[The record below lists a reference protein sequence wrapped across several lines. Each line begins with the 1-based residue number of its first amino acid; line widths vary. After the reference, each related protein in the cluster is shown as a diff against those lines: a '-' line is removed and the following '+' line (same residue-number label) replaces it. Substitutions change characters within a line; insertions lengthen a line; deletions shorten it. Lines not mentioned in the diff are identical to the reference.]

1 MGKMTA
7 DELRRA
13 GEAYRS
19 ENNGAQKSPVTVSAN
34 TEGSGNKMTA
44 SELRQA
50 GEAYRKA
57 NGLSDPIYMKSP
69 ATVVDKY
76 STPSTQPTQAAP
88 STQPTQAAPAGASS
102 RKQSEV
108 MQEQV
113 GALKKQRDDAAIKAG
128 AYMRAG
134 NMQQQAKEQQK
145 IANKAA
151 IEYENAYTQ
160 WKNQRNAEA
169 VEDYNPDENKFKA
182 GDAALSGVQNA
193 FQSMGQYAAAASS
206 YLSGNQEAQAW
217 EAKRL
222 MDSGVSGTEAV
233 KRAGLA
239 DKREIPITDYKTQ
252 AELRHEK
259 NVASVGAVEGGA
271 LQLVNTI
278 SNMVPSL
285 VANAVLPGSGLP
297 VMAAS
302 VAGNKYADSYEKYGN
317 TDTAFVLGSAAGG
330 ASMLTE
336 QFGGLY
342 GSLGKSAAGQAVA
355 KKLMA
360 EAPGLYNLANSVGG
374 KWLRDALSEGIEEGA
389 EDVINYAIEKSLTGD
404 SDEMD
409 NFGYDMLLGALAGGV
424 FGGGNAAMRSVTY
437 SRVGKALNA
446 SPSAVAQQV
455 QEGLEKGAGTAP
467 AIYAAEVQKN
477 PSNQMVGRLYE
488 ANRTFDRESG
498 LSKIQGDITQ
508 ISAKEIKAMVSD
520 AQALAQA
527 AQKLNVE
534 ATPQAVATAI
544 TEAQRTESIK
554 TAEDSV
560 GRAFAPTVDNPVNEG
575 EKAYNS
581 ALAGV
586 AANQGVAARINN
598 DPAARQ
604 AFSQLTGVQFSGNT
618 AQDIAAIEVAT
629 QNIAKSGKQA
639 VSQAEYAQR
648 VAAAGEQAA
657 AQFDADMQ
665 AQAEQMQRESEER
678 WLSVEQNTITDVD
691 GKRRIKEITNTD
703 VRGNTEIG
711 YKKAEIP
718 GSKKKAVADV
728 NNAAKYLGK
737 TIVWYEGALQVNGQY
752 RLANGFRAPDGT
764 IYVNIN
770 SRDPLMVT
778 FGHEMFHDLVADGKY
793 SGMIDTL
800 VENPDYADM
809 VKGMMNAKTEL
820 YERNGIELD
829 PNAAAEEVAADISG
843 DLLGSRDMLEYIGA
857 RNTEAATGIKGFLN
871 RILKKLKGKP
881 SAQEAYN
888 RLSESQKA
896 LLDGMEG
903 RTESTNSAE
912 DASVKHSLMDIPAM
926 DSTGRELSAEQREYF
941 FGSKVVD
948 AEGRLKPVYH
958 GSPAVFT
965 EFSPDFMSQHGSSEG
980 QGFYFTDYKPMAEG
994 YQKDGGQLLEGYL
1007 DIKKPLSDSEI
1018 TLTRAEVKKLLQAVD
1033 PTGDE
1038 VILNYDPSG
1047 GIGYPSKTWY
1057 NRALDATV
1065 KAAMEYSDSD
1075 SEILAEIANGGAGA
1089 GAVLEAARNTL
1100 GYDGYIVEGKYDNAT
1115 VYVAFD
1121 SSQFKNIDN
1130 TAPTESKDI
1139 RYSLMDIPAMDSE
1152 YSAAVESGNMQEAQR
1167 LVDEAAK
1174 AAGAILD
1181 ASGRRPL
1188 HLYHGTNTFGYTK
1201 FRDGVIYATP
1211 NQSVAAGY
1219 GRTGYAKPR
1228 LVSDMYVPDDGTME
1242 TLIKN
1247 AKNVLD
1253 WELQET
1259 TVNDRQEAMDAVKKD
1274 ADSIA
1279 ALVDKVWT
1287 SDAVDAMELTEEQE
1301 NALYNVLSLPSYI
1314 SEVIDDI
1321 GTYTTVDEVAYWISR
1336 FNDGLPIIRSYI
1348 DENRDSLK
1356 SSPAWDMARLIL
1368 GYDLGDFAIDAEYR
1382 LLKSYEE
1389 DLLTNTNGSF
1399 VSADVVRE
1407 EVEKAKDIG
1416 SYTLYGFAGD
1426 RPLVID
1432 GGGAFWAN
1440 VPVDVWGGTY
1450 TTDDIVKRA
1459 KDEGYTSVLIKNI
1472 NDVAMNNYSANIKA
1486 DIYAFF
1492 SPEQVKSAD
1501 PVTYDDKG
1509 NVIPLSERF
1518 NPDNPDIRYSLM
1530 DDVYLDAVKRGDM
1543 TTVQQMVDEAAK
1555 AAGYETRLLHGTS
1568 KKFTK
1573 FEATGS
1579 KTESPSAKLG
1589 IWLSDSKRTAES
1601 YSTPQSTDYN
1611 DSNRSEWTRIFN
1623 AAEEVDKKIPNAVL
1637 GDNNDERFFA
1647 ASEGYWNLA
1656 ELGKLFKEYLP
1667 NDYKELKERG
1677 VFKDGEKHIRL
1688 TRETFDKGDNYAVY
1702 KDVIDRQ
1709 GELLEWVNDLG
1720 RVRIYPSQLFSIIRN
1735 QIYDGV
1741 LRTLAKGDIEP
1752 RIVDAYVDTRN
1763 FAKASPPYH
1772 EDTQKVK
1779 KIRAARSSGKDG
1791 IVFEGMFDGG
1801 ERSNHYV
1808 VFDPAR
1814 IKSAAPV
1821 TYDDNGNVIP
1831 LSERFNRK
1839 NEDIRY
1845 SLMEDAKYMADI
1857 DKAVADAAQKA
1868 NDELKAAQAQVKDLR
1883 KQLLE
1888 MRNRAEYAELQ
1899 TKVTERLTV
1908 DPIKAKR
1915 DIGRFLRKNGI
1926 TNDEAIKTLTAE
1938 IEDAFN
1944 SVYRGEKTDIDS
1956 VAKKVADTILK
1967 EATIADPLKA
1977 EKADIRKSLSQRT
1990 FVIGEQLRG
1999 DIVHKYGSLTNF
2011 RKKYGNIIRIK
2022 TRENANVGD
2031 GVAFD
2036 VAYSELQS
2044 EFPGIFR
2051 DAETEWETFENT
2063 VEVADYAKDSERI
2076 PLSYAV
2082 DEEEFAR
2089 SITNQLT
2096 DLFWIQKGLVTEA
2109 DKAKAK
2115 ADAATENAVA
2125 AAVEAERQRGQK
2137 EIAANDR
2144 WRDAETKLLTEI
2156 AAAKEREKAAKARAE
2171 FMAKYDALAKQ
2182 YRADLRANNQQA
2194 QEKYNEKL
2202 TEAKD
2207 EFNRRRTQDRID
2219 RVVREDQAKSKAR
2232 LRAAEQKSTTTDDV
2246 AKVLT
2251 EMPKKDKETFKAKI
2265 AESWR
2270 TFKRQWINTKDELER
2285 FGNEVGDS
2293 RIMYA
2298 ANNVGQASAA
2308 AQYSIGGAGQY
2319 DLNGKKIGNKNLMQV
2334 FDPAEKAGLTK
2345 EFYTYLLH
2353 EHNVD
2358 RMSVREK
2365 AQKVLS
2371 AFREELNKKVKGFV
2385 EMTDENIATAA
2396 GKDASLTKTYTMEQI
2411 DAAKRYKQLQAW
2423 AEKQFDK
2430 PVFGSSV
2437 TASDSRAAADKL
2449 LKEHPEFEKWAKDV
2463 YAYLDGLM
2471 EVRKQGGLVSAD
2483 MAQRMKE
2490 LYPHYV
2496 PTYRDMPSTS
2506 GGYSNPNSVAV
2517 NSTIKSAKGGNQD
2530 IMPLI
2535 DSIARQTLQTF
2546 SAAKKNIL
2554 GNMLYEDAMDTT
2566 RDISEYIQSVTEEG
2580 DLVDLDAD
2588 SAENLK
2594 NTLRIWVD
2602 GKPVTLHM
2610 SEAMADGFRPIE
2622 QSNSFGM
2629 KALRSINSTFKKL
2642 VTQWNPVFI
2651 VRNFVRDAQSALYF
2665 THYSNATFIKNYG
2678 KAVKEIATNG
2688 KYWQLYQ
2695 AMGGKGT
2702 TYYDPKTG
2710 LSDRHHFKNGAVDKV
2725 AGGLNRVIDIL
2736 SFANEAVEQYPR
2748 LAEFISTMEDTGD
2761 VQKALYNAADITT
2774 NFGRGGFAAR
2784 KLNASLVPFFNP
2796 GMQGLSKNIRNVI
2809 DRRGWKE
2816 IGQLISRLLINGV
2829 APGIIMGLLYDGL
2842 KEDDDYK
2849 ELSNYIKDSNILI
2862 KIGDDKFIKV
2872 PMGREPSVITAFT
2885 NRMWRWL
2892 KGEPASSAFADYPSF
2907 AIEQLAPN
2915 NPLTNNIFAGITAMS
2930 TNKNWYGGDIV
2941 SSYMEEKPDYLQ
2953 YDESTDAFSIW
2964 LGEITRHGK
2973 NGIEGLSPKKVNY
2986 LIDQYSGFIG
2996 DWVLPALSKKA
3007 DVPTVVKAFV
3017 VDSVRQNRLGS
3028 DFYDALDEA
3037 KQVKETE
3044 FATAADDATYSYLYK
3059 QSKAASEITKQ
3070 IKEIYNSGEKTRKEK
3085 MSEARD
3091 LLELRNEIYRNALLT
3106 VGTYEETAKSIDSAD
3121 SDVVKREANRKAFGA
3136 EYALKTYNKDVG
3148 EKAAEYV
3155 AQGVTYDQYYAAYF
3169 ATRGITGDK
3178 DENGK
3183 TITNSASRKKKEAID
3198 KAVPNAT
3205 TKQKHL
3211 LYEAI
3216 CVSEK
3221 VW

>member
-1 MGKMTA
+1 MDRKTL
-7 DELRRA
+7 EQN
-13 GEAYRS
+13 Y
-19 ENNGAQKSPVTVSAN
+19 QKSIGA
-34 TEGSGNKMTA
+34 
-44 SELRQA
+44 
-50 GEAYRKA
+50 
-57 NGLSDPIYMKSP
+57 SP
-69 ATVVDKY
+69 AAELEQNYQRSGIDSLVQSVKKATQY
-76 STPSTQPTQAAP
+76 NPSSP

-102 RKQSEV
+102 RKQSDA
-108 MQEQV
+108 MKEQ
-113 GALKKQRDDAAIKAG
+113 LDTIKKQRDDAAIKAG

-134 NMQQQAKEQQK
+134 NMPQQAKEQQK

-193 FQSMGQYAAAASS
+193 FQSMRQYAAAASS
-206 YLSGNQEAQAW
+206 YLSGNPEAQAW

-222 MDSGVSGTEAV
+222 MESGVSGTEAV

-302 VAGNKYADSYEKYGN
+302 AAGNKYADAYEKYGN

-360 EAPGLYNLANSVGG
+360 EAPGLYNLANSAGG

-389 EDVINYAIEKSLTGD
+389 EDVINYAIEKALTGD

-409 NFGYDMLLGALAGGV
+409 NFGYDILLGALAGGV
-424 FGGGNAAMRSVTY
+424 LGGGNAAMRSVTY

-446 SPSAVAQQV
+446 SPAAVAQQV
-455 QEGLEKGAGTAP
+455 QEGMEKGAGTAP

-488 ANRTFDRESG
+488 ANLTYDAESG
-498 LSKIQGDITQ
+498 LSKIQNDITQ
-508 ISAKEIKAMVSD
+508 VSINEIKALVSKAD
-520 AQALAQA
+520 ALAQA
-527 AQKLNVE
+527 SQKLNVE

-544 TEAQRTESIK
+544 TDAQRTQSIK

-560 GRAFAPTVDNPVNEG
+560 GRAFAPTVDNPANAG

-598 DPAARQ
+598 NPVARQ

-639 VSQAEYAQR
+639 ISQAEYAQR

-665 AQAEQMQRESEER
+665 AQAEQMQRESDER

-711 YKKAEIP
+711 YKKAEIL
-718 GSKKKAVADV
+718 GSKKKAVAEV

-737 TIVWYEGALQVNGQY
+737 TIVWFEGAVQVNGQY
-752 RLANGFRAPDGT
+752 RLTNGYRAPDGT

-778 FGHEMFHDLVADGKY
+778 FGHEMFHDLVADSKY

-888 RLSESQKA
+888 RLSEAQRA
-896 LLDGMEG
+896 LLDGMEARSDAEEAGKISYSVMDAAVKGNNRPFAEQFADYKAGKMRPTDLFYLNNTSEYLQAAGLANEPIVMAQSVVTKAQRKAAVDTHGHELSDDVILKLPEMIEKPVLLLKSDTVPASVVVVTSVSDSSGNPVVVALHLSRNNGFDVVTRIASLYG
-903 RTESTNSAE
+903 RKNSRNFIADQLLRGNLIGYSKKEANRLLHRDGLQLPRRNPAVDFDTISVAQDTDAVNNYSMQNSAE
-912 DASVKHSLMDIPAM
+912 DASGKHSLMDIPAM

-941 FGSKVVD
+941 KDSKVRDEDGNLLV
-948 AEGRLKPVYH
+948 VYH
-958 GSPAVFT
+958 GTDADFTVFDASKGRANMDIQGMF
-965 EFSPDFMSQHGSSEG
+965 FSPWELDAQGYGSNVSA
-980 QGFYFTDYKPMAEG
+980 Y
-994 YQKDGGQLLEGYL
+994 YL
-1007 DIKKPLSDSEI
+1007 DIKNPASE
-1018 TLTRAEVKKLLQAVD
+1018 AV
-1033 PTGDE
+1033 GYKA
-1038 VILNYDPSG
+1038 LNRFKG
-1047 GIGYPSKTWY
+1047 QNNAG
-1057 NRALDATV
+1057 V
-1065 KAAMEYSDSD
+1065 KAREY
-1075 SEILAEIANGGAGA
+1075 LQN
-1089 GAVLEAARNTL
+1089 L
-1100 GYDGYIVEGKYDNAT
+1100 GYDGVNNENEEYIAFEPSQIKRIDNIT
-1115 VYVAFD
+1115 PT
-1121 SSQFKNIDN
+1121 SSQ
-1130 TAPTESKDI
+1130 DI
-1139 RYSLMDIPAMDSE
+1139 RYSLMDTDSTGRKL
-1152 YSAAVESGNMQEAQR
+1152 SAEQKKFFAGSKVVDGNGNL
-1167 LVDEAAK
+1167 LVM
-1174 AAGAILD
+1174 
-1181 ASGRRPL
+1181 
-1188 HLYHGTNTFGYTK
+1188 YHGTTAFGYITEFKRGKKGWLGPGIYLTSKRSDAQRYADAMGEGNGRLYEMYANITK
-1201 FRDGVIYATP
+1201 PLVVTDGNPVPGILK
-1211 NQSVAAGY
+1211 AAY
-1219 GRTGYAKPR
+1219 GRDSVYKSRSEKQANDPSIVTQADINKLRAK
-1228 LVSDMYVPDDGTME
+1228 
-1242 TLIKN
+1242 
-1247 AKNVLD
+1247 
-1253 WELQET
+1253 
-1259 TVNDRQEAMDAVKKD
+1259 
-1274 ADSIA
+1274 
-1279 ALVDKVWT
+1279 
-1287 SDAVDAMELTEEQE
+1287 
-1301 NALYNVLSLPSYI
+1301 
-1314 SEVIDDI
+1314 
-1321 GTYTTVDEVAYWISR
+1321 
-1336 FNDGLPIIRSYI
+1336 
-1348 DENRDSLK
+1348 
-1356 SSPAWDMARLIL
+1356 
-1368 GYDLGDFAIDAEYR
+1368 GYDGIVWDYG
-1382 LLKSYEE
+1382 
-1389 DLLTNTNGSF
+1389 GSKE
-1399 VSADVVRE
+1399 VSV
-1407 EVEKAKDIG
+1407 
-1416 SYTLYGFAGD
+1416 
-1426 RPLVID
+1426 
-1432 GGGAFWAN
+1432 
-1440 VPVDVWGGTY
+1440 
-1450 TTDDIVKRA
+1450 
-1459 KDEGYTSVLIKNI
+1459 
-1472 NDVAMNNYSANIKA
+1472 
-1486 DIYAFF
+1486 F
-1492 SPEQVKSAD
+1492 SPEQVKLAD
-1501 PVTYDDKG
+1501 
-1509 NVIPLSERF
+1509 NVDP
-1518 NPDNPDIRYSLM
+1518 
-1530 DDVYLDAVKRGDM
+1530 
-1543 TTVQQMVDEAAK
+1543 
-1555 AAGYETRLLHGTS
+1555 TS
-1568 KKFTK
+1568 
-1573 FEATGS
+1573 S
-1579 KTESPSAKLG
+1579 K
-1589 IWLSDSKRTAES
+1589 
-1601 YSTPQSTDYN
+1601 
-1611 DSNRSEWTRIFN
+1611 
-1623 AAEEVDKKIPNAVL
+1623 
-1637 GDNNDERFFA
+1637 
-1647 ASEGYWNLA
+1647 
-1656 ELGKLFKEYLP
+1656 
-1667 NDYKELKERG
+1667 
-1677 VFKDGEKHIRL
+1677 
-1688 TRETFDKGDNYAVY
+1688 
-1702 KDVIDRQ
+1702 
-1709 GELLEWVNDLG
+1709 
-1720 RVRIYPSQLFSIIRN
+1720 
-1735 QIYDGV
+1735 
-1741 LRTLAKGDIEP
+1741 
-1752 RIVDAYVDTRN
+1752 
-1763 FAKASPPYH
+1763 
-1772 EDTQKVK
+1772 
-1779 KIRAARSSGKDG
+1779 
-1791 IVFEGMFDGG
+1791 
-1801 ERSNHYV
+1801 
-1808 VFDPAR
+1808 
-1814 IKSAAPV
+1814 
-1821 TYDDNGNVIP
+1821 
-1831 LSERFNRK
+1831 
-1839 NEDIRY
+1839 DIRY
-1845 SLMEDAKYMADI
+1845 SLMEDAQYMADI
-1857 DKAVADAAQKA
+1857 DRVVSEATEKA
-1868 NDELKAAQAQVKDLR
+1868 NDELKAAQAEVKNIR
-1883 KQLLE
+1883 QQLADY
-1888 MRNRAEYAELQ
+1888 RQQA
-1899 TKVTERLTV
+1899 
-1908 DPIKAKR
+1908 
-1915 DIGRFLRKNGI
+1915 
-1926 TNDEAIKTLTAE
+1926 TAE
-1938 IEDAFN
+1938 
-1944 SVYRGEKTDIDS
+1944 
-1956 VAKKVADTILK
+1956 AKM
-1967 EATIADPLKA
+1967 
-1977 EKADIRKSLSQRT
+1977 
-1990 FVIGEQLRG
+1990 
-1999 DIVHKYGSLTNF
+1999 
-2011 RKKYGNIIRIK
+2011 
-2022 TRENANVGD
+2022 
-2031 GVAFD
+2031 
-2036 VAYSELQS
+2036 
-2044 EFPGIFR
+2044 
-2051 DAETEWETFENT
+2051 
-2063 VEVADYAKDSERI
+2063 
-2076 PLSYAV
+2076 
-2082 DEEEFAR
+2082 
-2089 SITNQLT
+2089 
-2096 DLFWIQKGLVTEA
+2096 
-2109 DKAKAK
+2109 
-2115 ADAATENAVA
+2115 
-2125 AAVEAERQRGQK
+2125 
-2137 EIAANDR
+2137 NDR

-2219 RVVREDQAKSKAR
+2219 RVVREDRAKSKAR
-2232 LRAAEQKSTTTDDV
+2232 LRTAEQKSTTTEDV

-2251 EMPKKDKETFKAKI
+2251 EMPKKDKETFKAK
-2265 AESWR
+2265 AAKDWR

-2319 DLNGKKIGNKNLMQV
+2319 DLNGKKIGDKNLMQV
-2334 FDPAEKAGLTK
+2334 FEPAKKAGLTD

-2358 RMSVREK
+2358 RMSVREN
-2365 AQKVLS
+2365 AQRQLAELRAKLN
-2371 AFREELNKKVKGFV
+2371 REVNGFS

-2396 GKDASLTKTYTMEQI
+2396 GKDTTLTKAYTEAQI
-2411 DAAKRYKQLQAW
+2411 AAAKQYKQFQAW

-2437 TASDSRAAADKL
+2437 TADDSRAAAADL
-2449 LKEHPEFEKWAKDV
+2449 LDAHPEFEKWAKDV

-2483 MAQRMKE
+2483 MAQYMKE

-2862 KIGDDKFIKV
+2862 KIGDNKFIKI

-2892 KGEPASSAFADYPSF
+2892 KGEPASSAFAGYSSF
-2907 AIEQLAPN
+2907 AIEQIAPN

-2930 TNKNWYGGDIV
+2930 TNKTWYGGDIV

-2996 DWVLPALSKKA
+2996 DWLLPALSKKA
-3007 DVPTVVKAFV
+3007 DVPAVVKAFV

-3044 FATAADDATYSYLYK
+3044 LATAADDATYSYLYK

-3070 IKEIYNSGEKTRKEK
+3070 LKEIYNSGEKTRKEK

-3091 LLELRNEIYRNALLT
+3091 LLELRNEIYRKALLT
-3106 VGTYEETAKSIDSAD
+3106 VGTYEETAKSIGSAD

-3136 EYALKTYNKDVG
+3136 EYALKNYNKDVG

-3155 AQGVTYDQYYAAYF
+3155 AHGVTYDQYYAAYF
-3169 ATRGITGDK
+3169 AARGITGDK

-3183 TITNSASRKKKEAID
+3183 TITNSASRKKKEAINN
-3198 KAVPNAT
+3198 AVPNAT

-3211 LYEAI
+3211 LYEALG
-3216 CVSEK
+3216 VSEK

>member
-1 MGKMTA
+1 MDRKTL
-7 DELRRA
+7 EQN
-13 GEAYRS
+13 Y
-19 ENNGAQKSPVTVSAN
+19 QKSIGA
-34 TEGSGNKMTA
+34 
-44 SELRQA
+44 
-50 GEAYRKA
+50 
-57 NGLSDPIYMKSP
+57 SP
-69 ATVVDKY
+69 AAELEQNYQRSGIDSLVQAVKKATQY
-76 STPSTQPTQAAP
+76 NPSAP
-88 STQPTQAAPAGASS
+88 STQPKQAAPAGASS
-102 RKQSEV
+102 RKQSDA
-108 MQEQV
+108 MKEQ
-113 GALKKQRDDAAIKAG
+113 LDTIKKQRDDAAIKAG

-134 NMQQQAKEQQK
+134 NMPQQAKEQQK

-193 FQSMGQYAAAASS
+193 FQSMRQYAAAASS
-206 YLSGNQEAQAW
+206 YLSGNPEAQAW

-222 MDSGVSGTEAV
+222 MESGVSGTEAV

-271 LQLVNTI
+271 LQLINTI

-302 VAGNKYADSYEKYGN
+302 AAGNKYADAYEKYGN

-342 GSLGKSAAGQAVA
+342 GSLGKSSAGQAVA

-389 EDVINYAIEKSLTGD
+389 EDVINYAIEKALTGD

-409 NFGYDMLLGALAGGV
+409 NFGYDILLGALAGGV
-424 FGGGNAAMRSVTY
+424 LGGGNAAMRSVTY

-446 SPSAVAQQV
+446 SPASVAQQV
-455 QEGLEKGAGTAP
+455 QEGMEKGAGTAP

-488 ANRTFDRESG
+488 ANLTYDAESG
-498 LSKIQGDITQ
+498 LSKIQNDITQ
-508 ISAKEIKAMVSD
+508 VSINEIKAMVSKAD
-520 AQALAQA
+520 ALAQA

-544 TEAQRTESIK
+544 TDAQRTQSIK

-560 GRAFAPTVDNPVNEG
+560 GQAFAPTVDNPVNAG

-639 VSQAEYAQR
+639 ISQAEYAQR

-665 AQAEQMQRESEER
+665 AQAEQMQRESNER

-691 GKRRIKEITNTD
+691 GKRHIKEITNTD

-718 GSKKKAVADV
+718 GSKKKTVAEV

-737 TIVWYEGALQVNGQY
+737 TIVWFEGAVQVNGQY
-752 RLANGFRAPDGT
+752 RLTNGYRAPDGT

-778 FGHEMFHDLVADGKY
+778 FGHEMFHDLVADSKY
-793 SGMIDTL
+793 SGLIDTL

-881 SAQEAYN
+881 SAEEAYN

-903 RTESTNSAE
+903 KSETGVKGPEAFSLIDVSPDGMEIYETSLSTQQLSESQKKKQYLALIKNQYRGRTARLERNGHVVYVRPDIQEAGKPIYGDRRSTANGAKALRNSLADGDVFDLLENAEYDRSSRDTKNHKNADYFDYYVKTVQIDGKVYDLVADVKRAYGNSDGLYYTLYLVDNATKKAVVSQRPQTLGSSEPITASEMGSNSFSADMVPQSDTAVNNYSMQNSAE
-912 DASVKHSLMDIPAM
+912 DASGKHSLMDIPAM

-941 FGSKVVD
+941 YGSKVVD

-965 EFSPDFMSQHGSSEG
+965 EFSTDFMSQHGSSEG

-1038 VILNYDPSG
+1038 VLVNYDPAG

-1057 NRALDATV
+1057 NRAMDATV

-1075 SEILAEIANGGAGA
+1075 SEILAEIANGGAGT

-1139 RYSLMDIPAMDSE
+1139 RYSLM
-1152 YSAAVESGNMQEAQR
+1152 
-1167 LVDEAAK
+1167 
-1174 AAGAILD
+1174 
-1181 ASGRRPL
+1181 
-1188 HLYHGTNTFGYTK
+1188 
-1201 FRDGVIYATP
+1201 
-1211 NQSVAAGY
+1211 
-1219 GRTGYAKPR
+1219 
-1228 LVSDMYVPDDGTME
+1228 
-1242 TLIKN
+1242 
-1247 AKNVLD
+1247 
-1253 WELQET
+1253 
-1259 TVNDRQEAMDAVKKD
+1259 
-1274 ADSIA
+1274 
-1279 ALVDKVWT
+1279 
-1287 SDAVDAMELTEEQE
+1287 
-1301 NALYNVLSLPSYI
+1301 
-1314 SEVIDDI
+1314 
-1321 GTYTTVDEVAYWISR
+1321 
-1336 FNDGLPIIRSYI
+1336 
-1348 DENRDSLK
+1348 
-1356 SSPAWDMARLIL
+1356 
-1368 GYDLGDFAIDAEYR
+1368 
-1382 LLKSYEE
+1382 
-1389 DLLTNTNGSF
+1389 
-1399 VSADVVRE
+1399 
-1407 EVEKAKDIG
+1407 
-1416 SYTLYGFAGD
+1416 
-1426 RPLVID
+1426 
-1432 GGGAFWAN
+1432 
-1440 VPVDVWGGTY
+1440 
-1450 TTDDIVKRA
+1450 
-1459 KDEGYTSVLIKNI
+1459 
-1472 NDVAMNNYSANIKA
+1472 
-1486 DIYAFF
+1486 
-1492 SPEQVKSAD
+1492 
-1501 PVTYDDKG
+1501 
-1509 NVIPLSERF
+1509 
-1518 NPDNPDIRYSLM
+1518 
-1530 DDVYLDAVKRGDM
+1530 
-1543 TTVQQMVDEAAK
+1543 
-1555 AAGYETRLLHGTS
+1555 
-1568 KKFTK
+1568 
-1573 FEATGS
+1573 
-1579 KTESPSAKLG
+1579 
-1589 IWLSDSKRTAES
+1589 
-1601 YSTPQSTDYN
+1601 
-1611 DSNRSEWTRIFN
+1611 
-1623 AAEEVDKKIPNAVL
+1623 
-1637 GDNNDERFFA
+1637 
-1647 ASEGYWNLA
+1647 
-1656 ELGKLFKEYLP
+1656 
-1667 NDYKELKERG
+1667 
-1677 VFKDGEKHIRL
+1677 
-1688 TRETFDKGDNYAVY
+1688 
-1702 KDVIDRQ
+1702 
-1709 GELLEWVNDLG
+1709 
-1720 RVRIYPSQLFSIIRN
+1720 
-1735 QIYDGV
+1735 
-1741 LRTLAKGDIEP
+1741 
-1752 RIVDAYVDTRN
+1752 
-1763 FAKASPPYH
+1763 
-1772 EDTQKVK
+1772 
-1779 KIRAARSSGKDG
+1779 
-1791 IVFEGMFDGG
+1791 
-1801 ERSNHYV
+1801 
-1808 VFDPAR
+1808 
-1814 IKSAAPV
+1814 
-1821 TYDDNGNVIP
+1821 
-1831 LSERFNRK
+1831 
-1839 NEDIRY
+1839 
-1845 SLMEDAKYMADI
+1845 EDAQYMADI
-1857 DKAVADAAQKA
+1857 DRVVSEATEKAT
-1868 NDELKAAQAQVKDLR
+1868 DELKAAQAEVKNIR
-1883 KQLLE
+1883 QQLADY
-1888 MRNRAEYAELQ
+1888 RQQA
-1899 TKVTERLTV
+1899 
-1908 DPIKAKR
+1908 
-1915 DIGRFLRKNGI
+1915 
-1926 TNDEAIKTLTAE
+1926 TAE
-1938 IEDAFN
+1938 
-1944 SVYRGEKTDIDS
+1944 
-1956 VAKKVADTILK
+1956 AKM
-1967 EATIADPLKA
+1967 
-1977 EKADIRKSLSQRT
+1977 
-1990 FVIGEQLRG
+1990 
-1999 DIVHKYGSLTNF
+1999 
-2011 RKKYGNIIRIK
+2011 
-2022 TRENANVGD
+2022 
-2031 GVAFD
+2031 
-2036 VAYSELQS
+2036 
-2044 EFPGIFR
+2044 
-2051 DAETEWETFENT
+2051 
-2063 VEVADYAKDSERI
+2063 
-2076 PLSYAV
+2076 
-2082 DEEEFAR
+2082 
-2089 SITNQLT
+2089 
-2096 DLFWIQKGLVTEA
+2096 
-2109 DKAKAK
+2109 
-2115 ADAATENAVA
+2115 
-2125 AAVEAERQRGQK
+2125 
-2137 EIAANDR
+2137 NDR

-2207 EFNRRRTQDRID
+2207 EFNRWRTQDRID
-2219 RVVREDQAKSKAR
+2219 RVVREDRAKSKAR
-2232 LRAAEQKSTTTDDV
+2232 LRTAEQKSTTTEDV

-2251 EMPKKDKETFKAKI
+2251 EMPKKDKETFKAK
-2265 AESWR
+2265 AAKDWR

-2319 DLNGKKIGNKNLMQV
+2319 DLNGKKIGEKNLMQV
-2334 FDPAEKAGLTK
+2334 FEPAKKAGLTY

-2358 RMSVREK
+2358 RMSVREN
-2365 AQKVLS
+2365 AQRQLAELRAKLN
-2371 AFREELNKKVKGFV
+2371 REVNGFA

-2396 GKDASLTKTYTMEQI
+2396 GKDTTLTKAYTEAQI
-2411 DAAKRYKQLQAW
+2411 SAAKQYKQFQAW

-2437 TASDSRAAADKL
+2437 TADDSRAAAADL
-2449 LKEHPEFEKWAKDV
+2449 LDAHPEFEKWVKDV

-2483 MAQRMKE
+2483 MAQYMKE

-2665 THYSNATFIKNYG
+2665 THYSNATFVKNYG

-2688 KYWQLYQ
+2688 KYWQFYQ

-2761 VQKALYNAADITT
+2761 VQQALYNAADITT

-2862 KIGDDKFIKV
+2862 KIGDNKFIKV

-2892 KGEPASSAFADYPSF
+2892 KGEPASSAFAGYPSF
-2907 AIEQLAPN
+2907 AIEQIAPN

-2930 TNKNWYGGDIV
+2930 TNKTWYGGDIV

-2996 DWVLPALSKKA
+2996 DWVLPTFSKKA
-3007 DVPTVVKAFV
+3007 DVPAVVKAFV
-3017 VDSVRQNRLGS
+3017 VDSTRQNRLGS
-3028 DFYDALDEA
+3028 DFYEALDIAQKA
-3037 KQVKETE
+3037 KDSDR
-3044 FATAADDATYSYLYK
+3044 ATASDKAVYGYLSDQK
-3059 QSKAASEITKQ
+3059 EAAAAITKQ
-3070 IKEIYNSGEKTRKEK
+3070 LRELYDRDMAFADYLDAGKAKEIREK
-3085 MSEARD
+3085 AND
-3091 LLELRNEIYRNALLT
+3091 LYKLRNDIYRNALEQ
-3106 VGTYEETAKSIDSAD
+3106 VSVYEENAKGIKSAD
-3121 SDVVKREANRKAFGA
+3121 SKEVKRDADYKTFGA
-3136 EYALKTYNKDVG
+3136 EYALKEMNKATY
-3148 EKAAEYV
+3148 EKATEYV
-3155 AQGVTYDQYYAAYF
+3155 SRGVTYDQYYSAYLAA
-3169 ATRGITGDK
+3169 RGITGDK

-3211 LYEAI
+3211 LYEALD
-3216 CVSEK
+3216 VSDR

>member
-1 MGKMTA
+1 MDRKTL
-7 DELRRA
+7 ERN
-13 GEAYRS
+13 Y
-19 ENNGAQKSPVTVSAN
+19 QKSNGTPKAAELEQNYQKSGMDRLAQAMQSAILN
-34 TEGSGNKMTA
+34 T
-44 SELRQA
+44 
-50 GEAYRKA
+50 
-57 NGLSDPIYMKSP
+57 
-69 ATVVDKY
+69 
-76 STPSTQPTQAAP
+76 AP
-88 STQPTQAAPAGASS
+88 SPSKQQYAAPAGASS
-102 RKQSEV
+102 RKQSDI
-108 MQEQV
+108 MKEQLD
-113 GALKKQRDDAAIKAG
+113 AIKAQRDDAAIKAG
-128 AYMRAG
+128 AYRRAG
-134 NMQQQAKEQQK
+134 NMTEQAKEQQET
-145 IANKAA
+145 ANKAA

-182 GDAALSGVQNA
+182 VDAAISGVQNA

-206 YLSGNQEAQAW
+206 YLSGNPEAQAW

-222 MDSGVSGTEAV
+222 MESGVSGTEAV

-259 NVASVGAVEGGA
+259 NVASVGAFEGGA

-285 VANAVLPGSGLP
+285 VANAVIPGSGLP
-297 VMAAS
+297 MMAAS
-302 VAGNKYADSYEKYGN
+302 AAGNKYVDAYEKYGN
-317 TDTAFVLGSAAGG
+317 TDMAFALGSAAGA

-336 QFGGLY
+336 QLGGVY
-342 GSLGKSAAGQAVA
+342 GKMGGTKLGQAVS
-355 KKLMA
+355 KKLMS
-360 EAPGLYNLANSVGG
+360 EAPGLYSVANSVGG
-374 KWLRDALSEGIEEGA
+374 KWLRDAISEGVEEGA
-389 EDVINYAIEKSLTGD
+389 EDIVNYAIEKSLTGE

-424 FGGGNAAMRSVTY
+424 LGGGNAAMRSVTY
-437 SRVGKALNA
+437 NRLGKALNA
-446 SPSAVAQQV
+446 SPAAVAQQV
-455 QEGLEKGAGTAP
+455 QEGMEKGAGTAP

-488 ANRTFDRESG
+488 ANLTYDAESG
-498 LSKIQGDITQ
+498 LSKIQNDITQ
-508 ISAKEIKAMVSD
+508 VSINEIKAMASKAD
-520 AQALAQA
+520 ALAQA

-544 TEAQRTESIK
+544 TDAQRTQSIK

-560 GRAFAPTVDNPVNEG
+560 GQAFAPTVDNPANAG
-575 EKAYNS
+575 EKAHNS

-639 VSQAEYAQR
+639 ISQAEYAQR

-665 AQAEQMQRESEER
+665 AQAEQMQQESLDR

-711 YKKAEIP
+711 YKKAEIL
-718 GSKKKAVADV
+718 GSKKKAVAEV

-737 TIVWYEGALQVNGQY
+737 TIVWFEGAVQVDGQY
-752 RLANGFRAPDGT
+752 RLTNGYRAPDGT

-778 FGHEMFHDLVADGKY
+778 FGHEMFHDLVADSKY
-793 SGMIDTL
+793 SVLIDTL

-888 RLSESQKA
+888 RLSEAQRA
-896 LLDGMEG
+896 LIDGMEDGARNIFADPAIGEDVKYSIREEAPPEKTILGYKVFVVKDGKLYPPMVANPNAEDTPVGVWLNADIGERAPDSKTGRMQVKAGGKGTQGGSGSLAFRPGWHLGEVPVASQFDRLNPETGKKELFPSNFVWAECLVAADIDYQEEAMSYGYTKSGKFQHSLAGLPKLPVDGYYKYRTNPRPDTVPWLITGAMKVNRILSDSDVAQILESKGITPPKRQGGEKTLEQLGLGKYADGKFSLIGVSNDGLEIYETSLATQQLSESQKKKQYLALIKNQYRG
-903 RTESTNSAE
+903 RTARLERNGHVVYVRPDIQEAGKPIYGDRRSTANGAKALRNSLADGDVFDLLENAEYNRSSRDTKNHKNADYFDYYVKTVQIDGKVYDLVADVKRAYGNSDGLYYTLYLVDNATKKAVISQRPQTLGSSEPITASEMGSNSFSADMVPQSDTAVNNYSMQNSAE
-912 DASVKHSLMDIPAM
+912 DADGKHSLMDIPAT
-926 DSTGRELSAEQREYF
+926 DNTGRELSAEQREYF
-941 FGSKVVD
+941 SGSRVVD
-948 AEGRLKPVYH
+948 AKGRLKPVYH

-1018 TLTRAEVKKLLQAVD
+1018 TLTRTEVKKLLQTVD

-1038 VILNYDPSG
+1038 VLVNYDPAG
-1047 GIGYPSKTWY
+1047 GMGYPSKAWY
-1057 NRALDATV
+1057 SRALDATV
-1065 KAAMEYSDSD
+1065 KAAMDYSDSD

-1089 GAVLEAARNTL
+1089 GAVLEAVRNTL

-1130 TAPTESKDI
+1130 TTPTESKDI
-1139 RYSLMDIPAMDSE
+1139 RYSLM
-1152 YSAAVESGNMQEAQR
+1152 
-1167 LVDEAAK
+1167 
-1174 AAGAILD
+1174 
-1181 ASGRRPL
+1181 
-1188 HLYHGTNTFGYTK
+1188 
-1201 FRDGVIYATP
+1201 
-1211 NQSVAAGY
+1211 
-1219 GRTGYAKPR
+1219 
-1228 LVSDMYVPDDGTME
+1228 
-1242 TLIKN
+1242 
-1247 AKNVLD
+1247 
-1253 WELQET
+1253 
-1259 TVNDRQEAMDAVKKD
+1259 
-1274 ADSIA
+1274 
-1279 ALVDKVWT
+1279 
-1287 SDAVDAMELTEEQE
+1287 
-1301 NALYNVLSLPSYI
+1301 
-1314 SEVIDDI
+1314 
-1321 GTYTTVDEVAYWISR
+1321 
-1336 FNDGLPIIRSYI
+1336 
-1348 DENRDSLK
+1348 
-1356 SSPAWDMARLIL
+1356 
-1368 GYDLGDFAIDAEYR
+1368 
-1382 LLKSYEE
+1382 
-1389 DLLTNTNGSF
+1389 
-1399 VSADVVRE
+1399 
-1407 EVEKAKDIG
+1407 
-1416 SYTLYGFAGD
+1416 
-1426 RPLVID
+1426 
-1432 GGGAFWAN
+1432 
-1440 VPVDVWGGTY
+1440 
-1450 TTDDIVKRA
+1450 
-1459 KDEGYTSVLIKNI
+1459 
-1472 NDVAMNNYSANIKA
+1472 
-1486 DIYAFF
+1486 
-1492 SPEQVKSAD
+1492 
-1501 PVTYDDKG
+1501 
-1509 NVIPLSERF
+1509 
-1518 NPDNPDIRYSLM
+1518 
-1530 DDVYLDAVKRGDM
+1530 
-1543 TTVQQMVDEAAK
+1543 
-1555 AAGYETRLLHGTS
+1555 
-1568 KKFTK
+1568 
-1573 FEATGS
+1573 
-1579 KTESPSAKLG
+1579 
-1589 IWLSDSKRTAES
+1589 
-1601 YSTPQSTDYN
+1601 
-1611 DSNRSEWTRIFN
+1611 
-1623 AAEEVDKKIPNAVL
+1623 
-1637 GDNNDERFFA
+1637 
-1647 ASEGYWNLA
+1647 
-1656 ELGKLFKEYLP
+1656 
-1667 NDYKELKERG
+1667 
-1677 VFKDGEKHIRL
+1677 
-1688 TRETFDKGDNYAVY
+1688 
-1702 KDVIDRQ
+1702 
-1709 GELLEWVNDLG
+1709 
-1720 RVRIYPSQLFSIIRN
+1720 
-1735 QIYDGV
+1735 
-1741 LRTLAKGDIEP
+1741 
-1752 RIVDAYVDTRN
+1752 
-1763 FAKASPPYH
+1763 
-1772 EDTQKVK
+1772 
-1779 KIRAARSSGKDG
+1779 
-1791 IVFEGMFDGG
+1791 
-1801 ERSNHYV
+1801 
-1808 VFDPAR
+1808 
-1814 IKSAAPV
+1814 
-1821 TYDDNGNVIP
+1821 
-1831 LSERFNRK
+1831 
-1839 NEDIRY
+1839 
-1845 SLMEDAKYMADI
+1845 EDAQYMADI
-1857 DKAVADAAQKA
+1857 DRAVSDATQKA
-1868 NDELKAAQAQVKDLR
+1868 NDELQAAQAEVKNLR

-1888 MRNRAEYAELQ
+1888 MRYRTEYAELQ
-1899 TKVTERLTV
+1899 TKVTEKPTV
-1908 DPIKAKR
+1908 DPIKAKK

-1926 TNDEAIKTLTAE
+1926 TSEDTITTLTAE

-1944 SVYRGEKTDIDS
+1944 SVYRWEKTDIDAA
-1956 VAKKVADTILK
+1956 AKKAADAILK
-1967 EATIADPLKA
+1967 EATIADPLKV

-1999 DIVHKYGSLTNF
+1999 DIVRKYGSLTNF
-2011 RKKYGNIIRIK
+2011 RKKCGNIIRIK
-2022 TRENANVGD
+2022 TRENAKAGE

-2051 DAETEWETFENT
+2051 DAATEWETFENT
-2063 VEVADYAKDSERI
+2063 VEAADYAKDSERI
-2076 PLSYAV
+2076 PLAYAV
-2082 DEEEFAR
+2082 DEDEFAE
-2089 SITNQLT
+2089 SIINQLT
-2096 DLFWIQKGLVTEA
+2096 DLLWSQKELVTEA

-2115 ADAATENAVA
+2115 ADAATEK
-2125 AAVEAERQRGQK
+2125 AVEAERQRAEK
-2137 EIAANDR
+2137 EAAANDR
-2144 WRDAETKLLTEI
+2144 WREAETKLLADM
-2156 AAAKEREKAAKARAE
+2156 AAAKEREKAAKARAD
-2171 FMAKYDALAKQ
+2171 FMQKYDSLSKQ
-2182 YRADLRANNQQA
+2182 YRADLRANNQQVR
-2194 QEKYNEKL
+2194 EKYDEKL

-2219 RVVREDQAKSKAR
+2219 RVVREDRAKSKAR
-2232 LRAAEQKSTTTDDV
+2232 LRTAEQKSTTTEDV

-2251 EMPKKDKETFKAKI
+2251 EMPKKDKETFKAKA
-2265 AESWR
+2265 AENWR

-2319 DLNGKKIGNKNLMQV
+2319 DLNGKKIGDKNLMQV
-2334 FDPAEKAGLTK
+2334 FEPAKKAGLTD

-2365 AQKVLS
+2365 AQQQLAELRAKLN
-2371 AFREELNKKVKGFV
+2371 REVNGFA

-2396 GKDASLTKTYTMEQI
+2396 GKDTTLTKSYTEAQI
-2411 DAAKRYKQLQAW
+2411 AAAKQYKQFQAW

-2437 TASDSRAAADKL
+2437 TADDSRAAAADL
-2449 LKEHPEFEKWAKDV
+2449 LDAHPEFEKWAKDV

-2471 EVRKQGGLVSAD
+2471 EVRRQGGLVSED
-2483 MAQRMKE
+2483 MVQRMKE

-2566 RDISEYIQSVTEEG
+2566 SDISEYIQSVTEEG

-2725 AGGLNRVIDIL
+2725 ADGLNRVIDIL

-2761 VQKALYNAADITT
+2761 VQQALYNAADITT

-2809 DRRGWKE
+2809 DRRGAKE
-2816 IGQLISRLLINGV
+2816 IGQLISRLLLNGV
-2829 APGIIMGLLYDGL
+2829 MPGIIMSLVYDGL
-2842 KEDDDYK
+2842 KEDEDYK

-3007 DVPTVVKAFV
+3007 DVPAVVKAFV

-3037 KQVKETE
+3037 KQVKDTE

-3070 IKEIYNSGEKTRKEK
+3070 LKEIYNSGEKTRKEK

-3216 CVSEK
+3216 GVSEK

>member
-1 MGKMTA
+1 MDRKTL
-7 DELRRA
+7 EQN
-13 GEAYRS
+13 Y
-19 ENNGAQKSPVTVSAN
+19 QKSFGA
-34 TEGSGNKMTA
+34 
-44 SELRQA
+44 
-50 GEAYRKA
+50 
-57 NGLSDPIYMKSP
+57 SP
-69 ATVVDKY
+69 AAELEQNYQRSGIDSLVQSVKKATQY
-76 STPSTQPTQAAP
+76 NPSAP

-102 RKQSEV
+102 RKQSDA
-108 MQEQV
+108 MKEQ
-113 GALKKQRDDAAIKAG
+113 LDTIKKQRDDAAIKAG

-134 NMQQQAKEQQK
+134 NMPQQAKEQQK
-145 IANKAA
+145 IADKAS

-169 VEDYNPDENKFKA
+169 VEGYNPDENKFKA
-182 GDAALSGVQNA
+182 GDAALAGVQNA
-193 FQSMGQYAAAASS
+193 FQSMRQYAAAASS
-206 YLSGNQEAQAW
+206 YLSGNPEAQAW

-222 MDSGVSGTEAV
+222 MESGVSGTDAV
-233 KRAGLA
+233 KQAGLM

-302 VAGNKYADSYEKYGN
+302 AAGNKYADAYEKYGN

-389 EDVINYAIEKSLTGD
+389 EDVINYAIEKALTGD

-409 NFGYDMLLGALAGGV
+409 NFGYDILLGALAGGV
-424 FGGGNAAMRSVTY
+424 LGGGNAAMRSVTY

-446 SPSAVAQQV
+446 SPAAVAQQV
-455 QEGLEKGAGTAP
+455 QEGMEKGAGTAP

-477 PSNQMVGRLYE
+477 PSSQMVGRLYE
-488 ANRTFDRESG
+488 ANLTYDAESG
-498 LSKIQGDITQ
+498 LSKIQNDITQ
-508 ISAKEIKAMVSD
+508 VSINEIKAMVSKAD
-520 AQALAQA
+520 ALAQA

-544 TEAQRTESIK
+544 TDAQRTQSIK
-554 TAEDSV
+554 TAEGSV
-560 GRAFAPTVDNPVNEG
+560 GQAFAPTVDNPANAG

-639 VSQAEYAQR
+639 ISQAEYAQR

-665 AQAEQMQRESEER
+665 AQAEQMQRESDER

-711 YKKAEIP
+711 YKKAEIL
-718 GSKKKAVADV
+718 GSKKKAVAEV

-737 TIVWYEGALQVNGQY
+737 TIVWFEGAVQVNGQY
-752 RLANGFRAPDGT
+752 RLTNGYRAPDGT

-778 FGHEMFHDLVADGKY
+778 FGHEMFHDLVADSKY
-793 SGMIDTL
+793 SGLIDTL

-829 PNAAAEEVAADISG
+829 PDAAAEEVAADISG

-903 RTESTNSAE
+903 RTEVEEAGKISYSLMREAVEKNNRPFAEQFADYKAGKMKPTELFALGNTSQYLQAAGIGNEPIVMAQSVVAKAQRKAKVDTHGHNLSDNVLLKLPEMLDKPALLLKSDTVPNAAVIVTSTADSDGNPVVVALHLSRSEGFDIVTRVASLYGKENSRDFLAEQMLRGNLLGYSKKEANRLLHRDGLQLPRRNTAVDFDTISVAQDTDAVNNYSMQNSAE
-912 DASVKHSLMDIPAM
+912 DASGKHSLMDIPAM

-941 FGSKVVD
+941 KDSKVRDEDGNLLV
-948 AEGRLKPVYH
+948 VYH
-958 GSPAVFT
+958 GTDADFTVFDASKGRANMDIQGMF
-965 EFSPDFMSQHGSSEG
+965 FSPWELDAQGYGSNVSA
-980 QGFYFTDYKPMAEG
+980 Y
-994 YQKDGGQLLEGYL
+994 YL
-1007 DIKKPLSDSEI
+1007 DIKNPASE
-1018 TLTRAEVKKLLQAVD
+1018 AV
-1033 PTGDE
+1033 GYKA
-1038 VILNYDPSG
+1038 LNRFKG
-1047 GIGYPSKTWY
+1047 QNNAG
-1057 NRALDATV
+1057 V
-1065 KAAMEYSDSD
+1065 KAREY
-1075 SEILAEIANGGAGA
+1075 LQN
-1089 GAVLEAARNTL
+1089 L
-1100 GYDGYIVEGKYDNAT
+1100 GYDGVNNENEEYIAFEPSQIKRIDNIT
-1115 VYVAFD
+1115 PT
-1121 SSQFKNIDN
+1121 SSQ
-1130 TAPTESKDI
+1130 DI
-1139 RYSLMDIPAMDSE
+1139 RYSLMDTDSTGRKL
-1152 YSAAVESGNMQEAQR
+1152 SAEQKKFFAGSKVVDGNGNL
-1167 LVDEAAK
+1167 LVM
-1174 AAGAILD
+1174 
-1181 ASGRRPL
+1181 
-1188 HLYHGTNTFGYTK
+1188 YHGTTAFGYITEFKRGKKGWLGPGIYLTSKRSDAQRYADAMGEGNGRLYEMYANITK
-1201 FRDGVIYATP
+1201 PLVVTDGNPVPGILK
-1211 NQSVAAGY
+1211 AAY
-1219 GRTGYAKPR
+1219 GRDSVYKSRSEKQANDPSIVTQADINKLRAK
-1228 LVSDMYVPDDGTME
+1228 
-1242 TLIKN
+1242 
-1247 AKNVLD
+1247 
-1253 WELQET
+1253 
-1259 TVNDRQEAMDAVKKD
+1259 
-1274 ADSIA
+1274 
-1279 ALVDKVWT
+1279 
-1287 SDAVDAMELTEEQE
+1287 
-1301 NALYNVLSLPSYI
+1301 
-1314 SEVIDDI
+1314 
-1321 GTYTTVDEVAYWISR
+1321 
-1336 FNDGLPIIRSYI
+1336 
-1348 DENRDSLK
+1348 
-1356 SSPAWDMARLIL
+1356 
-1368 GYDLGDFAIDAEYR
+1368 GYDGIVWDFG
-1382 LLKSYEE
+1382 
-1389 DLLTNTNGSF
+1389 GSKE
-1399 VSADVVRE
+1399 VSV
-1407 EVEKAKDIG
+1407 
-1416 SYTLYGFAGD
+1416 
-1426 RPLVID
+1426 
-1432 GGGAFWAN
+1432 
-1440 VPVDVWGGTY
+1440 
-1450 TTDDIVKRA
+1450 
-1459 KDEGYTSVLIKNI
+1459 
-1472 NDVAMNNYSANIKA
+1472 
-1486 DIYAFF
+1486 F
-1492 SPEQVKSAD
+1492 SPEQVKLAD
-1501 PVTYDDKG
+1501 
-1509 NVIPLSERF
+1509 NVDP
-1518 NPDNPDIRYSLM
+1518 
-1530 DDVYLDAVKRGDM
+1530 
-1543 TTVQQMVDEAAK
+1543 
-1555 AAGYETRLLHGTS
+1555 TS
-1568 KKFTK
+1568 
-1573 FEATGS
+1573 S
-1579 KTESPSAKLG
+1579 K
-1589 IWLSDSKRTAES
+1589 
-1601 YSTPQSTDYN
+1601 
-1611 DSNRSEWTRIFN
+1611 
-1623 AAEEVDKKIPNAVL
+1623 
-1637 GDNNDERFFA
+1637 
-1647 ASEGYWNLA
+1647 
-1656 ELGKLFKEYLP
+1656 
-1667 NDYKELKERG
+1667 
-1677 VFKDGEKHIRL
+1677 
-1688 TRETFDKGDNYAVY
+1688 
-1702 KDVIDRQ
+1702 
-1709 GELLEWVNDLG
+1709 
-1720 RVRIYPSQLFSIIRN
+1720 
-1735 QIYDGV
+1735 
-1741 LRTLAKGDIEP
+1741 
-1752 RIVDAYVDTRN
+1752 
-1763 FAKASPPYH
+1763 
-1772 EDTQKVK
+1772 
-1779 KIRAARSSGKDG
+1779 
-1791 IVFEGMFDGG
+1791 
-1801 ERSNHYV
+1801 
-1808 VFDPAR
+1808 
-1814 IKSAAPV
+1814 
-1821 TYDDNGNVIP
+1821 
-1831 LSERFNRK
+1831 
-1839 NEDIRY
+1839 DIRY
-1845 SLMEDAKYMADI
+1845 SLMEDAQYMADI

-1868 NDELKAAQAQVKDLR
+1868 NDELKAAQAEVKNIR
-1883 KQLLE
+1883 QQLADY
-1888 MRNRAEYAELQ
+1888 RQQA
-1899 TKVTERLTV
+1899 
-1908 DPIKAKR
+1908 
-1915 DIGRFLRKNGI
+1915 
-1926 TNDEAIKTLTAE
+1926 TAE
-1938 IEDAFN
+1938 
-1944 SVYRGEKTDIDS
+1944 
-1956 VAKKVADTILK
+1956 AKM
-1967 EATIADPLKA
+1967 
-1977 EKADIRKSLSQRT
+1977 
-1990 FVIGEQLRG
+1990 
-1999 DIVHKYGSLTNF
+1999 
-2011 RKKYGNIIRIK
+2011 
-2022 TRENANVGD
+2022 
-2031 GVAFD
+2031 
-2036 VAYSELQS
+2036 
-2044 EFPGIFR
+2044 
-2051 DAETEWETFENT
+2051 
-2063 VEVADYAKDSERI
+2063 
-2076 PLSYAV
+2076 
-2082 DEEEFAR
+2082 
-2089 SITNQLT
+2089 
-2096 DLFWIQKGLVTEA
+2096 
-2109 DKAKAK
+2109 
-2115 ADAATENAVA
+2115 
-2125 AAVEAERQRGQK
+2125 
-2137 EIAANDR
+2137 NDR

-2171 FMAKYDALAKQ
+2171 FMAKYDALSKQ
-2182 YRADLRANNQQA
+2182 YRADLRANNRQVRD
-2194 QEKYNEKL
+2194 KYNEKL
-2202 TEAKD
+2202 SEAKD

-2219 RVVREDQAKSKAR
+2219 RVVREDRAKSKAR
-2232 LRAAEQKSTTTDDV
+2232 LRTAEQKSTTTEDV

-2251 EMPKKDKETFKAKI
+2251 EMPKKDKETFKAKS
-2265 AESWR
+2265 AKDWR

-2319 DLNGKKIGNKNLMQV
+2319 DLNGVKISGKNLMQV
-2334 FDPAEKAGLTK
+2334 FEPAKKSGLTN

-2358 RMSVREK
+2358 RMSVREN
-2365 AQKVLS
+2365 AQRQLAELRAKLN
-2371 AFREELNKKVKGFV
+2371 REVNGFA

-2396 GKDASLTKTYTMEQI
+2396 GKDTALTKAYTEAQI
-2411 DAAKRYKQLQAW
+2411 AAAKQYKQFQAW

-2437 TASDSRAAADKL
+2437 TADDSRAAAADL
-2449 LKEHPEFEKWAKDV
+2449 LDAHPEFEKWAKDV

-2483 MAQRMKE
+2483 MAQYMKE

-2761 VQKALYNAADITT
+2761 VQQALYNAADITT

-2862 KIGDDKFIKV
+2862 KIGDNKFIKV

-2892 KGEPASSAFADYPSF
+2892 KGEPASSAFAGYPSF
-2907 AIEQLAPN
+2907 AIEQIAPN

-2930 TNKNWYGGDIV
+2930 TNKTWYGGDIV

-2996 DWVLPALSKKA
+2996 DWLLPALSKKA
-3007 DVPTVVKAFV
+3007 DVPAVVKAFV

-3044 FATAADDATYSYLYK
+3044 LATAADDATYSYLYK

-3070 IKEIYNSGEKTRKEK
+3070 LKEIYNSGEKTRKEK

-3091 LLELRNEIYRNALLT
+3091 LLELRNEIYRKALLT
-3106 VGTYEETAKSIDSAD
+3106 VGTYEETAKSIGSAD

-3136 EYALKTYNKDVG
+3136 EYALKNYNKDVG

-3155 AQGVTYDQYYAAYF
+3155 AHGVTYDQYYAAYF
-3169 ATRGITGDK
+3169 AARGITGDK

-3183 TITNSASRKKKEAID
+3183 TITNSASRKKKDAID

-3216 CVSEK
+3216 GVSEK

>member
-1 MGKMTA
+1 MGKVTA
-7 DELRRA
+7 EEMQGLMYGNSNNTARGDGSSPQKVSASDMENLMA
-13 GEAYRS
+13 PYRS
-19 ENNGAQKSPVTVSAN
+19 KEIKHTVLSP
-34 TEGSGNKMTA
+34 G
-44 SELRQA
+44 
-50 GEAYRKA
+50 
-57 NGLSDPIYMKSP
+57 
-69 ATVVDKY
+69 
-76 STPSTQPTQAAP
+76 TQPA
-88 STQPTQAAPAGASS
+88 QAAPAGASS
-102 RKQSEV
+102 RKQSDI
-108 MQEQV
+108 MKEQLD
-113 GALKKQRDDAAIKAG
+113 AIKARRDDAAIKAG
-128 AYMRAG
+128 AYRRAG
-134 NMQQQAKEQQK
+134 NMAEQAKEQQEA
-145 IANKAA
+145 ANKAA

-182 GDAALSGVQNA
+182 GDAAISGVQNA
-193 FQSMGQYAAAASS
+193 FQSMRQYAAAASS
-206 YLSGNQEAQAW
+206 YLSGNPEAQAW

-222 MDSGVSGTEAV
+222 MESGVSGTEAV

-297 VMAAS
+297 MMAAS
-302 VAGNKYADSYEKYGN
+302 AAGNKYADAYEKYGN

-389 EDVINYAIEKSLTGD
+389 EDVINYAIEKAITGD

-409 NFGYDMLLGALAGGV
+409 NFGYDILLGALAGGV
-424 FGGGNAAMRSVTY
+424 LGGGNAAMRSITY
-437 SRVGKALNA
+437 NRVGKALNA
-446 SPSAVAQQV
+446 SPTAVAQQV
-455 QEGLEKGAGTAP
+455 QEGMEKGAGTAP

-488 ANRTFDRESG
+488 ANLTYDAESG
-498 LSKIQGDITQ
+498 LSKIQNDITQ
-508 ISAKEIKAMVSD
+508 VSIKEIKAMVSKAD
-520 AQALAQA
+520 ALAQA

-544 TEAQRTESIK
+544 TDAQRTQSIK

-560 GRAFAPTVDNPVNEG
+560 GQSFAAAIDNPANAG

-598 DPAARQ
+598 DPVARQ
-604 AFSQLTGVQFSGNT
+604 AFSQLTGVQFTGNT

-639 VSQAEYAQR
+639 ISQAEYAQR

-665 AQAEQMQRESEER
+665 AQAEQMRQESQDR

-691 GKRRIKEITNTD
+691 GKRHIKEITNTD
-703 VRGNTEIG
+703 MRGDTEIG

-718 GSKKKAVADV
+718 SSKKKAVAEVD
-728 NNAAKYLGK
+728 NAAKYLGK

-752 RLANGFRAPDGT
+752 RLSNGFRAPDGT

-770 SRDPLMVT
+770 AQNPLMVT
-778 FGHEMFHDLVADGKY
+778 FGHEMFHDLVTDGKY
-793 SGMIDTL
+793 AGMIDTL
-800 VENPDYADM
+800 VENPDYANM

-829 PNAAAEEVAADISG
+829 QSAAAEEVAADISG
-843 DLLGSRDMLEYIGA
+843 DILNSQDMLEYIGA

-888 RLSESQKA
+888 RLSEAQRA
-896 LLDGMEG
+896 LIDGMEG
-903 RTESTNSAE
+903 RVQDATAEANARYSIYESYVDDISQWVRDGKPNGMVFVLGNTGPVLQGLGAIESDIYLTSDKLNVIQKDHPEVSDSTIKKIPQILEDPILILRSKGHGKSGSNSRMVVIGAVKADNGQPLLTILDLRPYEKGFLVDDMQKVNSAYTKKNPENFIRGSEIVYADKNRTVPLLRRIGLTIASRELQQSGSIGRITYNGNGVNISGVPFSDIVPTDNYSMQNSAE
-912 DASVKHSLMDIPAM
+912 DADGKHSLMDIPAT
-926 DSTGRELSAEQREYF
+926 DSTGRELSAEQQEYF
-941 FGSKVVD
+941 SGSKVVD

-965 EFSPDFMSQHGSSEG
+965 EFSPNFMSQHGSSEG

-1038 VILNYDPSG
+1038 VLVNYDPAG
-1047 GIGYPSKTWY
+1047 GMGYPSKAWY

-1065 KAAMEYSDSD
+1065 KAAMDYSDSD
-1075 SEILAEIANGGAGA
+1075 SEILAEIANGGAGT

-1121 SSQFKNIDN
+1121 SNQFKNIDN
-1130 TAPTESKDI
+1130 ATPTESKDI
-1139 RYSLMDIPAMDSE
+1139 RYSLM
-1152 YSAAVESGNMQEAQR
+1152 
-1167 LVDEAAK
+1167 
-1174 AAGAILD
+1174 
-1181 ASGRRPL
+1181 
-1188 HLYHGTNTFGYTK
+1188 
-1201 FRDGVIYATP
+1201 
-1211 NQSVAAGY
+1211 
-1219 GRTGYAKPR
+1219 
-1228 LVSDMYVPDDGTME
+1228 
-1242 TLIKN
+1242 
-1247 AKNVLD
+1247 
-1253 WELQET
+1253 
-1259 TVNDRQEAMDAVKKD
+1259 
-1274 ADSIA
+1274 
-1279 ALVDKVWT
+1279 
-1287 SDAVDAMELTEEQE
+1287 
-1301 NALYNVLSLPSYI
+1301 
-1314 SEVIDDI
+1314 
-1321 GTYTTVDEVAYWISR
+1321 
-1336 FNDGLPIIRSYI
+1336 
-1348 DENRDSLK
+1348 
-1356 SSPAWDMARLIL
+1356 
-1368 GYDLGDFAIDAEYR
+1368 
-1382 LLKSYEE
+1382 
-1389 DLLTNTNGSF
+1389 
-1399 VSADVVRE
+1399 
-1407 EVEKAKDIG
+1407 
-1416 SYTLYGFAGD
+1416 
-1426 RPLVID
+1426 
-1432 GGGAFWAN
+1432 
-1440 VPVDVWGGTY
+1440 
-1450 TTDDIVKRA
+1450 
-1459 KDEGYTSVLIKNI
+1459 
-1472 NDVAMNNYSANIKA
+1472 
-1486 DIYAFF
+1486 
-1492 SPEQVKSAD
+1492 
-1501 PVTYDDKG
+1501 
-1509 NVIPLSERF
+1509 
-1518 NPDNPDIRYSLM
+1518 
-1530 DDVYLDAVKRGDM
+1530 
-1543 TTVQQMVDEAAK
+1543 
-1555 AAGYETRLLHGTS
+1555 
-1568 KKFTK
+1568 
-1573 FEATGS
+1573 
-1579 KTESPSAKLG
+1579 
-1589 IWLSDSKRTAES
+1589 
-1601 YSTPQSTDYN
+1601 
-1611 DSNRSEWTRIFN
+1611 
-1623 AAEEVDKKIPNAVL
+1623 
-1637 GDNNDERFFA
+1637 
-1647 ASEGYWNLA
+1647 
-1656 ELGKLFKEYLP
+1656 
-1667 NDYKELKERG
+1667 
-1677 VFKDGEKHIRL
+1677 
-1688 TRETFDKGDNYAVY
+1688 
-1702 KDVIDRQ
+1702 
-1709 GELLEWVNDLG
+1709 
-1720 RVRIYPSQLFSIIRN
+1720 
-1735 QIYDGV
+1735 
-1741 LRTLAKGDIEP
+1741 
-1752 RIVDAYVDTRN
+1752 
-1763 FAKASPPYH
+1763 
-1772 EDTQKVK
+1772 
-1779 KIRAARSSGKDG
+1779 
-1791 IVFEGMFDGG
+1791 
-1801 ERSNHYV
+1801 
-1808 VFDPAR
+1808 
-1814 IKSAAPV
+1814 
-1821 TYDDNGNVIP
+1821 
-1831 LSERFNRK
+1831 
-1839 NEDIRY
+1839 
-1845 SLMEDAKYMADI
+1845 EDAQYMADI
-1857 DKAVADAAQKA
+1857 DKAVSEATAKADEA
-1868 NDELKAAQAQVKDLR
+1868 LKAAQTEVKNLR
-1883 KQLLE
+1883 QQLADY
-1888 MRNRAEYAELQ
+1888 RQQA
-1899 TKVTERLTV
+1899 
-1908 DPIKAKR
+1908 
-1915 DIGRFLRKNGI
+1915 
-1926 TNDEAIKTLTAE
+1926 TAE
-1938 IEDAFN
+1938 
-1944 SVYRGEKTDIDS
+1944 
-1956 VAKKVADTILK
+1956 AKM
-1967 EATIADPLKA
+1967 
-1977 EKADIRKSLSQRT
+1977 
-1990 FVIGEQLRG
+1990 
-1999 DIVHKYGSLTNF
+1999 
-2011 RKKYGNIIRIK
+2011 
-2022 TRENANVGD
+2022 
-2031 GVAFD
+2031 
-2036 VAYSELQS
+2036 
-2044 EFPGIFR
+2044 
-2051 DAETEWETFENT
+2051 
-2063 VEVADYAKDSERI
+2063 
-2076 PLSYAV
+2076 
-2082 DEEEFAR
+2082 
-2089 SITNQLT
+2089 
-2096 DLFWIQKGLVTEA
+2096 
-2109 DKAKAK
+2109 
-2115 ADAATENAVA
+2115 
-2125 AAVEAERQRGQK
+2125 
-2137 EIAANDR
+2137 NDR
-2144 WRDAETKLLTEI
+2144 WREAETKLLADM

-2171 FMAKYDALAKQ
+2171 FMQKYDTLSKQ

-2194 QEKYNEKL
+2194 RAQYDEKL
-2202 TEAKD
+2202 AEAKD

-2232 LRAAEQKSTTTDDV
+2232 LRASEQKSTTTEDV

-2251 EMPKKDKETFKAKI
+2251 EMPKKDKEAFKAKA

-2285 FGNEVGDS
+2285 FGNAVGDN
-2293 RIMYA
+2293 RITYA
-2298 ANNVGQASAA
+2298 ANNVGQAAAA

-2319 DLNGKKIGNKNLMQV
+2319 DLNGKKISDKNLTQV
-2334 FDPAEKAGLTK
+2334 FEPAKKAGLTE

-2365 AQKVLS
+2365 AQQQLAELRAK
-2371 AFREELNKKVKGFV
+2371 LNKEVKGFA
-2385 EMTDENIATAA
+2385 EMTDENISAAA
-2396 GKDASLTKTYTMEQI
+2396 GKDAALAKAYTKEQI
-2411 DAAKRYKQLQAW
+2411 AAAKQYKQFQAW

-2437 TASDSRAAADKL
+2437 TADDSRAAAADL
-2449 LKEHPEFEKWAKDV
+2449 LDAHPEFEKWAKDV

-2471 EVRKQGGLVSAD
+2471 EVRKQGGLVSED
-2483 MAQRMKE
+2483 MVHRMKE

-2566 RDISEYIQSVTEEG
+2566 RDVSEYIQNVTEEG

-2588 SAENLK
+2588 SAESLK

-2629 KALRSINSTFKKL
+2629 KALRSVNSTFKKL

-2651 VRNFVRDAQSALYF
+2651 VRNFIRDAQSALYF

-2710 LSDRHHFKNGAVDKV
+2710 LADRRHFKNGAVDKL
-2725 AGGLNRVIDIL
+2725 AGGWNKVIDIL

-2748 LAEFISTMEDTGD
+2748 LAEFISTMEATGD
-2761 VQKALYNAADITT
+2761 VQQALYNAADITT

-2796 GMQGLSKNIRNVI
+2796 GMQGLSKNIRNFT

-2816 IGQLISRLLINGV
+2816 ISQLISRLLINGV

-2862 KIGDDKFIKV
+2862 KIGDNKFIKV

-2892 KGEPASSAFADYPSF
+2892 KGEPASSAFAGYPSF
-2907 AIEQLAPN
+2907 AIEQIAPN

-2930 TNKNWYGGDIV
+2930 TNKTWYGGDIV

-3007 DVPTVVKAFV
+3007 DVPAVVKAFV

-3037 KQVKETE
+3037 KQVKDTE
-3044 FATAADDATYSYLYK
+3044 MATAADDATYSYLYK

-3070 IKEIYNSGEKTRKEK
+3070 LKEIYNSGEKTRKEK
-3085 MSEARD
+3085 LDEARD

-3106 VGTYEETAKSIDSAD
+3106 VGTYEETAKGIDSVD

-3136 EYALKTYNKDVG
+3136 EYALKNYNKDVG

-3183 TITNSASRKKKEAID
+3183 TITNSASRKKKDAID

-3216 CVSEK
+3216 GVSEK

>member
-1 MGKMTA
+1 MDRKTL
-7 DELRRA
+7 EQN
-13 GEAYRS
+13 Y
-19 ENNGAQKSPVTVSAN
+19 QKSFGA
-34 TEGSGNKMTA
+34 
-44 SELRQA
+44 
-50 GEAYRKA
+50 
-57 NGLSDPIYMKSP
+57 SP
-69 ATVVDKY
+69 AAELEQNYQRSGIDSLVQSVKKATQY
-76 STPSTQPTQAAP
+76 NPSSP

-102 RKQSEV
+102 RKQSDA
-108 MQEQV
+108 MKEQLD
-113 GALKKQRDDAAIKAG
+113 AIKARRDDAAIKAG

-134 NMQQQAKEQQK
+134 NMSQQAKEQQK

-182 GDAALSGVQNA
+182 GDAVLSGVQNA
-193 FQSMGQYAAAASS
+193 FQSMRQYAAAASS
-206 YLSGNQEAQAW
+206 YLSGNPEAQAW
-217 EAKRL
+217 EAKAL

-285 VANAVLPGSGLP
+285 VANAILPGSGLP

-302 VAGNKYADSYEKYGN
+302 AAGNKYADAYEKYGN

-374 KWLRDALSEGIEEGA
+374 KWLRDAISEGVEEGA
-389 EDVINYAIEKSLTGD
+389 EDVINYAIEKALTGD

-446 SPSAVAQQV
+446 SPAAVAQQV
-455 QEGLEKGAGTAP
+455 QEGMEKGAGTAP
-467 AIYAAEVQKN
+467 SIYAAEVQKN

-488 ANRTFDRESG
+488 ANLTYDAESG
-498 LSKIQGDITQ
+498 LSKIQNDITQ
-508 ISAKEIKAMVSD
+508 VSINEIKAMVSKAD
-520 AQALAQA
+520 ALAQA

-544 TEAQRTESIK
+544 TDAQRTQSIK

-560 GRAFAPTVDNPVNEG
+560 GQAFAPTVDNPANAG

-598 DPAARQ
+598 DDAARQ

-639 VSQAEYAQR
+639 ISQAEYAQR

-665 AQAEQMQRESEER
+665 AQAEQMQRESDER

-711 YKKAEIP
+711 YKKAEIL
-718 GSKKKAVADV
+718 GSKKKAVAEV

-737 TIVWYEGALQVNGQY
+737 TIVWFEGAVQVNGQY
-752 RLANGFRAPDGT
+752 RLTNGYRAPDGT

-778 FGHEMFHDLVADGKY
+778 FGHEMFHDLVADSKY
-793 SGMIDTL
+793 SGLIDTL

-896 LLDGMEG
+896 LLDGMEARSDLIRG
-903 RTESTNSAE
+903 NLIGYSKKEANRLLHRDGLQLPRRNTAVDFDTISVAQDTDAVNNYSMQNSAE
-912 DASVKHSLMDIPAM
+912 DADGKFSLIGVSNDGLEIYETSLATQQLSESQKKKQYLALIKNQYRGRTARLERNGHVVYVRPDIQEAGKPIYGDRRSTANGAKALRNSLAEGDVFDLLENAEYDRSSRDTKNHKNADYFDYYVKTVQIDGKVYDLVADVKRAYGNSDGLYYTLYLVDNATKKAVVSQRPQTLGSSEPITASEMGSNSFSADMVPQSDTAVNNYSMQNSAEDANGKHSLMDIPAM

-1018 TLTRAEVKKLLQAVD
+1018 TLTMAEVKKLLQAVD

-1038 VILNYDPSG
+1038 VLVNYDPAG
-1047 GIGYPSKTWY
+1047 GIGYPSKAWY

-1075 SEILAEIANGGAGA
+1075 SEILAEIANGGAGT

-1139 RYSLMDIPAMDSE
+1139 RYSLM
-1152 YSAAVESGNMQEAQR
+1152 
-1167 LVDEAAK
+1167 
-1174 AAGAILD
+1174 
-1181 ASGRRPL
+1181 
-1188 HLYHGTNTFGYTK
+1188 
-1201 FRDGVIYATP
+1201 
-1211 NQSVAAGY
+1211 
-1219 GRTGYAKPR
+1219 
-1228 LVSDMYVPDDGTME
+1228 
-1242 TLIKN
+1242 
-1247 AKNVLD
+1247 
-1253 WELQET
+1253 
-1259 TVNDRQEAMDAVKKD
+1259 
-1274 ADSIA
+1274 
-1279 ALVDKVWT
+1279 
-1287 SDAVDAMELTEEQE
+1287 
-1301 NALYNVLSLPSYI
+1301 
-1314 SEVIDDI
+1314 
-1321 GTYTTVDEVAYWISR
+1321 
-1336 FNDGLPIIRSYI
+1336 
-1348 DENRDSLK
+1348 
-1356 SSPAWDMARLIL
+1356 
-1368 GYDLGDFAIDAEYR
+1368 
-1382 LLKSYEE
+1382 
-1389 DLLTNTNGSF
+1389 
-1399 VSADVVRE
+1399 
-1407 EVEKAKDIG
+1407 
-1416 SYTLYGFAGD
+1416 
-1426 RPLVID
+1426 
-1432 GGGAFWAN
+1432 
-1440 VPVDVWGGTY
+1440 
-1450 TTDDIVKRA
+1450 
-1459 KDEGYTSVLIKNI
+1459 
-1472 NDVAMNNYSANIKA
+1472 
-1486 DIYAFF
+1486 
-1492 SPEQVKSAD
+1492 
-1501 PVTYDDKG
+1501 
-1509 NVIPLSERF
+1509 
-1518 NPDNPDIRYSLM
+1518 
-1530 DDVYLDAVKRGDM
+1530 
-1543 TTVQQMVDEAAK
+1543 
-1555 AAGYETRLLHGTS
+1555 
-1568 KKFTK
+1568 
-1573 FEATGS
+1573 
-1579 KTESPSAKLG
+1579 
-1589 IWLSDSKRTAES
+1589 
-1601 YSTPQSTDYN
+1601 
-1611 DSNRSEWTRIFN
+1611 
-1623 AAEEVDKKIPNAVL
+1623 
-1637 GDNNDERFFA
+1637 
-1647 ASEGYWNLA
+1647 
-1656 ELGKLFKEYLP
+1656 
-1667 NDYKELKERG
+1667 
-1677 VFKDGEKHIRL
+1677 
-1688 TRETFDKGDNYAVY
+1688 
-1702 KDVIDRQ
+1702 
-1709 GELLEWVNDLG
+1709 
-1720 RVRIYPSQLFSIIRN
+1720 
-1735 QIYDGV
+1735 
-1741 LRTLAKGDIEP
+1741 
-1752 RIVDAYVDTRN
+1752 
-1763 FAKASPPYH
+1763 
-1772 EDTQKVK
+1772 
-1779 KIRAARSSGKDG
+1779 
-1791 IVFEGMFDGG
+1791 
-1801 ERSNHYV
+1801 
-1808 VFDPAR
+1808 
-1814 IKSAAPV
+1814 
-1821 TYDDNGNVIP
+1821 
-1831 LSERFNRK
+1831 
-1839 NEDIRY
+1839 
-1845 SLMEDAKYMADI
+1845 EDAQYMADI
-1857 DKAVADAAQKA
+1857 DKAVSEATAKADEA
-1868 NDELKAAQAQVKDLR
+1868 LKAAQAEVKNLR
-1883 KQLLE
+1883 QQLADY
-1888 MRNRAEYAELQ
+1888 RQQA
-1899 TKVTERLTV
+1899 
-1908 DPIKAKR
+1908 
-1915 DIGRFLRKNGI
+1915 
-1926 TNDEAIKTLTAE
+1926 TAE
-1938 IEDAFN
+1938 
-1944 SVYRGEKTDIDS
+1944 
-1956 VAKKVADTILK
+1956 AKM
-1967 EATIADPLKA
+1967 
-1977 EKADIRKSLSQRT
+1977 
-1990 FVIGEQLRG
+1990 
-1999 DIVHKYGSLTNF
+1999 
-2011 RKKYGNIIRIK
+2011 
-2022 TRENANVGD
+2022 
-2031 GVAFD
+2031 
-2036 VAYSELQS
+2036 
-2044 EFPGIFR
+2044 
-2051 DAETEWETFENT
+2051 
-2063 VEVADYAKDSERI
+2063 
-2076 PLSYAV
+2076 
-2082 DEEEFAR
+2082 
-2089 SITNQLT
+2089 
-2096 DLFWIQKGLVTEA
+2096 
-2109 DKAKAK
+2109 
-2115 ADAATENAVA
+2115 
-2125 AAVEAERQRGQK
+2125 
-2137 EIAANDR
+2137 NDR
-2144 WRDAETKLLTEI
+2144 WREAETKLLADM
-2156 AAAKEREKAAKARAE
+2156 AAAKEREKAAKARSE
-2171 FMAKYDALAKQ
+2171 FMQKYDSLSKQ
-2182 YRADLRANNQQA
+2182 FRADLRANNQQA

-2219 RVVREDQAKSKAR
+2219 RVVREDRAKSKAR
-2232 LRAAEQKSTTTDDV
+2232 LRTAEQKSTTTEDV

-2251 EMPKKDKETFKAKI
+2251 EMPKKDKETFKAK
-2265 AESWR
+2265 AAKDWR

-2319 DLNGKKIGNKNLMQV
+2319 DLNGKKIGDKNLMQV
-2334 FDPAEKAGLTK
+2334 FEPAKKAGLTD

-2358 RMSVREK
+2358 RMSVREN
-2365 AQKVLS
+2365 AQRQLAELRAKLN
-2371 AFREELNKKVKGFV
+2371 REVNGFA

-2396 GKDASLTKTYTMEQI
+2396 GKDTTLTKAYTEAQI
-2411 DAAKRYKQLQAW
+2411 AAAKQYKQFQAW

-2437 TASDSRAAADKL
+2437 TADDSRAAAADL
-2449 LKEHPEFEKWAKDV
+2449 LDAHPEFEKWAKDV

-2483 MAQRMKE
+2483 MAQYMKE

-2761 VQKALYNAADITT
+2761 VQQALYNAADITT

-2862 KIGDDKFIKV
+2862 KIGDNKFIKV

-2892 KGEPASSAFADYPSF
+2892 KGEPASSAFAGYPSF
-2907 AIEQLAPN
+2907 AIEQIAPN

-2930 TNKNWYGGDIV
+2930 TNKTWYGGDIV

-2996 DWVLPALSKKA
+2996 DWLLPTLSKKA
-3007 DVPTVVKAFV
+3007 DVPAVVKAFV

-3044 FATAADDATYSYLYK
+3044 LATAADDATYSYLYK

-3070 IKEIYNSGEKTRKEK
+3070 LKEIYNSGEKTRKEK
-3085 MSEARD
+3085 REEARD
-3091 LLELRNEIYRNALLT
+3091 LLELRNEIYRKALLT
-3106 VGTYEETAKSIDSAD
+3106 VGTYEETAKSIGSAD

-3169 ATRGITGDK
+3169 AARGITGDK

-3198 KAVPNAT
+3198 KAVPGAS

-3211 LYEAI
+3211 LYEALG
-3216 CVSEK
+3216 VSEK

>member
-1 MGKMTA
+1 MDRKTL
-7 DELRRA
+7 EQN
-13 GEAYRS
+13 Y
-19 ENNGAQKSPVTVSAN
+19 QKSFGA
-34 TEGSGNKMTA
+34 
-44 SELRQA
+44 
-50 GEAYRKA
+50 
-57 NGLSDPIYMKSP
+57 SP
-69 ATVVDKY
+69 AAELEQNYQRSGIDSLVQSVKKATQY
-76 STPSTQPTQAAP
+76 NPSAP

-102 RKQSEV
+102 RKQSDA
-108 MQEQV
+108 MKEQ
-113 GALKKQRDDAAIKAG
+113 LDTIKKQRDDAAIKAG

-134 NMQQQAKEQQK
+134 NMPQQAKEQQK

-169 VEDYNPDENKFKA
+169 VEDYNPDENNFKA
-182 GDAALSGVQNA
+182 GDAALAGVQNA
-193 FQSMGQYAAAASS
+193 FQNMRQYAAAASS
-206 YLSGNQEAQAW
+206 YLSGNPEVQAW

-222 MDSGVSGTEAV
+222 MESGVSGTEAV

-302 VAGNKYADSYEKYGN
+302 AAGNKYADAYEKYGN

-389 EDVINYAIEKSLTGD
+389 EDVINYAIEKALTGD

-409 NFGYDMLLGALAGGV
+409 NFGYDILLGALAGGV
-424 FGGGNAAMRSVTY
+424 LGGGNAAMRSVTY

-446 SPSAVAQQV
+446 SPAAVAQQV
-455 QEGLEKGAGTAP
+455 QEGMEKGAGTAP

-477 PSNQMVGRLYE
+477 PSSQMVGRLYE
-488 ANRTFDRESG
+488 ANLTYDAESG
-498 LSKIQGDITQ
+498 LSKIQNDITQ
-508 ISAKEIKAMVSD
+508 VSINEIKAMVSKAD
-520 AQALAQA
+520 ALAQA

-544 TEAQRTESIK
+544 TDAQRTQSIK
-554 TAEDSV
+554 TAEGSV
-560 GRAFAPTVDNPVNEG
+560 GQAFAPTVDNPANAG

-639 VSQAEYAQR
+639 ISQAEYAQR

-665 AQAEQMQRESEER
+665 AQAEQMQRESDER

-711 YKKAEIP
+711 YKKAEIL
-718 GSKKKAVADV
+718 GSKKKAVAEV

-737 TIVWYEGALQVNGQY
+737 TIVWFEGAVQVNGQY
-752 RLANGFRAPDGT
+752 RLTNGYRAPDGA

-778 FGHEMFHDLVADGKY
+778 FGHEMFHDLVADSKY
-793 SGMIDTL
+793 SGLIDTL

-820 YERNGIELD
+820 YERNGIDLD
-829 PNAAAEEVAADISG
+829 PDAAAEEVAADISG

-888 RLSESQKA
+888 RLSEAQRA
-896 LLDGMEG
+896 LIGGIEG
-903 RTESTNSAE
+903 RTEAE
-912 DASVKHSLMDIPAM
+912 EAGKISYSLMREAVEKNNRPFAEQFADYKAGKMKPTELFALGNTSQYLQAAGIGNEPIVMAQSVVAKAQRKAKVDTHGHNLSDNVLLKLPEMLDKPVLLLKSDTVPNAAVIVTSTADSDGNPIVVALHLSRSEGFDIVTRVASLYGKENSRDFLAEQMLRGNLLGYSKKEANRLLHRDGLQLPRRNTAVDFDTINIPQDTDVVNSHSM
-926 DSTGRELSAEQREYF
+926 QTGAKNAQEKLSLMEMPTTDSTG
-941 FGSKVVD
+941 SK
-948 AEGRLKPVYH
+948 
-958 GSPAVFT
+958 
-965 EFSPDFMSQHGSSEG
+965 
-980 QGFYFTDYKPMAEG
+980 
-994 YQKDGGQLLEGYL
+994 
-1007 DIKKPLSDSEI
+1007 
-1018 TLTRAEVKKLLQAVD
+1018 
-1033 PTGDE
+1033 
-1038 VILNYDPSG
+1038 
-1047 GIGYPSKTWY
+1047 
-1057 NRALDATV
+1057 
-1065 KAAMEYSDSD
+1065 
-1075 SEILAEIANGGAGA
+1075 
-1089 GAVLEAARNTL
+1089 
-1100 GYDGYIVEGKYDNAT
+1100 
-1115 VYVAFD
+1115 
-1121 SSQFKNIDN
+1121 
-1130 TAPTESKDI
+1130 
-1139 RYSLMDIPAMDSE
+1139 
-1152 YSAAVESGNMQEAQR
+1152 
-1167 LVDEAAK
+1167 
-1174 AAGAILD
+1174 
-1181 ASGRRPL
+1181 
-1188 HLYHGTNTFGYTK
+1188 
-1201 FRDGVIYATP
+1201 
-1211 NQSVAAGY
+1211 
-1219 GRTGYAKPR
+1219 
-1228 LVSDMYVPDDGTME
+1228 
-1242 TLIKN
+1242 
-1247 AKNVLD
+1247 
-1253 WELQET
+1253 
-1259 TVNDRQEAMDAVKKD
+1259 
-1274 ADSIA
+1274 
-1279 ALVDKVWT
+1279 
-1287 SDAVDAMELTEEQE
+1287 
-1301 NALYNVLSLPSYI
+1301 
-1314 SEVIDDI
+1314 
-1321 GTYTTVDEVAYWISR
+1321 
-1336 FNDGLPIIRSYI
+1336 
-1348 DENRDSLK
+1348 
-1356 SSPAWDMARLIL
+1356 
-1368 GYDLGDFAIDAEYR
+1368 
-1382 LLKSYEE
+1382 
-1389 DLLTNTNGSF
+1389 
-1399 VSADVVRE
+1399 
-1407 EVEKAKDIG
+1407 
-1416 SYTLYGFAGD
+1416 
-1426 RPLVID
+1426 
-1432 GGGAFWAN
+1432 
-1440 VPVDVWGGTY
+1440 
-1450 TTDDIVKRA
+1450 
-1459 KDEGYTSVLIKNI
+1459 
-1472 NDVAMNNYSANIKA
+1472 
-1486 DIYAFF
+1486 
-1492 SPEQVKSAD
+1492 
-1501 PVTYDDKG
+1501 
-1509 NVIPLSERF
+1509 
-1518 NPDNPDIRYSLM
+1518 
-1530 DDVYLDAVKRGDM
+1530 
-1543 TTVQQMVDEAAK
+1543 
-1555 AAGYETRLLHGTS
+1555 
-1568 KKFTK
+1568 
-1573 FEATGS
+1573 
-1579 KTESPSAKLG
+1579 
-1589 IWLSDSKRTAES
+1589 
-1601 YSTPQSTDYN
+1601 
-1611 DSNRSEWTRIFN
+1611 
-1623 AAEEVDKKIPNAVL
+1623 
-1637 GDNNDERFFA
+1637 
-1647 ASEGYWNLA
+1647 
-1656 ELGKLFKEYLP
+1656 
-1667 NDYKELKERG
+1667 
-1677 VFKDGEKHIRL
+1677 
-1688 TRETFDKGDNYAVY
+1688 
-1702 KDVIDRQ
+1702 
-1709 GELLEWVNDLG
+1709 
-1720 RVRIYPSQLFSIIRN
+1720 
-1735 QIYDGV
+1735 
-1741 LRTLAKGDIEP
+1741 
-1752 RIVDAYVDTRN
+1752 
-1763 FAKASPPYH
+1763 
-1772 EDTQKVK
+1772 
-1779 KIRAARSSGKDG
+1779 
-1791 IVFEGMFDGG
+1791 
-1801 ERSNHYV
+1801 
-1808 VFDPAR
+1808 
-1814 IKSAAPV
+1814 
-1821 TYDDNGNVIP
+1821 
-1831 LSERFNRK
+1831 
-1839 NEDIRY
+1839 DIRY
-1845 SLMEDAKYMADI
+1845 SLMEDAQYMADI

-1899 TKVTERLTV
+1899 TKVTERPTV

-1915 DIGRFLRKNGI
+1915 DISRFLRKNGI
-1926 TNDEAIKTLTAE
+1926 TNEETIKTLTAE

-1944 SVYRGEKTDIDS
+1944 SVYRWEKTDIDAA
-1956 VAKKVADTILK
+1956 AKKAADAILK
-1967 EATIADPLKA
+1967 EATVADPLKT

-1999 DIVHKYGSLTNF
+1999 DIVRKYGSLTNF
-2011 RKKYGNIIRIK
+2011 RRKYGNIIRIK
-2022 TRENANVGD
+2022 TRENAKAGE

-2096 DLFWIQKGLVTEA
+2096 DLLWSQKELVTEA

-2115 ADAATENAVA
+2115 ADAATEKAVD

-2137 EIAANDR
+2137 ETAANDR

-2171 FMAKYDALAKQ
+2171 FMAKYDALSKQ
-2182 YRADLRANNQQA
+2182 YRADLRANNRQVRD
-2194 QEKYNEKL
+2194 KYNEKL
-2202 TEAKD
+2202 SEAKD

-2219 RVVREDQAKSKAR
+2219 RVVREDRAKSKAR
-2232 LRAAEQKSTTTDDV
+2232 LRTAEQKSTTTEDV

-2251 EMPKKDKETFKAKI
+2251 EMPKKDKETFKAK
-2265 AESWR
+2265 AAKDWR

-2319 DLNGKKIGNKNLMQV
+2319 DLNGKKIGDKNLMQV
-2334 FDPAEKAGLTK
+2334 FEPAKKAGLTD

-2358 RMSVREK
+2358 RMSVREN
-2365 AQKVLS
+2365 AQRQLAELRAKLN
-2371 AFREELNKKVKGFV
+2371 REVNGFA

-2396 GKDASLTKTYTMEQI
+2396 GKDTTLTKAYTEAQI
-2411 DAAKRYKQLQAW
+2411 SAAKQYKQFQAW

-2437 TASDSRAAADKL
+2437 TADDSRAAAADL
-2449 LKEHPEFEKWAKDV
+2449 LDAHPEFEKWAKDV

-2483 MAQRMKE
+2483 MAQYMKE

-2702 TYYDPKTG
+2702 TYYDPKSG
-2710 LSDRHHFKNGAVDKV
+2710 LSDRYHFKNGAVDKV
-2725 AGGLNRVIDIL
+2725 AGGLNRVIGIL

-2761 VQKALYNAADITT
+2761 VQQALYNAADITT

-2796 GMQGLSKNIRNVI
+2796 GMQGLSKNIRIVI

-2862 KIGDDKFIKV
+2862 KIGDNKFIKV

-2892 KGEPASSAFADYPSF
+2892 KGEPASSAFAGYPSF
-2907 AIEQLAPN
+2907 AIEQIAPN

-2930 TNKNWYGGDIV
+2930 TNKTWYGGDIV

-2996 DWVLPALSKKA
+2996 DWLLPALSKKA
-3007 DVPTVVKAFV
+3007 DVPAVVKAFV

-3044 FATAADDATYSYLYK
+3044 LATAADDATYSYLYK

-3070 IKEIYNSGEKTRKEK
+3070 LKEIYNSGEKTRKEK

-3091 LLELRNEIYRNALLT
+3091 LLELRNEIYRKALLT
-3106 VGTYEETAKSIDSAD
+3106 VGTYEETAKSIGSAD

-3136 EYALKTYNKDVG
+3136 EYALKNYNKDVG

-3155 AQGVTYDQYYAAYF
+3155 AHGVTYDQYYAAYF
-3169 ATRGITGDK
+3169 AARGITGDK

-3183 TITNSASRKKKEAID
+3183 TITNSASRKKKDAID

-3216 CVSEK
+3216 GVSEK

>member
-1 MGKMTA
+1 MGKVTSEEMQGLMYGNSNNTA
-7 DELRRA
+7 
-13 GEAYRS
+13 RS
-19 ENNGAQKSPVTVSAN
+19 GGSSPKKVSAN
-34 TEGSGNKMTA
+34 EMENLMA
-44 SELRQA
+44 P
-50 GEAYRKA
+50 YRSQEIKHTV
-57 NGLSDPIYMKSP
+57 LS
-69 ATVVDKY
+69 
-76 STPSTQPTQAAP
+76 P

-102 RKQSEV
+102 RKQSETMKQNV
-108 MQEQV
+108 DT
-113 GALKKQRDDAAIKAG
+113 LKKQRDDALIKAG
-128 AYMRAG
+128 AYHRAG
-134 NMQQQAKEQQK
+134 MKQEEAEQLD
-145 IANKAA
+145 IVNR
-151 IEYENAYTQ
+151 IYTDSV
-160 WKNQRNAEA
+160 NAESKYKTQKNIEA
-169 VEDYNPDENKFKA
+169 TEDYDPSKNKFKA
-182 GDAALSGVQNA
+182 GTAAWASLQDFGQSFMQGAGVLSHYLGDGEAAYRQAATSAKNLMDNGVSQKEALEASGVVKKDAA
-193 FQSMGQYAAAASS
+193 
-206 YLSGNQEAQAW
+206 
-217 EAKRL
+217 
-222 MDSGVSGTEAV
+222 
-233 KRAGLA
+233 
-239 DKREIPITDYKTQ
+239 PITDYKTV
-252 AELRHEK
+252 AELKREK
-259 NVASVGAVEGGA
+259 DRASVGTLEGLGLDAVG
-271 LQLVNTI
+271 T
-278 SNMVPSL
+278 
-285 VANAVLPGSGLP
+285 
-297 VMAAS
+297 
-302 VAGNKYADSYEKYGN
+302 VAGMAIPAAVTAITKSPEAGLSLMAVSSLGHKYADAYEKYGN
-317 TDTAFVLGSAAGG
+317 GDLAFVLGLGAGAATYT
-330 ASMLTE
+330 TE
-336 QFGGLY
+336 QIGGVFGR
-342 GSLGKSAAGQAVA
+342 LGGTKLGQAA
-355 KKLMA
+355 TKKLMS
-360 EAPGLYNLANSVGG
+360 EAPGIYALATSTGG
-374 KWLRDALSEGIEEGA
+374 KWLRDALSEGVEEGA
-389 EDVINYAIEKSLTGD
+389 EDLVNYAVEKSLTGE

-409 NFGYDMLLGALAGGV
+409 NIGYDMLLGALAGGV
-424 FGGGNAAMRSVTY
+424 MGGANAATRAVNY
-437 SRVGKALNA
+437 NRLGKTLKK
-446 SPSAVAQQV
+446 SPAAVQQ
-455 QEGLEKGAGTAP
+455 QIDEGLSKGEGTAP
-467 AIYAAEVQKN
+467 AIYAAEAQKK
-477 PSNQMVGRLYE
+477 PTPQMLGRLFE
-488 ANRTFDRESG
+488 ANQSFDAESG

-508 ISAKEIKAMVSD
+508 LSIRELKAMMNNANAIV
-520 AQALAQA
+520 QA
-527 AQKLNVE
+527 AETLGVKPTPESVMTEVFSKQKE
-534 ATPQAVATAI
+534 AAVRTAQDGVGQAFV
-544 TEAQRTESIK
+544 QM
-554 TAEDSV
+554 
-560 GRAFAPTVDNPVNEG
+560 VDNPANAG
-575 EKAYNS
+575 EVAYNS
-581 ALAGV
+581 AIQGAP
-586 AANQGVAARINN
+586 ANQSAAQKVYN
-598 DPAARQ
+598 DPAARESF
-604 AFSQLTGVQFSGNT
+604 AKLAGIEYTGNP
-618 AQDIAAIEVAT
+618 AADIAAIEVAT
-629 QNIAKSGKQA
+629 KKLGETGRQV
-639 VSQAEYAQR
+639 VSEAEYTER
-648 VAAAGEQAA
+648 MTEAAERATAELEAKAEAEADALEQ
-657 AQFDADMQ
+657 
-665 AQAEQMQRESEER
+665 ESMER
-678 WLSVEQNTITDVD
+678 WLSIEQNTDIDVD
-691 GKRRIKEITNTD
+691 GKRHVREITNTD
-703 VRGNTEIG
+703 VRGNSEIS

-718 GSKKKAVADV
+718 NSKKPAVNSV
-728 NNAAKYLGK
+728 EGAAKFLGK
-737 TIVWYEGALQVNGQY
+737 TIVWFEGAIEVNGKY
-752 RLANGFRAPDGT
+752 RLTNGYRAPDGT

-778 FGHEMFHDLVADGKY
+778 FGHEMFHDLVADSKY
-793 SGMIDTL
+793 SGLIDTL

-809 VKGMMNAKTEL
+809 VKGMMNAKVEL

-843 DLLGSRDMLEYIGA
+843 DLLDSRDMLEYIGA
-857 RNTEAATGIKGFLN
+857 RNAEAATGIKGFLN

-888 RLSESQKA
+888 RLSEAQKA

-903 RTESTNSAE
+903 RAESTNSAE
-912 DASVKHSLMDIPAM
+912 DASGKHSLMDIPAM
-926 DSTGRELSAEQREYF
+926 DSTGRELSADQREYF

-1038 VILNYDPSG
+1038 VISNYDPSG

-1139 RYSLMDIPAMDSE
+1139 RYSLM
-1152 YSAAVESGNMQEAQR
+1152 
-1167 LVDEAAK
+1167 
-1174 AAGAILD
+1174 
-1181 ASGRRPL
+1181 
-1188 HLYHGTNTFGYTK
+1188 
-1201 FRDGVIYATP
+1201 
-1211 NQSVAAGY
+1211 
-1219 GRTGYAKPR
+1219 
-1228 LVSDMYVPDDGTME
+1228 
-1242 TLIKN
+1242 
-1247 AKNVLD
+1247 
-1253 WELQET
+1253 
-1259 TVNDRQEAMDAVKKD
+1259 
-1274 ADSIA
+1274 
-1279 ALVDKVWT
+1279 
-1287 SDAVDAMELTEEQE
+1287 
-1301 NALYNVLSLPSYI
+1301 
-1314 SEVIDDI
+1314 
-1321 GTYTTVDEVAYWISR
+1321 
-1336 FNDGLPIIRSYI
+1336 
-1348 DENRDSLK
+1348 
-1356 SSPAWDMARLIL
+1356 
-1368 GYDLGDFAIDAEYR
+1368 
-1382 LLKSYEE
+1382 
-1389 DLLTNTNGSF
+1389 
-1399 VSADVVRE
+1399 
-1407 EVEKAKDIG
+1407 
-1416 SYTLYGFAGD
+1416 
-1426 RPLVID
+1426 
-1432 GGGAFWAN
+1432 
-1440 VPVDVWGGTY
+1440 
-1450 TTDDIVKRA
+1450 
-1459 KDEGYTSVLIKNI
+1459 
-1472 NDVAMNNYSANIKA
+1472 
-1486 DIYAFF
+1486 
-1492 SPEQVKSAD
+1492 
-1501 PVTYDDKG
+1501 
-1509 NVIPLSERF
+1509 
-1518 NPDNPDIRYSLM
+1518 
-1530 DDVYLDAVKRGDM
+1530 
-1543 TTVQQMVDEAAK
+1543 
-1555 AAGYETRLLHGTS
+1555 
-1568 KKFTK
+1568 
-1573 FEATGS
+1573 
-1579 KTESPSAKLG
+1579 
-1589 IWLSDSKRTAES
+1589 
-1601 YSTPQSTDYN
+1601 
-1611 DSNRSEWTRIFN
+1611 
-1623 AAEEVDKKIPNAVL
+1623 
-1637 GDNNDERFFA
+1637 
-1647 ASEGYWNLA
+1647 
-1656 ELGKLFKEYLP
+1656 
-1667 NDYKELKERG
+1667 
-1677 VFKDGEKHIRL
+1677 
-1688 TRETFDKGDNYAVY
+1688 
-1702 KDVIDRQ
+1702 
-1709 GELLEWVNDLG
+1709 
-1720 RVRIYPSQLFSIIRN
+1720 
-1735 QIYDGV
+1735 
-1741 LRTLAKGDIEP
+1741 
-1752 RIVDAYVDTRN
+1752 
-1763 FAKASPPYH
+1763 
-1772 EDTQKVK
+1772 
-1779 KIRAARSSGKDG
+1779 
-1791 IVFEGMFDGG
+1791 
-1801 ERSNHYV
+1801 
-1808 VFDPAR
+1808 
-1814 IKSAAPV
+1814 
-1821 TYDDNGNVIP
+1821 
-1831 LSERFNRK
+1831 
-1839 NEDIRY
+1839 
-1845 SLMEDAKYMADI
+1845 EDAQYMADI
-1857 DKAVADAAQKA
+1857 DKAVSEATQKA
-1868 NDELKAAQAQVKDLR
+1868 DDELKAAQAEVKELR
-1883 KQLLE
+1883 QQLL
-1888 MRNRAEYAELQ
+1888 
-1899 TKVTERLTV
+1899 
-1908 DPIKAKR
+1908 D
-1915 DIGRFLRKNGI
+1915 
-1926 TNDEAIKTLTAE
+1926 
-1938 IEDAFN
+1938 
-1944 SVYRGEKTDIDS
+1944 YRQQ
-1956 VAKKVADTILK
+1956 A
-1967 EATIADPLKA
+1967 
-1977 EKADIRKSLSQRT
+1977 
-1990 FVIGEQLRG
+1990 
-1999 DIVHKYGSLTNF
+1999 
-2011 RKKYGNIIRIK
+2011 
-2022 TRENANVGD
+2022 
-2031 GVAFD
+2031 
-2036 VAYSELQS
+2036 
-2044 EFPGIFR
+2044 
-2051 DAETEWETFENT
+2051 DAE
-2063 VEVADYAKDSERI
+2063 AKMNE
-2076 PLSYAV
+2076 
-2082 DEEEFAR
+2082 
-2089 SITNQLT
+2089 
-2096 DLFWIQKGLVTEA
+2096 
-2109 DKAKAK
+2109 
-2115 ADAATENAVA
+2115 
-2125 AAVEAERQRGQK
+2125 
-2137 EIAANDR
+2137 R
-2144 WRDAETKLLTEI
+2144 WRDAETKLVADL

-2251 EMPKKDKETFKAKI
+2251 EMPKKDKEAFKAKI

-2298 ANNVGQASAA
+2298 ANNVVQAAAA

-2319 DLNGKKIGNKNLMQV
+2319 DLNGKKIGDKNLMQV
-2334 FDPAEKAGLTK
+2334 FEPAEKAGLTK

-2371 AFREELNKKVKGFV
+2371 AFREELNKKVKGFA
-2385 EMTDENIATAA
+2385 EMTDENISTAA
-2396 GKDASLTKTYTMEQI
+2396 GKDTTLTKAYTDEQI
-2411 DAAKRYKQLQAW
+2411 AAAKQYKQFQAW

-2437 TASDSRAAADKL
+2437 TAADSRAAADKL

-2471 EVRKQGGLVSAD
+2471 EVRKQGGLVSED
-2483 MAQRMKE
+2483 MVQRMKE

-2535 DSIARQTLQTF
+2535 DSIARQTLQAF

-2566 RDISEYIQSVTEEG
+2566 RDISEYIQNVTEDGE
-2580 DLVDLDAD
+2580 LVDLDAD
-2588 SAENLK
+2588 SAETLN

-2725 AGGLNRVIDIL
+2725 AGGLNRVIDII

-2761 VQKALYNAADITT
+2761 VQQALYNAADITT

-2829 APGIIMGLLYDGL
+2829 TPGIIMSLLFDGL

-2862 KIGDDKFIKV
+2862 KIGDDKFIKI

-2892 KGEPASSAFADYPSF
+2892 KGEPASSAFAEYPSF

-2930 TNKNWYGGDIV
+2930 TNKTWYGGDIV

-3007 DVPTVVKAFV
+3007 DVPAVVKAFV

-3028 DFYDALDEA
+3028 DFYDALADA
-3037 KQVKETE
+3037 KAVNYTE
-3044 FATAADDATYSYLYK
+3044 EATAADKATYSYLLK
-3059 QSKAASEITKQ
+3059 QSKAASDITKQ
-3070 IKEIYNSGEKTRKEK
+3070 LKALYDSGEKTRNEK
-3085 MSEARD
+3085 REEARD

-3136 EYALKTYNKDVG
+3136 EYALNTYNKDVG

-3169 ATRGITGDK
+3169 AARGITGDK

-3198 KAVPNAT
+3198 KAVPGAT

-3211 LYEAI
+3211 LYEALG
-3216 CVSEK
+3216 VSEK

>member
-1 MGKMTA
+1 MDRKTL
-7 DELRRA
+7 EQN
-13 GEAYRS
+13 Y
-19 ENNGAQKSPVTVSAN
+19 QKSIGA
-34 TEGSGNKMTA
+34 
-44 SELRQA
+44 
-50 GEAYRKA
+50 
-57 NGLSDPIYMKSP
+57 SP
-69 ATVVDKY
+69 AAELEQNYQRSGIDSLVQSVKKATQY
-76 STPSTQPTQAAP
+76 NPSAP

-102 RKQSEV
+102 RKQSDA
-108 MQEQV
+108 MKEQ
-113 GALKKQRDDAAIKAG
+113 LDTIKKQRDDAAIKAG

-134 NMQQQAKEQQK
+134 NMPQQAKEQQK

-182 GDAALSGVQNA
+182 GDAALAGVQNA
-193 FQSMGQYAAAASS
+193 FQSMRQYAAAASS
-206 YLSGNQEAQAW
+206 YLSGNPEAQAW

-222 MDSGVSGTEAV
+222 MESGVSGAEAV

-285 VANAVLPGSGLP
+285 VANAILPGSGLP

-302 VAGNKYADSYEKYGN
+302 AAGNKYADAYEKYGN

-389 EDVINYAIEKSLTGD
+389 EDVINYAIEKALTGD

-409 NFGYDMLLGALAGGV
+409 NFGYDILLGALAGGV
-424 FGGGNAAMRSVTY
+424 LGGGNAAMRSVTY

-446 SPSAVAQQV
+446 SPAAVAQQV
-455 QEGLEKGAGTAP
+455 QEGMEKGAGTAP

-477 PSNQMVGRLYE
+477 PSSQMVGRLYE
-488 ANRTFDRESG
+488 ANLTYDAESG
-498 LSKIQGDITQ
+498 LSKIQNDITQ
-508 ISAKEIKAMVSD
+508 VSINEIKAMVSKAD
-520 AQALAQA
+520 ALAQA

-544 TEAQRTESIK
+544 TDAQRTQSIK
-554 TAEDSV
+554 TAEGSV
-560 GRAFAPTVDNPVNEG
+560 GQAFAPTVDNPANAG

-639 VSQAEYAQR
+639 ISQAEYAQR

-665 AQAEQMQRESEER
+665 AQAEQMQRESDER

-711 YKKAEIP
+711 YKKAEIL
-718 GSKKKAVADV
+718 GSKKKAVAEV

-737 TIVWYEGALQVNGQY
+737 TIVWFEGAVQVNGQY
-752 RLANGFRAPDGT
+752 RLTNGYRAPDGA

-778 FGHEMFHDLVADGKY
+778 FGHEMFHDLVADSKY

-888 RLSESQKA
+888 RLSEAQRA
-896 LLDGMEG
+896 LIDGMEARSDAEEAGKISYSVMDAAVKGNNRPFAEQFADYKAGKMRPTDLFYLNNTSEYLQAAGLANEPIVMAQSVVTKAQRKAAVDTHGHELSDNVILKLPEMIEKPVLLLKSDTVPASVVVVTSVSDSSGNPVVVALHLSRNNGFDVVTRIASLYG
-903 RTESTNSAE
+903 RKNSRNFIADQLLRGNLIGYSKKEANRLLHRDGLQLPRRNPAVDFDTISVAQDTDAVNNYSMQNSAE
-912 DASVKHSLMDIPAM
+912 DASGKHSLMDIPAM

-1038 VILNYDPSG
+1038 VLVNYDPAG

-1057 NRALDATV
+1057 NRALDSTV
-1065 KAAMEYSDSD
+1065 KAAMDYSSSD
-1075 SEILAEIANGGAGA
+1075 SEILAEIANGGAGS
-1089 GAVLEAARNTL
+1089 GTVLEAARNTL

-1139 RYSLMDIPAMDSE
+1139 RYSLM
-1152 YSAAVESGNMQEAQR
+1152 
-1167 LVDEAAK
+1167 
-1174 AAGAILD
+1174 
-1181 ASGRRPL
+1181 
-1188 HLYHGTNTFGYTK
+1188 
-1201 FRDGVIYATP
+1201 
-1211 NQSVAAGY
+1211 
-1219 GRTGYAKPR
+1219 
-1228 LVSDMYVPDDGTME
+1228 
-1242 TLIKN
+1242 
-1247 AKNVLD
+1247 
-1253 WELQET
+1253 
-1259 TVNDRQEAMDAVKKD
+1259 
-1274 ADSIA
+1274 
-1279 ALVDKVWT
+1279 
-1287 SDAVDAMELTEEQE
+1287 
-1301 NALYNVLSLPSYI
+1301 
-1314 SEVIDDI
+1314 
-1321 GTYTTVDEVAYWISR
+1321 
-1336 FNDGLPIIRSYI
+1336 
-1348 DENRDSLK
+1348 
-1356 SSPAWDMARLIL
+1356 
-1368 GYDLGDFAIDAEYR
+1368 
-1382 LLKSYEE
+1382 
-1389 DLLTNTNGSF
+1389 
-1399 VSADVVRE
+1399 
-1407 EVEKAKDIG
+1407 
-1416 SYTLYGFAGD
+1416 
-1426 RPLVID
+1426 
-1432 GGGAFWAN
+1432 
-1440 VPVDVWGGTY
+1440 
-1450 TTDDIVKRA
+1450 
-1459 KDEGYTSVLIKNI
+1459 
-1472 NDVAMNNYSANIKA
+1472 
-1486 DIYAFF
+1486 
-1492 SPEQVKSAD
+1492 
-1501 PVTYDDKG
+1501 
-1509 NVIPLSERF
+1509 
-1518 NPDNPDIRYSLM
+1518 
-1530 DDVYLDAVKRGDM
+1530 
-1543 TTVQQMVDEAAK
+1543 
-1555 AAGYETRLLHGTS
+1555 
-1568 KKFTK
+1568 
-1573 FEATGS
+1573 
-1579 KTESPSAKLG
+1579 
-1589 IWLSDSKRTAES
+1589 
-1601 YSTPQSTDYN
+1601 
-1611 DSNRSEWTRIFN
+1611 
-1623 AAEEVDKKIPNAVL
+1623 
-1637 GDNNDERFFA
+1637 
-1647 ASEGYWNLA
+1647 
-1656 ELGKLFKEYLP
+1656 
-1667 NDYKELKERG
+1667 
-1677 VFKDGEKHIRL
+1677 
-1688 TRETFDKGDNYAVY
+1688 
-1702 KDVIDRQ
+1702 
-1709 GELLEWVNDLG
+1709 
-1720 RVRIYPSQLFSIIRN
+1720 
-1735 QIYDGV
+1735 
-1741 LRTLAKGDIEP
+1741 
-1752 RIVDAYVDTRN
+1752 
-1763 FAKASPPYH
+1763 
-1772 EDTQKVK
+1772 
-1779 KIRAARSSGKDG
+1779 
-1791 IVFEGMFDGG
+1791 
-1801 ERSNHYV
+1801 
-1808 VFDPAR
+1808 
-1814 IKSAAPV
+1814 
-1821 TYDDNGNVIP
+1821 
-1831 LSERFNRK
+1831 
-1839 NEDIRY
+1839 
-1845 SLMEDAKYMADI
+1845 EDAQYMADI

-1868 NDELKAAQAQVKDLR
+1868 NDELKAAQAEVKNIR
-1883 KQLLE
+1883 QQLADY
-1888 MRNRAEYAELQ
+1888 RQQA
-1899 TKVTERLTV
+1899 
-1908 DPIKAKR
+1908 
-1915 DIGRFLRKNGI
+1915 
-1926 TNDEAIKTLTAE
+1926 TAE
-1938 IEDAFN
+1938 
-1944 SVYRGEKTDIDS
+1944 
-1956 VAKKVADTILK
+1956 AKM
-1967 EATIADPLKA
+1967 
-1977 EKADIRKSLSQRT
+1977 
-1990 FVIGEQLRG
+1990 
-1999 DIVHKYGSLTNF
+1999 
-2011 RKKYGNIIRIK
+2011 
-2022 TRENANVGD
+2022 
-2031 GVAFD
+2031 
-2036 VAYSELQS
+2036 
-2044 EFPGIFR
+2044 
-2051 DAETEWETFENT
+2051 
-2063 VEVADYAKDSERI
+2063 
-2076 PLSYAV
+2076 
-2082 DEEEFAR
+2082 
-2089 SITNQLT
+2089 
-2096 DLFWIQKGLVTEA
+2096 
-2109 DKAKAK
+2109 
-2115 ADAATENAVA
+2115 
-2125 AAVEAERQRGQK
+2125 
-2137 EIAANDR
+2137 NDR

-2171 FMAKYDALAKQ
+2171 FMAKYDALSKQ
-2182 YRADLRANNQQA
+2182 YRADLRANNRQVRD
-2194 QEKYNEKL
+2194 KYNEKL
-2202 TEAKD
+2202 SEAKD

-2219 RVVREDQAKSKAR
+2219 RVVREDRAKSKAR
-2232 LRAAEQKSTTTDDV
+2232 LRTAEQKSTTTEDV

-2251 EMPKKDKETFKAKI
+2251 EMPKKDKETFKAKS
-2265 AESWR
+2265 AKDWR

-2319 DLNGKKIGNKNLMQV
+2319 DLNGVKISGKNLMQV
-2334 FDPAEKAGLTK
+2334 FEPAKKSGLTN

-2358 RMSVREK
+2358 RMSVREN
-2365 AQKVLS
+2365 AQRQLAELRAKLN
-2371 AFREELNKKVKGFV
+2371 REVNGFA

-2396 GKDASLTKTYTMEQI
+2396 GKDTALTKAYTEAQI
-2411 DAAKRYKQLQAW
+2411 AAAKQYKQFQAW

-2437 TASDSRAAADKL
+2437 TADDSRAAAADL
-2449 LKEHPEFEKWAKDV
+2449 LDAHPEFEKWAKDV

-2483 MAQRMKE
+2483 MAQYMKE

-2761 VQKALYNAADITT
+2761 VQQALYNAADITT

-2862 KIGDDKFIKV
+2862 KIGDNKFIKV

-2892 KGEPASSAFADYPSF
+2892 KGEPASSAFAGYPSF
-2907 AIEQLAPN
+2907 AIEQIAPN

-2930 TNKNWYGGDIV
+2930 TNKTWYGGDIV

-2996 DWVLPALSKKA
+2996 DWLLPALSKKA
-3007 DVPTVVKAFV
+3007 DVPAVVKAFV

-3044 FATAADDATYSYLYK
+3044 LATAADDATYSYLYK

-3070 IKEIYNSGEKTRKEK
+3070 LKEIYNSGEKTRKEK

-3091 LLELRNEIYRNALLT
+3091 LLELRNEIYRKALLT
-3106 VGTYEETAKSIDSAD
+3106 VGTYEETAKSIGSAD

-3136 EYALKTYNKDVG
+3136 EYALKNYNKDVG

-3155 AQGVTYDQYYAAYF
+3155 AHGVTYDQYYAAYF
-3169 ATRGITGDK
+3169 AARGITGDK

-3183 TITNSASRKKKEAID
+3183 TITNSASRKKKDAID

-3216 CVSEK
+3216 GVSEK

>member
-1 MGKMTA
+1 MGKVTA
-7 DELRRA
+7 EEMQGLMYGNSNNTARSGGSSPEKVSA
-13 GEAYRS
+13 SEMENLMAPYRS
-19 ENNGAQKSPVTVSAN
+19 QEIKHTVIS
-34 TEGSGNKMTA
+34 
-44 SELRQA
+44 
-50 GEAYRKA
+50 
-57 NGLSDPIYMKSP
+57 
-69 ATVVDKY
+69 
-76 STPSTQPTQAAP
+76 P

-108 MQEQV
+108 MQEQAD
-113 GALKKQRDDAAIKAG
+113 ALKKQRDDAAIKAS

-134 NMQQQAKEQQK
+134 NMQQKAKEQQK
-145 IANKAA
+145 IANKAT

-206 YLSGNQEAQAW
+206 YLSGNPEAQAW

-233 KRAGLA
+233 KRSGLT

-297 VMAAS
+297 MMSAS
-302 VAGNKYADSYEKYGN
+302 AAGNKYADAYDKYGN

-389 EDVINYAIEKSLTGD
+389 EDVINYAIEKAITGD

-409 NFGYDMLLGALAGGV
+409 NFGYDILLGALAGGV
-424 FGGGNAAMRSVTY
+424 LGGGNAAVRSTAY
-437 SRVGKALNA
+437 NRTGKALNA
-446 SPSAVAQQV
+446 SPAAVAQQV

-477 PSNQMVGRLYE
+477 PSNQMVGRLFE

-560 GRAFAPTVDNPVNEG
+560 GQSFAPTVDNPVNEG

-604 AFSQLTGVQFSGNT
+604 AFSRLTGVQFTGNT

-629 QNIAKSGKQA
+629 RNIAKSGKQA

-703 VRGNTEIG
+703 VRGNTEIS
-711 YKKAEIP
+711 YKKAEITKQ
-718 GSKKKAVADV
+718 KKKAVDAV

-778 FGHEMFHDLVADGKY
+778 FGHELFHDLVADSKY
-793 SGMIDTL
+793 SGLIDTL

-809 VKGMMNAKTEL
+809 VNGMMNAKTEL

-843 DLLGSRDMLEYIGA
+843 DLLDSRDMLEYIGA

-888 RLSESQKA
+888 RLSEAQRA
-896 LLDGMEG
+896 LIDGMEDG
-903 RTESTNSAE
+903 ARNTFVDPAIGEDVKYSIREEAPPKKTILGYKVFVVKDGKLYPPMVANPNAE
-912 DASVKHSLMDIPAM
+912 DTPVGVWLNADIGERAPDSKTGRMQVKAGGKGTQGGSGSLAFRPGWHLGEVPVASQFDRLNPETGKKELFPSNFVWAECLVAADIDYQEEAMSYGYTKSGKFQHSLAGLPKLPVDGYYKYRTNPRPDTVPWLITGAMKVNRILSDSDVAQILESKGITPPKRQGGEKTLEQLGLGKYAGEKYSLMDGSNTRIVGDGDVDVVLPDGYEDIGVAITGEDSAAPNRYSLMSFGESDLGTDRFKYATRLAKATGVSVQQATDWIDSVYSVAAIIGDDKVRLDYEANRNNTSLKPNSEYDFSIDFSTLCAKRLLFSGTMDAIQSALPNTPLTSEDFVHLREIMKDSGYEVACGICYVESTRREFSTISEGFVEQYRKAQAEGTNIKKVNASGQTKDLTTSKGIENSDPNRFVYPEEGFTPTLADLVTAEGIDRLQAEHPEVYKAFNAYMNARGQQKPKMIETRTDYRGEILNMTKGQVSRRNSHGGLRIQSFSDFEVPHLIDMMQAVYDMASMGLKGQAFTKVPSFARAM
-926 DSTGRELSAEQREYF
+926 GQTGIKINLSLIAK
-941 FGSKVVD
+941 GDGVD
-948 AEGRLKPVYH
+948 ANGKLIFDDVEGMP
-958 GSPAVFT
+958 
-965 EFSPDFMSQHGSSEG
+965 SSEAFAIRNDPRFSENVG
-980 QGFYFTDYKPMAEG
+980 TILVGKNVKHIVTAMADPEIDFIIPFHKSSWSASLYKSLGLEGYEDFTDYQNE
-994 YQKDGGQLLEGYL
+994 
-1007 DIKKPLSDSEI
+1007 KKVGTKIE
-1018 TLTRAEVKKLLQAVD
+1018 
-1033 PTGDE
+1033 
-1038 VILNYDPSG
+1038 NYDPSEYWDFSKSG
-1047 GIGYPSKTWY
+1047 DENAQIYLAKCKADGRIPKFAEVMYNGKSLTEYPGYWKLLIDFKMYNNDGIGAEQLP
-1057 NRALDATV
+1057 V
-1065 KAAMEYSDSD
+1065 KPVFDDEFNAKLLNEY
-1075 SEILAEIANGGAGA
+1075 NGGHRKLP
-1089 GAVLEAARNTL
+1089 VAR
-1100 GYDGYIVEGKYDNAT
+1100 
-1115 VYVAFD
+1115 
-1121 SSQFKNIDN
+1121 
-1130 TAPTESKDI
+1130 
-1139 RYSLMDIPAMDSE
+1139 
-1152 YSAAVESGNMQEAQR
+1152 
-1167 LVDEAAK
+1167 
-1174 AAGAILD
+1174 
-1181 ASGRRPL
+1181 
-1188 HLYHGTNTFGYTK
+1188 
-1201 FRDGVIYATP
+1201 
-1211 NQSVAAGY
+1211 
-1219 GRTGYAKPR
+1219 
-1228 LVSDMYVPDDGTME
+1228 
-1242 TLIKN
+1242 
-1247 AKNVLD
+1247 
-1253 WELQET
+1253 
-1259 TVNDRQEAMDAVKKD
+1259 
-1274 ADSIA
+1274 
-1279 ALVDKVWT
+1279 
-1287 SDAVDAMELTEEQE
+1287 
-1301 NALYNVLSLPSYI
+1301 
-1314 SEVIDDI
+1314 
-1321 GTYTTVDEVAYWISR
+1321 
-1336 FNDGLPIIRSYI
+1336 
-1348 DENRDSLK
+1348 
-1356 SSPAWDMARLIL
+1356 
-1368 GYDLGDFAIDAEYR
+1368 
-1382 LLKSYEE
+1382 
-1389 DLLTNTNGSF
+1389 
-1399 VSADVVRE
+1399 
-1407 EVEKAKDIG
+1407 
-1416 SYTLYGFAGD
+1416 
-1426 RPLVID
+1426 
-1432 GGGAFWAN
+1432 
-1440 VPVDVWGGTY
+1440 
-1450 TTDDIVKRA
+1450 DIV
-1459 KDEGYTSVLIKNI
+1459 D
-1472 NDVAMNNYSANIKA
+1472 
-1486 DIYAFF
+1486 
-1492 SPEQVKSAD
+1492 
-1501 PVTYDDKG
+1501 
-1509 NVIPLSERF
+1509 RF
-1518 NPDNPDIRYSLM
+1518 L
-1530 DDVYLDAVKRGDM
+1530 K
-1543 TTVQQMVDEAAK
+1543 EK
-1555 AAGYETRLLHGTS
+1555 
-1568 KKFTK
+1568 
-1573 FEATGS
+1573 
-1579 KTESPSAKLG
+1579 
-1589 IWLSDSKRTAES
+1589 
-1601 YSTPQSTDYN
+1601 
-1611 DSNRSEWTRIFN
+1611 
-1623 AAEEVDKKIPNAVL
+1623 
-1637 GDNNDERFFA
+1637 
-1647 ASEGYWNLA
+1647 SEG
-1656 ELGKLFKEYLP
+1656 
-1667 NDYKELKERG
+1667 
-1677 VFKDGEKHIRL
+1677 
-1688 TRETFDKGDNYAVY
+1688 
-1702 KDVIDRQ
+1702 
-1709 GELLEWVNDLG
+1709 
-1720 RVRIYPSQLFSIIRN
+1720 S
-1735 QIYDGV
+1735 
-1741 LRTLAKGDIEP
+1741 
-1752 RIVDAYVDTRN
+1752 
-1763 FAKASPPYH
+1763 
-1772 EDTQKVK
+1772 
-1779 KIRAARSSGKDG
+1779 
-1791 IVFEGMFDGG
+1791 
-1801 ERSNHYV
+1801 
-1808 VFDPAR
+1808 
-1814 IKSAAPV
+1814 
-1821 TYDDNGNVIP
+1821 
-1831 LSERFNRK
+1831 
-1839 NEDIRY
+1839 Y
-1845 SLMEDAKYMADI
+1845 SLMEDSQYMADI
-1857 DKAVADAAQKA
+1857 DKAVAEATAKS
-1868 NDELKAAQAQVKDLR
+1868 EEVLKAAQTEVKELR
-1883 KQLLE
+1883 QQLLDY
-1888 MRNRAEYAELQ
+1888 RQRA
-1899 TKVTERLTV
+1899 
-1908 DPIKAKR
+1908 
-1915 DIGRFLRKNGI
+1915 
-1926 TNDEAIKTLTAE
+1926 TAE
-1938 IEDAFN
+1938 
-1944 SVYRGEKTDIDS
+1944 
-1956 VAKKVADTILK
+1956 AKMN
-1967 EATIADPLKA
+1967 E
-1977 EKADIRKSLSQRT
+1977 
-1990 FVIGEQLRG
+1990 
-1999 DIVHKYGSLTNF
+1999 
-2011 RKKYGNIIRIK
+2011 
-2022 TRENANVGD
+2022 
-2031 GVAFD
+2031 
-2036 VAYSELQS
+2036 
-2044 EFPGIFR
+2044 
-2051 DAETEWETFENT
+2051 
-2063 VEVADYAKDSERI
+2063 
-2076 PLSYAV
+2076 
-2082 DEEEFAR
+2082 
-2089 SITNQLT
+2089 
-2096 DLFWIQKGLVTEA
+2096 
-2109 DKAKAK
+2109 
-2115 ADAATENAVA
+2115 
-2125 AAVEAERQRGQK
+2125 
-2137 EIAANDR
+2137 R
-2144 WRDAETKLLTEI
+2144 WRDAETKLVADL

-2194 QEKYNEKL
+2194 QEKYTEKL

-2232 LRAAEQKSTTTDDV
+2232 LRTAEQKSTTTEDV

-2251 EMPKKDKETFKAKI
+2251 EMPKNDKETFKEKAAKD
-2265 AESWR
+2265 WH

-2319 DLNGKKIGNKNLMQV
+2319 DLNGKKIGDKNLMQV
-2334 FDPAEKAGLTK
+2334 FEPAKKAGLTD

-2365 AQKVLS
+2365 AQRQLAELRAKLN
-2371 AFREELNKKVKGFV
+2371 REVNGFA
-2385 EMTDENIATAA
+2385 EMTDENISTAA
-2396 GKDASLTKTYTMEQI
+2396 GKDTTLTKAYTEAQI
-2411 DAAKRYKQLQAW
+2411 AAAKQYKQFQAW

-2449 LKEHPEFEKWAKDV
+2449 LKEHHEFEKWAKDV

-2471 EVRKQGGLVSAD
+2471 EVRKQGGLVSED
-2483 MAQRMKE
+2483 MVQRMKE

-2517 NSTIKSAKGGNQD
+2517 NSTIKSAKGGNQN

-2588 SAENLK
+2588 SAENLN

-2710 LSDRHHFKNGAVDKV
+2710 LSERHHFKNGAVDKV

-2748 LAEFISTMEDTGD
+2748 LAEFISTMEATGD
-2761 VQKALYNAADITT
+2761 VQQALYNAADITT

-2842 KEDDDYK
+2842 KEDEDYK

-3007 DVPTVVKAFV
+3007 DVPSVVKAFV

-3070 IKEIYNSGEKTRKEK
+3070 LKEIYNSGEKTRKEK

-3216 CVSEK
+3216 GVSEK

>member
-1 MGKMTA
+1 MA
-7 DELRRA
+7 RE
-13 GEAYRS
+13 
-19 ENNGAQKSPVTVSAN
+19 VTLEDIRKI
-34 TEGSGNKMTA
+34 TGNV
-44 SELRQA
+44 RQQ
-50 GEAYRKA
+50 
-57 NGLSDPIYMKSP
+57 SP
-69 ATVVDKY
+69 AVQTQSAGRSATIDDIRAITSKTREQIKAEAVAQPPRQVQHNPPAKPESVTMRQNVD
-76 STPSTQPTQAAP
+76 T
-88 STQPTQAAPAGASS
+88 
-102 RKQSEV
+102 
-108 MQEQV
+108 
-113 GALKKQRDDAAIKAG
+113 LKKQRDDALIKAG
-128 AYMRAG
+128 AYSRAG

-169 VEDYNPDENKFKA
+169 VEGYNPDENKFKA

-193 FQSMGQYAAAASS
+193 FQSMRQYAAAASS
-206 YLSGNQEAQAW
+206 YLSGNPEAQAW
-217 EAKRL
+217 EAKAL
-222 MDSGVSGTEAV
+222 MDSGVDGVEAV
-233 KRAGLA
+233 KQAGLT
-239 DKREIPITDYKTQ
+239 DEREIPITDYKTQ

-302 VAGNKYADSYEKYGN
+302 AAGNKYADAYEKYGN

-336 QFGGLY
+336 QFGGMY

-389 EDVINYAIEKSLTGD
+389 EDVINYAIEKALTGD

-409 NFGYDMLLGALAGGV
+409 NFGYDILLGALAGGV
-424 FGGGNAAMRSVTY
+424 LGGGNAAMRSVTY

-446 SPSAVAQQV
+446 SPAAVAQQV
-455 QEGLEKGAGTAP
+455 QEGMEKGAGTAP

-488 ANRTFDRESG
+488 ANLTYDAESG
-498 LSKIQGDITQ
+498 LSKIQNDITQ
-508 ISAKEIKAMVSD
+508 VSINEIKAMVSKAD
-520 AQALAQA
+520 ALAQA

-534 ATPQAVATAI
+534 ATPQSVATAI
-544 TEAQRTESIK
+544 TDAQRTQSIK

-560 GRAFAPTVDNPVNEG
+560 WQAFAPTVDNPANAG

-639 VSQAEYAQR
+639 ISQAEYAQR

-665 AQAEQMQRESEER
+665 AQAEQMQRESNER

-718 GSKKKAVADV
+718 GSKKKTVAEV

-737 TIVWYEGALQVNGQY
+737 TIVWFEGAVQVNGQY
-752 RLANGFRAPDGT
+752 RLTNGYRAPDGT

-778 FGHEMFHDLVADGKY
+778 FGHEMFHDLVADSKY

-896 LLDGMEG
+896 LLDGMEARSDAEEAGKISYSVMDAAVKGNNRPFAEQFADYKAGKMRPTDLFYLNNTSEYLQAAGLANEPIVMAQSVVTKAQRKAAVDTHGHELSDDVILKLPEMIEKPVLLLKSDTVPDSAVVVTSVADG
-903 RTESTNSAE
+903 RGNPVVVALHLSRNNGFDVVTRIASLYGKKNSRNFIADQLIRGNLIGYSKKEANRLLHRDGLQLPRRNTAVDFDTISVAQDTDAVNNYSMQNSAE
-912 DASVKHSLMDIPAM
+912 DASGKHSLMDIPAM

-1018 TLTRAEVKKLLQAVD
+1018 TLTMAEVKKLLQAVD

-1038 VILNYDPSG
+1038 VLVNYDPAG
-1047 GIGYPSKTWY
+1047 GIGYPSKAWY

-1065 KAAMEYSDSD
+1065 KASMDYSSSD
-1075 SEILAEIANGGAGA
+1075 SEILAEIANGGAGS

-1130 TAPTESKDI
+1130 TAPTESK
-1139 RYSLMDIPAMDSE
+1139 
-1152 YSAAVESGNMQEAQR
+1152 
-1167 LVDEAAK
+1167 
-1174 AAGAILD
+1174 
-1181 ASGRRPL
+1181 
-1188 HLYHGTNTFGYTK
+1188 
-1201 FRDGVIYATP
+1201 
-1211 NQSVAAGY
+1211 
-1219 GRTGYAKPR
+1219 
-1228 LVSDMYVPDDGTME
+1228 
-1242 TLIKN
+1242 
-1247 AKNVLD
+1247 
-1253 WELQET
+1253 
-1259 TVNDRQEAMDAVKKD
+1259 
-1274 ADSIA
+1274 
-1279 ALVDKVWT
+1279 
-1287 SDAVDAMELTEEQE
+1287 
-1301 NALYNVLSLPSYI
+1301 
-1314 SEVIDDI
+1314 
-1321 GTYTTVDEVAYWISR
+1321 
-1336 FNDGLPIIRSYI
+1336 
-1348 DENRDSLK
+1348 
-1356 SSPAWDMARLIL
+1356 
-1368 GYDLGDFAIDAEYR
+1368 
-1382 LLKSYEE
+1382 
-1389 DLLTNTNGSF
+1389 
-1399 VSADVVRE
+1399 
-1407 EVEKAKDIG
+1407 
-1416 SYTLYGFAGD
+1416 
-1426 RPLVID
+1426 
-1432 GGGAFWAN
+1432 
-1440 VPVDVWGGTY
+1440 
-1450 TTDDIVKRA
+1450 
-1459 KDEGYTSVLIKNI
+1459 
-1472 NDVAMNNYSANIKA
+1472 
-1486 DIYAFF
+1486 
-1492 SPEQVKSAD
+1492 
-1501 PVTYDDKG
+1501 
-1509 NVIPLSERF
+1509 
-1518 NPDNPDIRYSLM
+1518 
-1530 DDVYLDAVKRGDM
+1530 
-1543 TTVQQMVDEAAK
+1543 
-1555 AAGYETRLLHGTS
+1555 
-1568 KKFTK
+1568 
-1573 FEATGS
+1573 
-1579 KTESPSAKLG
+1579 
-1589 IWLSDSKRTAES
+1589 
-1601 YSTPQSTDYN
+1601 
-1611 DSNRSEWTRIFN
+1611 
-1623 AAEEVDKKIPNAVL
+1623 
-1637 GDNNDERFFA
+1637 
-1647 ASEGYWNLA
+1647 
-1656 ELGKLFKEYLP
+1656 
-1667 NDYKELKERG
+1667 
-1677 VFKDGEKHIRL
+1677 
-1688 TRETFDKGDNYAVY
+1688 
-1702 KDVIDRQ
+1702 
-1709 GELLEWVNDLG
+1709 
-1720 RVRIYPSQLFSIIRN
+1720 
-1735 QIYDGV
+1735 
-1741 LRTLAKGDIEP
+1741 
-1752 RIVDAYVDTRN
+1752 
-1763 FAKASPPYH
+1763 
-1772 EDTQKVK
+1772 
-1779 KIRAARSSGKDG
+1779 
-1791 IVFEGMFDGG
+1791 
-1801 ERSNHYV
+1801 
-1808 VFDPAR
+1808 
-1814 IKSAAPV
+1814 
-1821 TYDDNGNVIP
+1821 
-1831 LSERFNRK
+1831 
-1839 NEDIRY
+1839 DIRY

-1899 TKVTERLTV
+1899 TKVTERPTV

-1926 TNDEAIKTLTAE
+1926 TNDETIKTLTAE

-1944 SVYRGEKTDIDS
+1944 SVYRWEKTDIDS
-1956 VAKKVADTILK
+1956 AAKKVADTILK

-2022 TRENANVGD
+2022 TRENANAGE

-2096 DLFWIQKGLVTEA
+2096 DLLWSQKELVTEA

-2115 ADAATENAVA
+2115 ADAATEKAVD

-2137 EIAANDR
+2137 ETAANDR

-2182 YRADLRANNQQA
+2182 YRADLRANNRQMRD
-2194 QEKYNEKL
+2194 KYNEKL
-2202 TEAKD
+2202 SEAKD

-2219 RVVREDQAKSKAR
+2219 RVVREDRAKSKAR
-2232 LRAAEQKSTTTDDV
+2232 LRTAEQKSTTTEDV

-2251 EMPKKDKETFKAKI
+2251 EMPNKGEEAFKAKI

-2308 AQYSIGGAGQY
+2308 AQYSISGAGQY
-2319 DLNGKKIGNKNLMQV
+2319 DLNGAKISDKNLMQV
-2334 FDPAEKAGLTK
+2334 FEPAEKAGLTK

-2365 AQKVLS
+2365 AQKALS
-2371 AFREELNKKVKGFV
+2371 AFREELDKEVKGFA

-2396 GKDASLTKTYTMEQI
+2396 GKDASITKTYTMEQI

-2430 PVFGSSV
+2430 PVFGSKV
-2437 TASDSRAAADKL
+2437 TADDSRAAAADL
-2449 LKEHPEFEKWAKDV
+2449 LDAHPEFEKWAKDV

-2483 MAQRMKE
+2483 MAQYMKE

-2725 AGGLNRVIDIL
+2725 AGGLNKVIDIL

-2761 VQKALYNAADITT
+2761 VQQALYNAADITT

-2829 APGIIMGLLYDGL
+2829 APAIIMGLLYDGL
-2842 KEDDDYK
+2842 KDDDDYK
-2849 ELSNYIKDSNILI
+2849 ELSNYMKDSNILI
-2862 KIGDDKFIKV
+2862 KVGDNKFVKI

-2892 KGEPASSAFADYPSF
+2892 KGEPASSAFAGYPSF
-2907 AIEQLAPN
+2907 AIEQIAPN

-2930 TNKNWYGGDIV
+2930 TNKTWYGGDIV

-3007 DVPTVVKAFV
+3007 DVPAVVKAFV

-3044 FATAADDATYSYLYK
+3044 LATAADDATYSYLYK

-3070 IKEIYNSGEKTRKEK
+3070 LKEIYNSGEKTRKEK

-3091 LLELRNEIYRNALLT
+3091 LLELRNEIYRKALLT
-3106 VGTYEETAKSIDSAD
+3106 VGTYEETAKNIGSAD

-3169 ATRGITGDK
+3169 AARGITGDK
-3178 DENGK
+3178 DGDGK
-3183 TITNSASRKKKEAID
+3183 TIQLSSSRKKKAAID
-3198 KAVPNAT
+3198 KAVPGAS

-3211 LYEAI
+3211 LYEALG
-3216 CVSEK
+3216 VSDK

>member
-1 MGKMTA
+1 MDRKTL
-7 DELRRA
+7 EQN
-13 GEAYRS
+13 Y
-19 ENNGAQKSPVTVSAN
+19 QKSIGA
-34 TEGSGNKMTA
+34 
-44 SELRQA
+44 
-50 GEAYRKA
+50 
-57 NGLSDPIYMKSP
+57 SP
-69 ATVVDKY
+69 AAELEQNYQRSGIDSLVQSVKKATQY
-76 STPSTQPTQAAP
+76 NPSSP

-102 RKQSEV
+102 RKQSDA
-108 MQEQV
+108 MKEQ
-113 GALKKQRDDAAIKAG
+113 LDTIKKQRDDAAIKAG

-134 NMQQQAKEQQK
+134 NMPQQAKEQQK

-193 FQSMGQYAAAASS
+193 FQSMRQYAAAASS
-206 YLSGNQEAQAW
+206 YLSGNPEAQAW

-222 MDSGVSGTEAV
+222 MESGVSGTEAV

-302 VAGNKYADSYEKYGN
+302 AAGNKYADAYEKYGN

-360 EAPGLYNLANSVGG
+360 EAPGLYNLANSAGG

-389 EDVINYAIEKSLTGD
+389 EDVINYAIEKALTGD

-409 NFGYDMLLGALAGGV
+409 NFGYDILLGALAGGV
-424 FGGGNAAMRSVTY
+424 LGGGNAAMRSVTY

-446 SPSAVAQQV
+446 SPAAVAQQV
-455 QEGLEKGAGTAP
+455 QEGMEKGAGTAP

-488 ANRTFDRESG
+488 ANLTYDAESG
-498 LSKIQGDITQ
+498 LSKIQNDITQ
-508 ISAKEIKAMVSD
+508 VSINEIKALVSKAD
-520 AQALAQA
+520 ALAQA
-527 AQKLNVE
+527 SQKLNVE

-544 TEAQRTESIK
+544 TDAQRTQSIK

-560 GRAFAPTVDNPVNEG
+560 GRAFAPTVDNPANAG

-639 VSQAEYAQR
+639 ISQAEYAQR

-711 YKKAEIP
+711 YKKAEIF
-718 GSKKKAVADV
+718 GSKKKAVTEV

-737 TIVWYEGALQVNGQY
+737 TIVWFEGAVQVNGQY
-752 RLANGFRAPDGT
+752 RLTNGYRAPDGT

-770 SRDPLMVT
+770 SRDPLVVT
-778 FGHEMFHDLVADGKY
+778 FGHEMFHDLVADSKY

-809 VKGMMNAKTEL
+809 VMGMMDAKTEL

-888 RLSESQKA
+888 RLSESQRA

-903 RTESTNSAE
+903 RTGSSSSGTKYSIIDIVGENGKNYGNGVRLDSELLTGLTDPERIQMVKEYVKELGGSTFTAYDQNGKAVPVSIAEDGQKFRNSGGKNVPVNHDLVTKYRKNKTKQEAVALIDELVTTSQQSGKAPAKHPHGWLDDNGKNDWETWTTYLKDKNNTIWEATLHVATSANGDKYLYDISPIKMVEQSGNSDTSTTTNMIPQSDTAVNNYSMQNSAE
-912 DASVKHSLMDIPAM
+912 DASGKYSLMDIPAM

-1038 VILNYDPSG
+1038 VLVNYDPAG

-1065 KAAMEYSDSD
+1065 KASMDYSSSD

-1139 RYSLMDIPAMDSE
+1139 RYSLM
-1152 YSAAVESGNMQEAQR
+1152 
-1167 LVDEAAK
+1167 
-1174 AAGAILD
+1174 
-1181 ASGRRPL
+1181 
-1188 HLYHGTNTFGYTK
+1188 
-1201 FRDGVIYATP
+1201 
-1211 NQSVAAGY
+1211 
-1219 GRTGYAKPR
+1219 
-1228 LVSDMYVPDDGTME
+1228 
-1242 TLIKN
+1242 
-1247 AKNVLD
+1247 
-1253 WELQET
+1253 
-1259 TVNDRQEAMDAVKKD
+1259 
-1274 ADSIA
+1274 
-1279 ALVDKVWT
+1279 
-1287 SDAVDAMELTEEQE
+1287 
-1301 NALYNVLSLPSYI
+1301 
-1314 SEVIDDI
+1314 
-1321 GTYTTVDEVAYWISR
+1321 
-1336 FNDGLPIIRSYI
+1336 
-1348 DENRDSLK
+1348 
-1356 SSPAWDMARLIL
+1356 
-1368 GYDLGDFAIDAEYR
+1368 
-1382 LLKSYEE
+1382 
-1389 DLLTNTNGSF
+1389 
-1399 VSADVVRE
+1399 
-1407 EVEKAKDIG
+1407 
-1416 SYTLYGFAGD
+1416 
-1426 RPLVID
+1426 
-1432 GGGAFWAN
+1432 
-1440 VPVDVWGGTY
+1440 
-1450 TTDDIVKRA
+1450 
-1459 KDEGYTSVLIKNI
+1459 
-1472 NDVAMNNYSANIKA
+1472 
-1486 DIYAFF
+1486 
-1492 SPEQVKSAD
+1492 
-1501 PVTYDDKG
+1501 
-1509 NVIPLSERF
+1509 
-1518 NPDNPDIRYSLM
+1518 
-1530 DDVYLDAVKRGDM
+1530 
-1543 TTVQQMVDEAAK
+1543 
-1555 AAGYETRLLHGTS
+1555 
-1568 KKFTK
+1568 
-1573 FEATGS
+1573 
-1579 KTESPSAKLG
+1579 
-1589 IWLSDSKRTAES
+1589 
-1601 YSTPQSTDYN
+1601 
-1611 DSNRSEWTRIFN
+1611 
-1623 AAEEVDKKIPNAVL
+1623 
-1637 GDNNDERFFA
+1637 
-1647 ASEGYWNLA
+1647 
-1656 ELGKLFKEYLP
+1656 
-1667 NDYKELKERG
+1667 
-1677 VFKDGEKHIRL
+1677 
-1688 TRETFDKGDNYAVY
+1688 
-1702 KDVIDRQ
+1702 
-1709 GELLEWVNDLG
+1709 
-1720 RVRIYPSQLFSIIRN
+1720 
-1735 QIYDGV
+1735 
-1741 LRTLAKGDIEP
+1741 
-1752 RIVDAYVDTRN
+1752 
-1763 FAKASPPYH
+1763 
-1772 EDTQKVK
+1772 
-1779 KIRAARSSGKDG
+1779 
-1791 IVFEGMFDGG
+1791 
-1801 ERSNHYV
+1801 
-1808 VFDPAR
+1808 
-1814 IKSAAPV
+1814 
-1821 TYDDNGNVIP
+1821 
-1831 LSERFNRK
+1831 
-1839 NEDIRY
+1839 
-1845 SLMEDAKYMADI
+1845 EDAQYMADI
-1857 DKAVADAAQKA
+1857 DRVVSEATEKA
-1868 NDELKAAQAQVKDLR
+1868 NDELKAAQAEVKNIR
-1883 KQLLE
+1883 QQLADY
-1888 MRNRAEYAELQ
+1888 RQQA
-1899 TKVTERLTV
+1899 
-1908 DPIKAKR
+1908 
-1915 DIGRFLRKNGI
+1915 
-1926 TNDEAIKTLTAE
+1926 TAE
-1938 IEDAFN
+1938 
-1944 SVYRGEKTDIDS
+1944 
-1956 VAKKVADTILK
+1956 AKM
-1967 EATIADPLKA
+1967 
-1977 EKADIRKSLSQRT
+1977 
-1990 FVIGEQLRG
+1990 
-1999 DIVHKYGSLTNF
+1999 
-2011 RKKYGNIIRIK
+2011 
-2022 TRENANVGD
+2022 
-2031 GVAFD
+2031 
-2036 VAYSELQS
+2036 
-2044 EFPGIFR
+2044 
-2051 DAETEWETFENT
+2051 
-2063 VEVADYAKDSERI
+2063 
-2076 PLSYAV
+2076 
-2082 DEEEFAR
+2082 
-2089 SITNQLT
+2089 
-2096 DLFWIQKGLVTEA
+2096 
-2109 DKAKAK
+2109 
-2115 ADAATENAVA
+2115 
-2125 AAVEAERQRGQK
+2125 
-2137 EIAANDR
+2137 NDR

-2219 RVVREDQAKSKAR
+2219 RVVREDRAKSKAR
-2232 LRAAEQKSTTTDDV
+2232 LRTAEQKSTTTEDV

-2251 EMPKKDKETFKAKI
+2251 EMPKKDKETFKAK
-2265 AESWR
+2265 AAKDWR

-2319 DLNGKKIGNKNLMQV
+2319 DLNGKKIGDKNLMQV
-2334 FDPAEKAGLTK
+2334 FEPAKKAGLTD

-2358 RMSVREK
+2358 RMSVREN
-2365 AQKVLS
+2365 AQRQLAELRAKLN
-2371 AFREELNKKVKGFV
+2371 REVNGFL

-2396 GKDASLTKTYTMEQI
+2396 GKDTTLTKAYTEAQI
-2411 DAAKRYKQLQAW
+2411 AAAKQYKQFQAW

-2437 TASDSRAAADKL
+2437 TADDSRAAAADL
-2449 LKEHPEFEKWAKDV
+2449 LDAHPEFEKWAKDV

-2483 MAQRMKE
+2483 MAQYMKE

-2862 KIGDDKFIKV
+2862 KIGDNKFIKI

-2892 KGEPASSAFADYPSF
+2892 KGEPASSAFAGYSSF
-2907 AIEQLAPN
+2907 AIEQIAPN

-2930 TNKNWYGGDIV
+2930 TNKTWYGGDIV

-2973 NGIEGLSPKKVNY
+2973 NGIEGLSP
-2986 LIDQYSGFIG
+2986 
-2996 DWVLPALSKKA
+2996 
-3007 DVPTVVKAFV
+3007 
-3017 VDSVRQNRLGS
+3017 
-3028 DFYDALDEA
+3028 
-3037 KQVKETE
+3037 
-3044 FATAADDATYSYLYK
+3044 
-3059 QSKAASEITKQ
+3059 
-3070 IKEIYNSGEKTRKEK
+3070 
-3085 MSEARD
+3085 
-3091 LLELRNEIYRNALLT
+3091 
-3106 VGTYEETAKSIDSAD
+3106 
-3121 SDVVKREANRKAFGA
+3121 
-3136 EYALKTYNKDVG
+3136 NKD
-3148 EKAAEYV
+3148 
-3155 AQGVTYDQYYAAYF
+3155 
-3169 ATRGITGDK
+3169 
-3178 DENGK
+3178 
-3183 TITNSASRKKKEAID
+3183 TIEI
-3198 KAVPNAT
+3198 
-3205 TKQKHL
+3205 
-3211 LYEAI
+3211 
-3216 CVSEK
+3216 
-3221 VW
+3221 

>member
-1 MGKMTA
+1 MDRKTL
-7 DELRRA
+7 ERN
-13 GEAYRS
+13 Y
-19 ENNGAQKSPVTVSAN
+19 QKSNGTPKAADLEQNYQKSGMDRLAQAMQSAILN
-34 TEGSGNKMTA
+34 T
-44 SELRQA
+44 
-50 GEAYRKA
+50 
-57 NGLSDPIYMKSP
+57 
-69 ATVVDKY
+69 
-76 STPSTQPTQAAP
+76 AP
-88 STQPTQAAPAGASS
+88 SPSKQQDAAPAGASS
-102 RKQSEV
+102 RKQSDI
-108 MQEQV
+108 MKEQLD
-113 GALKKQRDDAAIKAG
+113 AIKAQRDDAAIKAG
-128 AYMRAG
+128 AYRRAG
-134 NMQQQAKEQQK
+134 NMTEQAKEQQEA
-145 IANKAA
+145 ANKAA

-182 GDAALSGVQNA
+182 VDATISGVQNA

-206 YLSGNQEAQAW
+206 YLSGNPEAQAW

-222 MDSGVSGTEAV
+222 MESGLSGTEAV

-302 VAGNKYADSYEKYGN
+302 AAGNKYADAYEKYGN

-389 EDVINYAIEKSLTGD
+389 EDVINYAIEKALTGD

-446 SPSAVAQQV
+446 SPAAVAQQV
-455 QEGLEKGAGTAP
+455 QEGMEKGSGTAP

-488 ANRTFDRESG
+488 ANLTYDAESG
-498 LSKIQGDITQ
+498 LSKIQNDITQ
-508 ISAKEIKAMVSD
+508 VSINEIKAMVSKAD
-520 AQALAQA
+520 ALAQA

-534 ATPQAVATAI
+534 ATPQSVATAI
-544 TEAQRTESIK
+544 TDAQRTQSIK

-560 GRAFAPTVDNPVNEG
+560 GQAFAPTVDNPANAG

-639 VSQAEYAQR
+639 ISQAEYAQR

-665 AQAEQMQRESEER
+665 AQAEQMQRESNER
-678 WLSVEQNTITDVD
+678 RLSVEQNTITDVD

-711 YKKAEIP
+711 YKKAEIL
-718 GSKKKAVADV
+718 GSKKKAVAEV

-737 TIVWYEGALQVNGQY
+737 TIVWFEGAVQVNGQY
-752 RLANGFRAPDGT
+752 RLTNGYRAPDGT

-778 FGHEMFHDLVADGKY
+778 FGHEMFHDLVADSKY
-793 SGMIDTL
+793 SGLIDTL

-843 DLLGSRDMLEYIGA
+843 DLLGSQDMLEYIGA

-888 RLSESQKA
+888 RLSEAQRA
-896 LLDGMEG
+896 LIDGMEG
-903 RTESTNSAE
+903 RTWDVTAETDARYSIYESYADDISQWVRDGKPNGMVFVLGNTGPVLQGLGAVESDIYLTSDKLNVIQKDHPEVSDSTIKKIPQILEDPILILRSKGHGKSGSNSRMVVIGAVKADNGQPLLTILDLRPYEKGFLVDDMQKVNSAYTKKNPENFIRGSEIVYADKNRTVPLLRRIGLTIASRELQQSGSIGRITYNGNGVNISGVPFSDIVSTNTHSMQNSAE
-912 DASVKHSLMDIPAM
+912 DASGKH
-926 DSTGRELSAEQREYF
+926 
-941 FGSKVVD
+941 
-948 AEGRLKPVYH
+948 
-958 GSPAVFT
+958 
-965 EFSPDFMSQHGSSEG
+965 
-980 QGFYFTDYKPMAEG
+980 
-994 YQKDGGQLLEGYL
+994 
-1007 DIKKPLSDSEI
+1007 
-1018 TLTRAEVKKLLQAVD
+1018 
-1033 PTGDE
+1033 
-1038 VILNYDPSG
+1038 
-1047 GIGYPSKTWY
+1047 
-1057 NRALDATV
+1057 
-1065 KAAMEYSDSD
+1065 
-1075 SEILAEIANGGAGA
+1075 
-1089 GAVLEAARNTL
+1089 
-1100 GYDGYIVEGKYDNAT
+1100 
-1115 VYVAFD
+1115 
-1121 SSQFKNIDN
+1121 
-1130 TAPTESKDI
+1130 
-1139 RYSLMDIPAMDSE
+1139 SLMDIPAMDSE

-1174 AAGAILD
+1174 ENGYTIKAF
-1181 ASGRRPL
+1181 
-1188 HLYHGTNTFGYTK
+1188 HGTSRADRVGNVFLPERATSGPMAFFTDNREIAERYSRDKADTSLAYDEEYSDYYTQ
-1201 FRDGVIYATP
+1201 FRVTRNGKSLSIGDIWKYLPMAE
-1211 NQSVAAGY
+1211 
-1219 GRTGYAKPR
+1219 RTK
-1228 LVSDMYVPDDGTME
+1228 
-1242 TLIKN
+1242 IKN
-1247 AKNVLD
+1247 AAPHIRFDEDYDKVIYDPAAQHGNGAYDAYELNRNKGNVLNTLVSTWLESGD
-1253 WELQET
+1253 LYNREADFLDVLRLAGLNDVEYRDPDARREKVYET
-1259 TVNDRQEAMDAVKKD
+1259 YLKIRNPFDASNVEQTFYDGLSAWLKSTDISEYERESAGADTWDKNSVEPEQFLERVASDIEAGTSHA
-1274 ADSIA
+1274 
-1279 ALVDKVWT
+1279 WT
-1287 SDAVDAMELTEEQE
+1287 SIPDYVT
-1301 NALYNVLSLPSYI
+1301 
-1314 SEVIDDI
+1314 
-1321 GTYTTVDEVAYWISR
+1321 AY
-1336 FNDGLPIIRSYI
+1336 
-1348 DENRDSLK
+1348 LK
-1356 SSPAWDMARLIL
+1356 EL
-1368 GYDLGDFAIDAEYR
+1368 GYDGI
-1382 LLKSYEE
+1382 
-1389 DLLTNTNGSF
+1389 
-1399 VSADVVRE
+1399 
-1407 EVEKAKDIG
+1407 KDTG
-1416 SYTLYGFAGD
+1416 GK
-1426 RPLVID
+1426 
-1432 GGGAFWAN
+1432 GGGESHT
-1440 VPVDVWGGTY
+1440 VW
-1450 TTDDIVKRA
+1450 IP
-1459 KDEGYTSVLIKNI
+1459 
-1472 NDVAMNNYSANIKA
+1472 
-1486 DIYAFF
+1486 F
-1492 SPEQVKSAD
+1492 SSEQVKSAE
-1501 PVTYDDKG
+1501 PIVYDDAG

-1518 NPDNPDIRYSLM
+1518 NN
-1530 DDVYLDAVKRGDM
+1530 
-1543 TTVQQMVDEAAK
+1543 
-1555 AAGYETRLLHGTS
+1555 
-1568 KKFTK
+1568 
-1573 FEATGS
+1573 
-1579 KTESPSAKLG
+1579 
-1589 IWLSDSKRTAES
+1589 
-1601 YSTPQSTDYN
+1601 
-1611 DSNRSEWTRIFN
+1611 SN
-1623 AAEEVDKKIPNAVL
+1623 K
-1637 GDNNDERFFA
+1637 
-1647 ASEGYWNLA
+1647 
-1656 ELGKLFKEYLP
+1656 
-1667 NDYKELKERG
+1667 
-1677 VFKDGEKHIRL
+1677 
-1688 TRETFDKGDNYAVY
+1688 
-1702 KDVIDRQ
+1702 
-1709 GELLEWVNDLG
+1709 
-1720 RVRIYPSQLFSIIRN
+1720 
-1735 QIYDGV
+1735 
-1741 LRTLAKGDIEP
+1741 
-1752 RIVDAYVDTRN
+1752 
-1763 FAKASPPYH
+1763 
-1772 EDTQKVK
+1772 
-1779 KIRAARSSGKDG
+1779 
-1791 IVFEGMFDGG
+1791 
-1801 ERSNHYV
+1801 
-1808 VFDPAR
+1808 
-1814 IKSAAPV
+1814 
-1821 TYDDNGNVIP
+1821 
-1831 LSERFNRK
+1831 
-1839 NEDIRY
+1839 DIRY
-1845 SLMEDAKYMADI
+1845 SLMEDTQYMADI
-1857 DKAVADAAQKA
+1857 DRVVSEATEKA
-1868 NDELKAAQAQVKDLR
+1868 NDELKAAQAEVKDIR
-1883 KQLLE
+1883 QQLADY
-1888 MRNRAEYAELQ
+1888 RQQA
-1899 TKVTERLTV
+1899 
-1908 DPIKAKR
+1908 
-1915 DIGRFLRKNGI
+1915 
-1926 TNDEAIKTLTAE
+1926 TAE
-1938 IEDAFN
+1938 
-1944 SVYRGEKTDIDS
+1944 
-1956 VAKKVADTILK
+1956 AKM
-1967 EATIADPLKA
+1967 
-1977 EKADIRKSLSQRT
+1977 
-1990 FVIGEQLRG
+1990 
-1999 DIVHKYGSLTNF
+1999 
-2011 RKKYGNIIRIK
+2011 
-2022 TRENANVGD
+2022 
-2031 GVAFD
+2031 
-2036 VAYSELQS
+2036 
-2044 EFPGIFR
+2044 
-2051 DAETEWETFENT
+2051 
-2063 VEVADYAKDSERI
+2063 
-2076 PLSYAV
+2076 
-2082 DEEEFAR
+2082 
-2089 SITNQLT
+2089 
-2096 DLFWIQKGLVTEA
+2096 
-2109 DKAKAK
+2109 
-2115 ADAATENAVA
+2115 
-2125 AAVEAERQRGQK
+2125 
-2137 EIAANDR
+2137 NDR

-2171 FMAKYDALAKQ
+2171 FMAKYDALSKQ
-2182 YRADLRANNQQA
+2182 YRADLRANNRQVRD
-2194 QEKYNEKL
+2194 KYNEKL
-2202 TEAKD
+2202 SEAKD

-2219 RVVREDQAKSKAR
+2219 RVVREDRAKSKAR
-2232 LRAAEQKSTTTDDV
+2232 LRTAEQKSTTTEDV
-2246 AKVLT
+2246 AKVLI
-2251 EMPKKDKETFKAKI
+2251 EMPKKDKETFKAKA
-2265 AESWR
+2265 AENWR

-2285 FGNEVGDS
+2285 FGNAVGDS
-2293 RIMYA
+2293 RITYA

-2319 DLNGKKIGNKNLMQV
+2319 DLNGKKIGDKNLMQV
-2334 FDPAEKAGLTK
+2334 FEPAKKAGLTD

-2365 AQKVLS
+2365 AQQQLAELRAKLN
-2371 AFREELNKKVKGFV
+2371 REVNGFA
-2385 EMTDENIATAA
+2385 EMTDENIATSA
-2396 GKDASLTKTYTMEQI
+2396 GKDTTLTKSYTEAQI
-2411 DAAKRYKQLQAW
+2411 AAAKQYKQFRAW

-2437 TASDSRAAADKL
+2437 TADDSRAAAADL
-2449 LKEHPEFEKWAKDV
+2449 LDAHPEFEKWAKDV

-2471 EVRKQGGLVSAD
+2471 EVRRQGGLVSED
-2483 MAQRMKE
+2483 MVQRMKE

-2506 GGYSNPNSVAV
+2506 GGYSNPNSVVV
-2517 NSTIKSAKGGNQD
+2517 NSTIKSAKGGNQN

-2580 DLVDLDAD
+2580 DLVNLDAD

-2629 KALRSINSTFKKL
+2629 KALRSINSAFKKL

-2761 VQKALYNAADITT
+2761 VQQALYNAADITT

-2862 KIGDDKFIKV
+2862 KVGDNKFIKI

-2892 KGEPASSAFADYPSF
+2892 KGEPASSAFAGYPSF
-2907 AIEQLAPN
+2907 AVEQLAPN

-2930 TNKNWYGGDIV
+2930 TNKTWYGGDIV

-2996 DWVLPALSKKA
+2996 DWLLPALSKKA
-3007 DVPTVVKAFV
+3007 DVPAVVKAFV

-3037 KQVKETE
+3037 KQVNETE

-3070 IKEIYNSGEKTRKEK
+3070 LKEIYNSGEKTRKEK

-3091 LLELRNEIYRNALLT
+3091 LLELRNEIYRKALLT
-3106 VGTYEETAKSIDSAD
+3106 VGTYEETAKSIGSAD
-3121 SDVVKREANRKAFGA
+3121 GDVVKREANRKAFGA
-3136 EYALKTYNKDVG
+3136 EYALKNYNKDVG

-3169 ATRGITGDK
+3169 AARGIVGDK
-3178 DENGK
+3178 GDNGK
-3183 TITNSASRKKKEAID
+3183 TISGSASRKKKAAID
-3198 KAVPNAT
+3198 NAVPGAS

-3211 LYEAI
+3211 LYEALG
-3216 CVSEK
+3216 VSEK

>member
-1 MGKMTA
+1 MDRKTLEQNYQNSIA
-7 DELRRA
+7 KSAELEQNYRRGVGDLA
-13 GEAYRS
+13 RS
-19 ENNGAQKSPVTVSAN
+19 VK
-34 TEGSGNKMTA
+34 
-44 SELRQA
+44 QA
-50 GEAYRKA
+50 TQY
-57 NGLSDPIYMKSP
+57 N
-69 ATVVDKY
+69 
-76 STPSTQPTQAAP
+76 PSAP

-102 RKQSEV
+102 RKQSDTMKDQLDAIKE
-108 MQEQV
+108 
-113 GALKKQRDDAAIKAG
+113 QRDDAAIKAG

-134 NMQQQAKEQQK
+134 NMQQRAKEQQK

-182 GDAALSGVQNA
+182 RDAALAGVQNA
-193 FQSMGQYAAAASS
+193 FQSMRQYAAAASS
-206 YLSGNQEAQAW
+206 YLSGNPEAQAW
-217 EAKRL
+217 EAKAL
-222 MDSGVSGTEAV
+222 MEKGVDATEAV
-233 KRAGLA
+233 KQAGLT

-285 VANAVLPGSGLP
+285 VANAILPGSGLP
-297 VMAAS
+297 MMAAS
-302 VAGNKYADSYEKYGN
+302 AAGNKYADAYEKYGN
-317 TDTAFVLGSAAGG
+317 TDMAFMLGSAAGG

-342 GSLGKSAAGQAVA
+342 GSLGKTAAGQAVA

-389 EDVINYAIEKSLTGD
+389 EDVINYAVEKALTGD

-409 NFGYDMLLGALAGGV
+409 NFGYDILLGALAGGV
-424 FGGGNAAMRSVTY
+424 LGGGNATMRSVTY

-446 SPSAVAQQV
+446 SPAAVAQQV
-455 QEGLEKGAGTAP
+455 QDGMEKGAGTAP

-488 ANRTFDRESG
+488 ANLTYDAESG
-498 LSKIQGDITQ
+498 LSKIQNDITQ
-508 ISAKEIKAMVSD
+508 VSIKEIKAMVSKAD
-520 AQALAQA
+520 ALAQA

-544 TEAQRTESIK
+544 TDAQRTQSIK

-560 GRAFAPTVDNPVNEG
+560 GQSFAAAIDNPANAG

-598 DPAARQ
+598 DPVARQ
-604 AFSQLTGVQFSGNT
+604 AFSQLTGVQFTGNT

-639 VSQAEYAQR
+639 ISQAEYAQR

-665 AQAEQMQRESEER
+665 AQAEQMRQESQDR

-691 GKRRIKEITNTD
+691 GKRHIKEITNTD
-703 VRGNTEIG
+703 MRGDTEIG

-718 GSKKKAVADV
+718 SRKKKAVAEVD
-728 NNAAKYLGK
+728 NAAKYLGK

-752 RLANGFRAPDGT
+752 RLSNGFRAPDGT

-770 SRDPLMVT
+770 AQNPLMVT
-778 FGHEMFHDLVADGKY
+778 FGHEMFHDLVTDGKY
-793 SGMIDTL
+793 AGMIDTL
-800 VENPDYADM
+800 VENPDYANM

-829 PNAAAEEVAADISG
+829 QSAAAEEVAADISG
-843 DLLGSRDMLEYIGA
+843 DILNSQDMLEYIGA

-888 RLSESQKA
+888 RLSEAQRA
-896 LLDGMEG
+896 LIDGMEG
-903 RTESTNSAE
+903 RVQDATAEANARYSIYESYVDDISQWVRDGKPNGMVFVLGNTGPVLQGLGAIESDIYLTSDKLNVIQKDHPEVSDSTIKKIPQILEDPILILRSKGHGKSGSNSRMVVIGAVKADNGQPLLTILDLRPYEKGFLVDDMQKVNSAYTKKNPENFIRGSEIVYADKNRTVPLLRRIGLTIASRELQQSGSIGRITYNGNGVNISGAPFSDIVSTNNYSMQNSAE
-912 DASVKHSLMDIPAM
+912 DASRKFSLIGVSNDGLEIYETSLATQQLSESQKKKQYLALIKNQYRGRTARLERNGHVVYVRPDIQEAGKPIYGDRRSTANGAKALRNSLADGDVFDLLENAEYDRSSRDTKNHKNADYFDYYVKTVQIDGKVYDLVADVKRAYGNSDGLYYTLYLVDNATKKAVVSQRPQTLGSSEPITASEMGSNSFSADMVPQSDTAVNNYSMQNSAEDANGKHSLMDIPAM

-941 FGSKVVD
+941 KDSKVRGEDGNLLV
-948 AEGRLKPVYH
+948 VYH
-958 GSPAVFT
+958 GTDADFTVFDASKGRANMDIQGMF
-965 EFSPDFMSQHGSSEG
+965 FSPWELDA
-980 QGFYFTDYKPMAEG
+980 QGY
-994 YQKDGGQLLEGYL
+994 GGNVSAYYL
-1007 DIKKPLSDSEI
+1007 DIKNPASE
-1018 TLTRAEVKKLLQAVD
+1018 AV
-1033 PTGDE
+1033 GYKA
-1038 VILNYDPSG
+1038 LNRFKG
-1047 GIGYPSKTWY
+1047 QNNAG
-1057 NRALDATV
+1057 V
-1065 KAAMEYSDSD
+1065 KAREY
-1075 SEILAEIANGGAGA
+1075 LQN
-1089 GAVLEAARNTL
+1089 L
-1100 GYDGYIVEGKYDNAT
+1100 GYDGVNNGNEEYI
-1115 VYVAFD
+1115 AFEP
-1121 SSQFKNIDN
+1121 SQIKRIDN
-1130 TAPTESKDI
+1130 LTPTESKDI
-1139 RYSLMDIPAMDSE
+1139 RYSLM
-1152 YSAAVESGNMQEAQR
+1152 
-1167 LVDEAAK
+1167 
-1174 AAGAILD
+1174 
-1181 ASGRRPL
+1181 
-1188 HLYHGTNTFGYTK
+1188 
-1201 FRDGVIYATP
+1201 
-1211 NQSVAAGY
+1211 
-1219 GRTGYAKPR
+1219 
-1228 LVSDMYVPDDGTME
+1228 
-1242 TLIKN
+1242 
-1247 AKNVLD
+1247 
-1253 WELQET
+1253 
-1259 TVNDRQEAMDAVKKD
+1259 
-1274 ADSIA
+1274 
-1279 ALVDKVWT
+1279 
-1287 SDAVDAMELTEEQE
+1287 
-1301 NALYNVLSLPSYI
+1301 
-1314 SEVIDDI
+1314 
-1321 GTYTTVDEVAYWISR
+1321 
-1336 FNDGLPIIRSYI
+1336 
-1348 DENRDSLK
+1348 
-1356 SSPAWDMARLIL
+1356 
-1368 GYDLGDFAIDAEYR
+1368 
-1382 LLKSYEE
+1382 
-1389 DLLTNTNGSF
+1389 
-1399 VSADVVRE
+1399 
-1407 EVEKAKDIG
+1407 
-1416 SYTLYGFAGD
+1416 
-1426 RPLVID
+1426 
-1432 GGGAFWAN
+1432 
-1440 VPVDVWGGTY
+1440 
-1450 TTDDIVKRA
+1450 
-1459 KDEGYTSVLIKNI
+1459 
-1472 NDVAMNNYSANIKA
+1472 
-1486 DIYAFF
+1486 
-1492 SPEQVKSAD
+1492 
-1501 PVTYDDKG
+1501 
-1509 NVIPLSERF
+1509 
-1518 NPDNPDIRYSLM
+1518 
-1530 DDVYLDAVKRGDM
+1530 
-1543 TTVQQMVDEAAK
+1543 
-1555 AAGYETRLLHGTS
+1555 
-1568 KKFTK
+1568 
-1573 FEATGS
+1573 
-1579 KTESPSAKLG
+1579 
-1589 IWLSDSKRTAES
+1589 
-1601 YSTPQSTDYN
+1601 
-1611 DSNRSEWTRIFN
+1611 
-1623 AAEEVDKKIPNAVL
+1623 
-1637 GDNNDERFFA
+1637 
-1647 ASEGYWNLA
+1647 
-1656 ELGKLFKEYLP
+1656 
-1667 NDYKELKERG
+1667 
-1677 VFKDGEKHIRL
+1677 
-1688 TRETFDKGDNYAVY
+1688 
-1702 KDVIDRQ
+1702 
-1709 GELLEWVNDLG
+1709 
-1720 RVRIYPSQLFSIIRN
+1720 
-1735 QIYDGV
+1735 
-1741 LRTLAKGDIEP
+1741 
-1752 RIVDAYVDTRN
+1752 
-1763 FAKASPPYH
+1763 
-1772 EDTQKVK
+1772 
-1779 KIRAARSSGKDG
+1779 
-1791 IVFEGMFDGG
+1791 
-1801 ERSNHYV
+1801 
-1808 VFDPAR
+1808 
-1814 IKSAAPV
+1814 
-1821 TYDDNGNVIP
+1821 
-1831 LSERFNRK
+1831 
-1839 NEDIRY
+1839 
-1845 SLMEDAKYMADI
+1845 EDAQYMADI
-1857 DKAVADAAQKA
+1857 DKAVSDATQKA

-1883 KQLLE
+1883 EQLLE

-1899 TKVTERLTV
+1899 TKVTEKPTV
-1908 DPIKAKR
+1908 DPIKAKK

-1926 TNDEAIKTLTAE
+1926 TNDETIKTMTAE
-1938 IEDAFN
+1938 IEEAFN
-1944 SVYRGEKTDIDS
+1944 SVYRWEKTDIDAA
-1956 VAKKVADTILK
+1956 AKKAADAILK

-1999 DIVHKYGSLTNF
+1999 DIVRKYGSLSNF

-2022 TRENANVGD
+2022 TRENAKAGE

-2051 DAETEWETFENT
+2051 DAATEWETFENT
-2063 VEVADYAKDSERI
+2063 VEAADYAMSSERV
-2076 PLSYAV
+2076 PLAYSV
-2082 DEEEFAR
+2082 DEDEFAE
-2089 SITNQLT
+2089 SITSQLT
-2096 DLFWIQKGLVTEA
+2096 DLLWNQKELVTEA

-2115 ADAATENAVA
+2115 ADAATEKAVN
-2125 AAVEAERQRGQK
+2125 AAVEAERQRAQK
-2137 EIAANDR
+2137 ETAANDR
-2144 WRDAETKLLTEI
+2144 WREAETKLLADM
-2156 AAAKEREKAAKARAE
+2156 AAAKEREKAAKAHAD
-2171 FMAKYDALAKQ
+2171 FMQKYDSLSKQ

-2194 QEKYNEKL
+2194 RAQYDEKL
-2202 TEAKD
+2202 AEAKD
-2207 EFNRRRTQDRID
+2207 EFNRQRTQDRID
-2219 RVVREDQAKSKAR
+2219 RVVREDQAKSNAR

-2246 AKVLT
+2246 ARVLT
-2251 EMPKKDKETFKAKI
+2251 EMPKKDKEAFKAKA

-2285 FGNEVGDS
+2285 FGNTVGDS
-2293 RIMYA
+2293 RITYA
-2298 ANNVGQASAA
+2298 ANNVGQAAAA

-2319 DLNGKKIGNKNLMQV
+2319 DLNGKKISDKNLMQV
-2334 FDPAEKAGLTK
+2334 FEPAKKAGLTE

-2365 AQKVLS
+2365 AQQQLAELRAK
-2371 AFREELNKKVKGFV
+2371 LNKEVKGFA
-2385 EMTDENIATAA
+2385 EMTDENISTAA
-2396 GKDASLTKTYTMEQI
+2396 GDDAKLRKSYTEEQI
-2411 DAAKRYKQLQAW
+2411 AAAKQYKQLQAW

-2437 TASDSRAAADKL
+2437 TADDSRAAAADL
-2449 LKEHPEFEKWAKDV
+2449 LDAHPEFEKWAKDV
-2463 YAYLDGLM
+2463 YTYLDGLM
-2471 EVRKQGGLVSAD
+2471 EVRRQGGLVSED
-2483 MAQRMKE
+2483 MVQRMKE

-2506 GGYSNPNSVAV
+2506 GGYSNPSSVAV
-2517 NSTIKSAKGGNQD
+2517 NSTIKSAKGGNQN

-2554 GNMLYEDAMDTT
+2554 GNMLYEDAIDTT
-2566 RDISEYIQSVTEEG
+2566 RDVSEYIQNVTEEG

-2629 KALRSINSTFKKL
+2629 KALRSVNSTFKKL

-2651 VRNFVRDAQSALYF
+2651 VRNFIRDAQSALYF

-2710 LSDRHHFKNGAVDKV
+2710 LADRRHFKNATADKLL
-2725 AGGLNRVIDIL
+2725 GGLNKAIDIL

-2748 LAEFISTMEDTGD
+2748 LAEFISTMEATGD
-2761 VQKALYNAADITT
+2761 VQQALYNAADITT

-2809 DRRGWKE
+2809 DRRCWKE

-2829 APGIIMGLLYDGL
+2829 APAIIMGLLYDGL

-2849 ELSNYIKDSNILI
+2849 ELSDYIKDSNILI
-2862 KIGDDKFIKV
+2862 KIGDNKFIKV

-2892 KGEPASSAFADYPSF
+2892 KGEPASSAFAGYPSF
-2907 AIEQLAPN
+2907 AIEQIAPN

-2930 TNKNWYGGDIV
+2930 TNKTWYGGDIV

-3007 DVPTVVKAFV
+3007 DVPAVVKAFV

-3037 KQVKETE
+3037 KQVKDTE
-3044 FATAADDATYSYLYK
+3044 MATAADDATYSYLYK

-3070 IKEIYNSGEKTRKEK
+3070 LKEIYNSGEKTRKEK
-3085 MSEARD
+3085 LDEARD

-3106 VGTYEETAKSIDSAD
+3106 VGTYEETAKGIDSAD

-3136 EYALKTYNKDVG
+3136 EYALKNYNKDVG

-3183 TITNSASRKKKEAID
+3183 TITNSASRKKKDAID

-3216 CVSEK
+3216 GVSEK

>member
-1 MGKMTA
+1 MDRKTL
-7 DELRRA
+7 EQN
-13 GEAYRS
+13 Y
-19 ENNGAQKSPVTVSAN
+19 QKSFGA
-34 TEGSGNKMTA
+34 
-44 SELRQA
+44 
-50 GEAYRKA
+50 
-57 NGLSDPIYMKSP
+57 SP
-69 ATVVDKY
+69 AAELEQNYQRSGIASLVQAVKKATQY
-76 STPSTQPTQAAP
+76 NPSSP

-102 RKQSEV
+102 RKQSDA
-108 MQEQV
+108 MKEQ
-113 GALKKQRDDAAIKAG
+113 LDTIKKQRDDAAIKAG

-134 NMQQQAKEQQK
+134 NMPQQAKEQQE

-169 VEDYNPDENKFKA
+169 VEGYNPDENKFKA
-182 GDAALSGVQNA
+182 GDAILSGVQNA
-193 FQSMGQYAAAASS
+193 FQSMRQYAAAASS
-206 YLSGNQEAQAW
+206 YLSGNPEAQAW

-222 MDSGVSGTEAV
+222 MESGVSGTEAV

-285 VANAVLPGSGLP
+285 VANAILPGSGLP

-302 VAGNKYADSYEKYGN
+302 VAGNKYADAYEKYGN

-389 EDVINYAIEKSLTGD
+389 EDVINYAIEKALTGD

-424 FGGGNAAMRSVTY
+424 LGGGNAAMRSVTY

-446 SPSAVAQQV
+446 SPAAVAQQV
-455 QEGLEKGAGTAP
+455 QEGMEKGAGTAP

-488 ANRTFDRESG
+488 ANLTYDAESG
-498 LSKIQGDITQ
+498 LSKIQNDITQ
-508 ISAKEIKAMVSD
+508 VSINEIKAMVSKAD
-520 AQALAQA
+520 ALAQA

-544 TEAQRTESIK
+544 TDAQRTQSIK

-560 GRAFAPTVDNPVNEG
+560 GQAFAPTVDNPVNAG

-639 VSQAEYAQR
+639 ISQAEYAQR
-648 VAAAGEQAA
+648 VTAAGEQAA

-665 AQAEQMQRESEER
+665 AQAEQMQRESDER

-718 GSKKKAVADV
+718 GSKKKAVAEV

-737 TIVWYEGALQVNGQY
+737 TIVWFEGAVQVNGQY
-752 RLANGFRAPDGT
+752 RLTNGYRAPDGT

-778 FGHEMFHDLVADGKY
+778 FGHEMFHDLVADSKY

-809 VKGMMNAKTEL
+809 VNGMMDAKTEL

-829 PNAAAEEVAADISG
+829 QNAAAEEVAADISG

-888 RLSESQKA
+888 RLSEAQKA

-903 RTESTNSAE
+903 KAETGVNGSESFSLIDVAPNGMEIYETSLTTQQLSESQKKKQYLALIKNQYRGRTARLERNGHVVYVRPDIQEAGKPIYGDRRSTANGAKALRNSLADGDVFDLLENAEYDRSSRDTKNHKNADYFDYYVKTVQIDGKVYDLVADVKRVYGNSDGLYYTLYLVDNATKKAVVSQRPQTLGSSEPITASEMGSNSFSADMVPQSDAAVNNYSMQNSAE
-912 DASVKHSLMDIPAM
+912 DASGKHSLMDIPAM

-941 FGSKVVD
+941 LGSKVVD

-1018 TLTRAEVKKLLQAVD
+1018 TLTRAEVKKLLRAVD

-1038 VILNYDPSG
+1038 VLVNYDPAG
-1047 GIGYPSKTWY
+1047 GIGYPSKAWY

-1065 KAAMEYSDSD
+1065 KAAMEYSSSD
-1075 SEILAEIANGGAGA
+1075 SEILAEIANGGAGT

-1139 RYSLMDIPAMDSE
+1139 RYSLM
-1152 YSAAVESGNMQEAQR
+1152 
-1167 LVDEAAK
+1167 
-1174 AAGAILD
+1174 
-1181 ASGRRPL
+1181 
-1188 HLYHGTNTFGYTK
+1188 
-1201 FRDGVIYATP
+1201 
-1211 NQSVAAGY
+1211 
-1219 GRTGYAKPR
+1219 
-1228 LVSDMYVPDDGTME
+1228 
-1242 TLIKN
+1242 
-1247 AKNVLD
+1247 
-1253 WELQET
+1253 
-1259 TVNDRQEAMDAVKKD
+1259 
-1274 ADSIA
+1274 
-1279 ALVDKVWT
+1279 
-1287 SDAVDAMELTEEQE
+1287 
-1301 NALYNVLSLPSYI
+1301 
-1314 SEVIDDI
+1314 
-1321 GTYTTVDEVAYWISR
+1321 
-1336 FNDGLPIIRSYI
+1336 
-1348 DENRDSLK
+1348 
-1356 SSPAWDMARLIL
+1356 
-1368 GYDLGDFAIDAEYR
+1368 
-1382 LLKSYEE
+1382 
-1389 DLLTNTNGSF
+1389 
-1399 VSADVVRE
+1399 
-1407 EVEKAKDIG
+1407 
-1416 SYTLYGFAGD
+1416 
-1426 RPLVID
+1426 
-1432 GGGAFWAN
+1432 
-1440 VPVDVWGGTY
+1440 
-1450 TTDDIVKRA
+1450 
-1459 KDEGYTSVLIKNI
+1459 
-1472 NDVAMNNYSANIKA
+1472 
-1486 DIYAFF
+1486 
-1492 SPEQVKSAD
+1492 
-1501 PVTYDDKG
+1501 
-1509 NVIPLSERF
+1509 
-1518 NPDNPDIRYSLM
+1518 
-1530 DDVYLDAVKRGDM
+1530 
-1543 TTVQQMVDEAAK
+1543 
-1555 AAGYETRLLHGTS
+1555 
-1568 KKFTK
+1568 
-1573 FEATGS
+1573 
-1579 KTESPSAKLG
+1579 
-1589 IWLSDSKRTAES
+1589 
-1601 YSTPQSTDYN
+1601 
-1611 DSNRSEWTRIFN
+1611 
-1623 AAEEVDKKIPNAVL
+1623 
-1637 GDNNDERFFA
+1637 
-1647 ASEGYWNLA
+1647 
-1656 ELGKLFKEYLP
+1656 
-1667 NDYKELKERG
+1667 
-1677 VFKDGEKHIRL
+1677 
-1688 TRETFDKGDNYAVY
+1688 
-1702 KDVIDRQ
+1702 
-1709 GELLEWVNDLG
+1709 
-1720 RVRIYPSQLFSIIRN
+1720 
-1735 QIYDGV
+1735 
-1741 LRTLAKGDIEP
+1741 
-1752 RIVDAYVDTRN
+1752 
-1763 FAKASPPYH
+1763 
-1772 EDTQKVK
+1772 
-1779 KIRAARSSGKDG
+1779 
-1791 IVFEGMFDGG
+1791 
-1801 ERSNHYV
+1801 
-1808 VFDPAR
+1808 
-1814 IKSAAPV
+1814 
-1821 TYDDNGNVIP
+1821 
-1831 LSERFNRK
+1831 
-1839 NEDIRY
+1839 
-1845 SLMEDAKYMADI
+1845 EDAQYMADI
-1857 DKAVADAAQKA
+1857 DRVVSEATEKA
-1868 NDELKAAQAQVKDLR
+1868 NDELKAAQAEVKDIR
-1883 KQLLE
+1883 QQLADY
-1888 MRNRAEYAELQ
+1888 RQQA
-1899 TKVTERLTV
+1899 
-1908 DPIKAKR
+1908 
-1915 DIGRFLRKNGI
+1915 
-1926 TNDEAIKTLTAE
+1926 TAE
-1938 IEDAFN
+1938 
-1944 SVYRGEKTDIDS
+1944 
-1956 VAKKVADTILK
+1956 AKM
-1967 EATIADPLKA
+1967 
-1977 EKADIRKSLSQRT
+1977 
-1990 FVIGEQLRG
+1990 
-1999 DIVHKYGSLTNF
+1999 
-2011 RKKYGNIIRIK
+2011 
-2022 TRENANVGD
+2022 
-2031 GVAFD
+2031 
-2036 VAYSELQS
+2036 
-2044 EFPGIFR
+2044 
-2051 DAETEWETFENT
+2051 
-2063 VEVADYAKDSERI
+2063 
-2076 PLSYAV
+2076 
-2082 DEEEFAR
+2082 
-2089 SITNQLT
+2089 
-2096 DLFWIQKGLVTEA
+2096 
-2109 DKAKAK
+2109 
-2115 ADAATENAVA
+2115 
-2125 AAVEAERQRGQK
+2125 
-2137 EIAANDR
+2137 NDR

-2171 FMAKYDALAKQ
+2171 FMAKYDALSKQ
-2182 YRADLRANNQQA
+2182 YRADLRANNRQVRD
-2194 QEKYNEKL
+2194 KYNEKL
-2202 TEAKD
+2202 SEAKD

-2219 RVVREDQAKSKAR
+2219 RVVREDRAKSKAR
-2232 LRAAEQKSTTTDDV
+2232 LRTAEQKSTTTEDV

-2251 EMPKKDKETFKAKI
+2251 EMPKKDKETFKEKA

-2319 DLNGKKIGNKNLMQV
+2319 DLNGKKIGDKNLMQV
-2334 FDPAEKAGLTK
+2334 FEPAKKAGLTD

-2365 AQKVLS
+2365 AQRQLAELRAKLN
-2371 AFREELNKKVKGFV
+2371 REVNGFA
-2385 EMTDENIATAA
+2385 EMTDENISTAA
-2396 GKDASLTKTYTMEQI
+2396 GKDTTLTKAYTEAQI
-2411 DAAKRYKQLQAW
+2411 AAAKQYKQFQAW

-2437 TASDSRAAADKL
+2437 TADDSRAAAADL
-2449 LKEHPEFEKWAKDV
+2449 LDAHPEFEKWAKDV

-2483 MAQRMKE
+2483 MTQYMKE

-2530 IMPLI
+2530 IIPLI

-2580 DLVDLDAD
+2580 DLVDLDSD

-2594 NTLRIWVD
+2594 NTLRIWVG

-2622 QSNSFGM
+2622 QSISFGM

-2748 LAEFISTMEDTGD
+2748 LAEFISTMEATGD
-2761 VQKALYNAADITT
+2761 VQQALYNAADITT

-2862 KIGDDKFIKV
+2862 KIGDNKFIKV

-2892 KGEPASSAFADYPSF
+2892 KGEPASSAFAGYPSF
-2907 AIEQLAPN
+2907 AIEQIAPN

-2930 TNKNWYGGDIV
+2930 TNKTWYGGDIV

-2996 DWVLPALSKKA
+2996 DWLLPTLSKKA
-3007 DVPTVVKAFV
+3007 DVPAVVKAFV

-3070 IKEIYNSGEKTRKEK
+3070 LKEIYNSGEKTRKEK
-3085 MSEARD
+3085 REEARD
-3091 LLELRNEIYRNALLT
+3091 LLELRNEIYRKALLT
-3106 VGTYEETAKSIDSAD
+3106 VGTYEETAKSIGSAD

-3169 ATRGITGDK
+3169 AARGITGDK
-3178 DENGK
+3178 DGDGK
-3183 TITNSASRKKKEAID
+3183 TIQLSSSRKKKAAID
-3198 KAVPNAT
+3198 KAVPGAS

-3211 LYEAI
+3211 LYEALE
-3216 CVSEK
+3216 VSEK

>member
-1 MGKMTA
+1 MDRKTL
-7 DELRRA
+7 ERN
-13 GEAYRS
+13 Y
-19 ENNGAQKSPVTVSAN
+19 QKSNGTPKTAELEQNYQKSGMDRLAQAMQSAILN
-34 TEGSGNKMTA
+34 T
-44 SELRQA
+44 
-50 GEAYRKA
+50 
-57 NGLSDPIYMKSP
+57 
-69 ATVVDKY
+69 
-76 STPSTQPTQAAP
+76 AP
-88 STQPTQAAPAGASS
+88 SPSKQQDAAPAGASS
-102 RKQSEV
+102 RKQSDI
-108 MQEQV
+108 MKEQLD
-113 GALKKQRDDAAIKAG
+113 AIKAQRDDAAIKAG
-128 AYMRAG
+128 AYRRAG
-134 NMQQQAKEQQK
+134 NMTEQAKEQQK
-145 IANKAA
+145 IANKAS

-182 GDAALSGVQNA
+182 VDAAISGVQNA

-206 YLSGNQEAQAW
+206 YLSGNPEAQAW

-222 MDSGVSGTEAV
+222 MESGVSGTEAV

-297 VMAAS
+297 MMAAS
-302 VAGNKYADSYEKYGN
+302 AAGNKYVDAYEKYGN
-317 TDTAFVLGSAAGG
+317 TDMAFALGSAAGA

-336 QFGGLY
+336 QLGGVY
-342 GSLGKSAAGQAVA
+342 GKMGGTKLGQAVS
-355 KKLMA
+355 KKLMS
-360 EAPGLYNLANSVGG
+360 EAPGLYSVANSVGG
-374 KWLRDALSEGIEEGA
+374 KWLRDAISEGVEEGA
-389 EDVINYAIEKSLTGD
+389 EDIVNYAIEKSLTGE

-424 FGGGNAAMRSVTY
+424 LGGGNAAMRSVTY
-437 SRVGKALNA
+437 NRLGKALNA
-446 SPSAVAQQV
+446 SPAAVAQQV
-455 QEGLEKGAGTAP
+455 QEGMEKGAGTAP

-488 ANRTFDRESG
+488 ANLTYDAESG
-498 LSKIQGDITQ
+498 LSKIQNDITKVS
-508 ISAKEIKAMVSD
+508 INEIKAMVSKAD
-520 AQALAQA
+520 ALAQA

-544 TEAQRTESIK
+544 TDAKRTQSIK
-554 TAEDSV
+554 TAEVSV
-560 GRAFAPTVDNPVNEG
+560 EQAFAPTVDNPANAG

-629 QNIAKSGKQA
+629 QNIAKSGKQSI
-639 VSQAEYAQR
+639 SQAEYAQR

-665 AQAEQMQRESEER
+665 AQAAQMQQESLDR

-703 VRGNTEIG
+703 VLGNTEIG
-711 YKKAEIP
+711 YKKAEIL
-718 GSKKKAVADV
+718 GSKKKAVAEV

-737 TIVWYEGALQVNGQY
+737 TIVWFEGAVQVNGQY
-752 RLANGFRAPDGT
+752 RLTNGYRAPDGT

-778 FGHEMFHDLVADGKY
+778 FGHEMFHDLVADSKY
-793 SGMIDTL
+793 SGLIDTL

-888 RLSESQKA
+888 RLSEAQRA
-896 LLDGMEG
+896 LIDGMEDGARNIFADPAIGEDVKYSIREEAPPEKTILGYKVFVVKDGKLYPPMVANPNAEDTPVGVWLNADIGERAPDSKTGRMQVKAGGKGTQGGSGSLAFRPGWHLGEVPVASQFDRLNPETGKKELFPSNFVWAECLVAADIDYQEEAMSYGYTKSGKFQHSLAGLPKLPVDGYYKYRTNPRPDTVPWLITGAMKVNRILSDSDVAQILESKGITPPKRQGGEKTLEQLGLGKYADGKFSLIGVSNDGLEIYETSLATQQLSESQKKKQYLAIIKNQYRG
-903 RTESTNSAE
+903 RTARLERNGHVVYVRPDIQEAGKPIYGDRRSTANGAKALRNSLADGDVFDLLENAEYDRSSRDTKNHKNADYFDYFVKTVQIDGKVYDLVADVKRAYGNSDGLYYTLHLVDNATKKAVVSQRPQTLGSSEPITASEMGSNSFSADMVPQSDTAVNNYSMQNSAE
-912 DASVKHSLMDIPAM
+912 DASGKHSLMDIPAM
-926 DSTGRELSAEQREYF
+926 D
-941 FGSKVVD
+941 
-948 AEGRLKPVYH
+948 
-958 GSPAVFT
+958 
-965 EFSPDFMSQHGSSEG
+965 
-980 QGFYFTDYKPMAEG
+980 
-994 YQKDGGQLLEGYL
+994 
-1007 DIKKPLSDSEI
+1007 
-1018 TLTRAEVKKLLQAVD
+1018 
-1033 PTGDE
+1033 
-1038 VILNYDPSG
+1038 N
-1047 GIGYPSKTWY
+1047 
-1057 NRALDATV
+1057 
-1065 KAAMEYSDSD
+1065 
-1075 SEILAEIANGGAGA
+1075 
-1089 GAVLEAARNTL
+1089 
-1100 GYDGYIVEGKYDNAT
+1100 
-1115 VYVAFD
+1115 
-1121 SSQFKNIDN
+1121 
-1130 TAPTESKDI
+1130 
-1139 RYSLMDIPAMDSE
+1139 E

-1167 LVDEAAK
+1167 LVNEAAK
-1174 AAGAILD
+1174 AAGYN
-1181 ASGRRPL
+1181 SEP
-1188 HLYHGTNTFGYTK
+1188 LYHGTKSFGFTK
-1201 FRDGVIYATP
+1201 IDTAQADDKMSFFATSNP
-1211 NQSVAAGY
+1211 DMAQTYSGKKGNRAINNAAGNT
-1219 GRTGYAKPR
+1219 RAMPIEDVVNRLNEEASNDGYEVGSSYRIMKRADVKSF
-1228 LVSDMYVPDDGTME
+1228 LAD
-1242 TLIKN
+1242 
-1247 AKNVLD
+1247 LD
-1253 WELQET
+1253 RRIESL
-1259 TVNDRQEAMDAVKKD
+1259 NDV
-1274 ADSIA
+1274 IA
-1279 ALVDKVWT
+1279 RK
-1287 SDAVDAMELTEEQE
+1287 
-1301 NALYNVLSLPSYI
+1301 
-1314 SEVIDDI
+1314 
-1321 GTYTTVDEVAYWISR
+1321 VDEYA
-1336 FNDGLPIIRSYI
+1336 D
-1348 DENRDSLK
+1348 
-1356 SSPAWDMARLIL
+1356 RLAE
-1368 GYDLGDFAIDAEYR
+1368 DFSQNNITAHDTLVR
-1382 LLKSYEE
+1382 LLEATENYRYSGMSTPLWMLSKHTDVFNESEKKLAGE
-1389 DLLTNTNGSF
+1389 IEADVRLRNRLEARGGSDD
-1399 VSADVVRE
+1399 VVVRE
-1407 EVEKAKDIG
+1407 DLDRYSISVMSFAEAREELAKLSASGNYSLRGRTDNFLDVDGNNHNWNEIFTTLEPKGGNNFLAEYNQDTGSVIMSDKDGRFAEVHASTLSDALPGMARAITKKFGSYFAPQILSSAKDQLRNGATAEVAVKSTGKMSTRDIAKFAKEQG
-1416 SYTLYGFAGD
+1416 YRGVKISNIYDNGGGGKDAGAGD
-1426 RPLVID
+1426 VYI
-1432 GGGAFWAN
+1432 
-1440 VPVDVWGGTY
+1440 
-1450 TTDDIVKRA
+1450 
-1459 KDEGYTSVLIKNI
+1459 
-1472 NDVAMNNYSANIKA
+1472 
-1486 DIYAFF
+1486 FF
-1492 SPEQVKSAD
+1492 YPEEDVKSTD
-1501 PVTYDDKG
+1501 PVTYDDAG

-1518 NPDNPDIRYSLM
+1518 NN
-1530 DDVYLDAVKRGDM
+1530 
-1543 TTVQQMVDEAAK
+1543 
-1555 AAGYETRLLHGTS
+1555 
-1568 KKFTK
+1568 
-1573 FEATGS
+1573 
-1579 KTESPSAKLG
+1579 
-1589 IWLSDSKRTAES
+1589 
-1601 YSTPQSTDYN
+1601 
-1611 DSNRSEWTRIFN
+1611 SNN
-1623 AAEEVDKKIPNAVL
+1623 
-1637 GDNNDERFFA
+1637 
-1647 ASEGYWNLA
+1647 
-1656 ELGKLFKEYLP
+1656 
-1667 NDYKELKERG
+1667 
-1677 VFKDGEKHIRL
+1677 
-1688 TRETFDKGDNYAVY
+1688 
-1702 KDVIDRQ
+1702 
-1709 GELLEWVNDLG
+1709 
-1720 RVRIYPSQLFSIIRN
+1720 
-1735 QIYDGV
+1735 
-1741 LRTLAKGDIEP
+1741 
-1752 RIVDAYVDTRN
+1752 
-1763 FAKASPPYH
+1763 
-1772 EDTQKVK
+1772 
-1779 KIRAARSSGKDG
+1779 
-1791 IVFEGMFDGG
+1791 
-1801 ERSNHYV
+1801 
-1808 VFDPAR
+1808 
-1814 IKSAAPV
+1814 
-1821 TYDDNGNVIP
+1821 
-1831 LSERFNRK
+1831 
-1839 NEDIRY
+1839 DIRY
-1845 SLMEDAKYMADI
+1845 SLMEDAQYMADI
-1857 DKAVADAAQKA
+1857 DKAVSEATQKA
-1868 NDELKAAQAQVKDLR
+1868 DDELKAAQAQVKDLR

-1899 TKVTERLTV
+1899 TKVTEKPTV

-1926 TNDEAIKTLTAE
+1926 TNDETIKTLTAE

-1944 SVYRGEKTDIDS
+1944 SVYRWEKTDVDS
-1956 VAKKVADTILK
+1956 AAKKAADAILK
-1967 EATIADPLKA
+1967 EATIADPLKV
-1977 EKADIRKSLSQRT
+1977 EKEDIRKSLSQRT

-1999 DIVHKYGSLTNF
+1999 DIVRKYGSLTNF

-2022 TRENANVGD
+2022 TRENARAGD

-2051 DAETEWETFENT
+2051 DAATEWETFENT
-2063 VEVADYAKDSERI
+2063 VDAADYAKNSERI
-2076 PLSYAV
+2076 PLAYAV

-2096 DLFWIQKGLVTEA
+2096 DLLWNQKELVTEA

-2115 ADAATENAVA
+2115 ADAATEKAVNS
-2125 AAVEAERQRGQK
+2125 AVEAERQRAQK
-2137 EIAANDR
+2137 ETAANDR
-2144 WRDAETKLLTEI
+2144 WREAETKLLADM

-2171 FMAKYDALAKQ
+2171 FMQKYDSLSKQ

-2219 RVVREDQAKSKAR
+2219 RVVREDRAKSKAR
-2232 LRAAEQKSTTTDDV
+2232 LRTAEQKSTTTEDV

-2251 EMPKKDKETFKAKI
+2251 EMPKKDKETFKAKA
-2265 AESWR
+2265 AENWR

-2319 DLNGKKIGNKNLMQV
+2319 DLNGKKIGDKNLIQV
-2334 FDPAEKAGLTK
+2334 FEPAKKAGLTD

-2358 RMSVREK
+2358 RMSLREN
-2365 AQKVLS
+2365 AQRQLAELRAKLN
-2371 AFREELNKKVKGFV
+2371 REVNGFA

-2396 GKDASLTKTYTMEQI
+2396 GKDTTLTKSYTEAQI
-2411 DAAKRYKQLQAW
+2411 AAAKQYKQFQTW

-2437 TASDSRAAADKL
+2437 TADDSRAAAAYL
-2449 LKEHPEFEKWAKDV
+2449 LDAHPEFEKWAKDV

-2471 EVRKQGGLVSAD
+2471 EVRKQGGLVSSD
-2483 MAQRMKE
+2483 MAQYMKE

-2678 KAVKEIATNG
+2678 KAVNEIATNG

-2761 VQKALYNAADITT
+2761 VQQALYNAADITT

-2862 KIGDDKFIKV
+2862 KVGDNKFIKI

-2892 KGEPASSAFADYPSF
+2892 KGESASSAFAGYPSF
-2907 AIEQLAPN
+2907 AVEQLAPN

-2930 TNKNWYGGDIV
+2930 TNKTWYGGDIV

-2996 DWVLPALSKKA
+2996 DWLLPALSKKA
-3007 DVPTVVKAFV
+3007 DVPAVVKAFV

-3059 QSKAASEITKQ
+3059 QSKAASDITKQ
-3070 IKEIYNSGEKTRKEK
+3070 LKEIYNSGEKTRKEK
-3085 MSEARD
+3085 REEARA

-3106 VGTYEETAKSIDSAD
+3106 VGTYEETAKGINSAD

-3169 ATRGITGDK
+3169 AARGIVGDK
-3178 DENGK
+3178 GDNGK
-3183 TITNSASRKKKEAID
+3183 TISGSASRKKKAAID
-3198 KAVPNAT
+3198 KAVPGAS

-3211 LYEAI
+3211 LYEALG
-3216 CVSEK
+3216 VSEK

>member
-1 MGKMTA
+1 MDRKTL
-7 DELRRA
+7 EQN
-13 GEAYRS
+13 Y
-19 ENNGAQKSPVTVSAN
+19 QKSFGA
-34 TEGSGNKMTA
+34 
-44 SELRQA
+44 
-50 GEAYRKA
+50 
-57 NGLSDPIYMKSP
+57 SP
-69 ATVVDKY
+69 AAELEQNYQRSGIDSLVQSVKKATQY
-76 STPSTQPTQAAP
+76 NPSAP

-102 RKQSEV
+102 RKQSDA
-108 MQEQV
+108 MKEQ
-113 GALKKQRDDAAIKAG
+113 LDTIKKQRDDAAIKAG

-134 NMQQQAKEQQK
+134 NMPQQAKEQQK

-182 GDAALSGVQNA
+182 GDAALAGVQNA
-193 FQSMGQYAAAASS
+193 FQSMRQYAAAASS
-206 YLSGNQEAQAW
+206 YLSGNPEAQAW

-222 MDSGVSGTEAV
+222 MESGVSGTEAV

-302 VAGNKYADSYEKYGN
+302 AAGNKYADAYEKYGN

-342 GSLGKSAAGQAVA
+342 GSLGNSAAGQAVA
-355 KKLMA
+355 EKLMA

-389 EDVINYAIEKSLTGD
+389 EDVINYAIEKALTGD

-409 NFGYDMLLGALAGGV
+409 NFGYDILLGALAGGV
-424 FGGGNAAMRSVTY
+424 LGGGNAAMRSVTY

-446 SPSAVAQQV
+446 SPAAVAQQV
-455 QEGLEKGAGTAP
+455 QEGMEKGAGTAP

-477 PSNQMVGRLYE
+477 PSSQMVGRLYE
-488 ANRTFDRESG
+488 ANLTYDAESG
-498 LSKIQGDITQ
+498 LSKIQNDITQ
-508 ISAKEIKAMVSD
+508 VSINEIKAMVSKAD
-520 AQALAQA
+520 ALAQA

-544 TEAQRTESIK
+544 TDAQRTQSIK
-554 TAEDSV
+554 TAEGSV
-560 GRAFAPTVDNPVNEG
+560 GQAFAPTVDNPANAG

-639 VSQAEYAQR
+639 ISQAEYAQR

-665 AQAEQMQRESEER
+665 AQAEQMQRESDER

-711 YKKAEIP
+711 YKKAEIL
-718 GSKKKAVADV
+718 GSKKKAVAEV

-737 TIVWYEGALQVNGQY
+737 TIVWFEGAVQVNGQY
-752 RLANGFRAPDGT
+752 RLTNGYRAPDGA

-778 FGHEMFHDLVADGKY
+778 FGHEMFHDLVADSKY

-888 RLSESQKA
+888 RLSEAQRA
-896 LLDGMEG
+896 LIDGMEARSDAEEAGKISYSVMDAAVKGNNRPFAEQFADYKAGKMRPTDLFYLNNTSEYLQAAGLANEPIVMAQSVVTKAQRKAAVDTHGHELSDNVILKLPEMIEKPVLLLKSDTVPASVVVVTSVSDSSGNPVVVALHLSRNNGFDVVTRIASLYG
-903 RTESTNSAE
+903 RKNSRNFIADQLLRGNLIGYSKKEANRLLHRDGLQLPRRNPAVDFDTISVAQDTDAVNNYSMQNSAE
-912 DASVKHSLMDIPAM
+912 DASGKHSLMDIPAM

-1038 VILNYDPSG
+1038 VLVNYDPAG

-1057 NRALDATV
+1057 NRALDSTV
-1065 KAAMEYSDSD
+1065 KAAMDYSSSD
-1075 SEILAEIANGGAGA
+1075 SEILAEIANGGAGS
-1089 GAVLEAARNTL
+1089 GTVLEAARNTL

-1139 RYSLMDIPAMDSE
+1139 RYSLM
-1152 YSAAVESGNMQEAQR
+1152 
-1167 LVDEAAK
+1167 
-1174 AAGAILD
+1174 
-1181 ASGRRPL
+1181 
-1188 HLYHGTNTFGYTK
+1188 
-1201 FRDGVIYATP
+1201 
-1211 NQSVAAGY
+1211 
-1219 GRTGYAKPR
+1219 
-1228 LVSDMYVPDDGTME
+1228 
-1242 TLIKN
+1242 
-1247 AKNVLD
+1247 
-1253 WELQET
+1253 
-1259 TVNDRQEAMDAVKKD
+1259 
-1274 ADSIA
+1274 
-1279 ALVDKVWT
+1279 
-1287 SDAVDAMELTEEQE
+1287 
-1301 NALYNVLSLPSYI
+1301 
-1314 SEVIDDI
+1314 
-1321 GTYTTVDEVAYWISR
+1321 
-1336 FNDGLPIIRSYI
+1336 
-1348 DENRDSLK
+1348 
-1356 SSPAWDMARLIL
+1356 
-1368 GYDLGDFAIDAEYR
+1368 
-1382 LLKSYEE
+1382 
-1389 DLLTNTNGSF
+1389 
-1399 VSADVVRE
+1399 
-1407 EVEKAKDIG
+1407 
-1416 SYTLYGFAGD
+1416 
-1426 RPLVID
+1426 
-1432 GGGAFWAN
+1432 
-1440 VPVDVWGGTY
+1440 
-1450 TTDDIVKRA
+1450 
-1459 KDEGYTSVLIKNI
+1459 
-1472 NDVAMNNYSANIKA
+1472 
-1486 DIYAFF
+1486 
-1492 SPEQVKSAD
+1492 
-1501 PVTYDDKG
+1501 
-1509 NVIPLSERF
+1509 
-1518 NPDNPDIRYSLM
+1518 
-1530 DDVYLDAVKRGDM
+1530 
-1543 TTVQQMVDEAAK
+1543 
-1555 AAGYETRLLHGTS
+1555 
-1568 KKFTK
+1568 
-1573 FEATGS
+1573 
-1579 KTESPSAKLG
+1579 
-1589 IWLSDSKRTAES
+1589 
-1601 YSTPQSTDYN
+1601 
-1611 DSNRSEWTRIFN
+1611 
-1623 AAEEVDKKIPNAVL
+1623 
-1637 GDNNDERFFA
+1637 
-1647 ASEGYWNLA
+1647 
-1656 ELGKLFKEYLP
+1656 
-1667 NDYKELKERG
+1667 
-1677 VFKDGEKHIRL
+1677 
-1688 TRETFDKGDNYAVY
+1688 
-1702 KDVIDRQ
+1702 
-1709 GELLEWVNDLG
+1709 
-1720 RVRIYPSQLFSIIRN
+1720 
-1735 QIYDGV
+1735 
-1741 LRTLAKGDIEP
+1741 
-1752 RIVDAYVDTRN
+1752 
-1763 FAKASPPYH
+1763 
-1772 EDTQKVK
+1772 
-1779 KIRAARSSGKDG
+1779 
-1791 IVFEGMFDGG
+1791 
-1801 ERSNHYV
+1801 
-1808 VFDPAR
+1808 
-1814 IKSAAPV
+1814 
-1821 TYDDNGNVIP
+1821 
-1831 LSERFNRK
+1831 
-1839 NEDIRY
+1839 
-1845 SLMEDAKYMADI
+1845 EDAQYMADI
-1857 DKAVADAAQKA
+1857 DRVVSEATEKAT
-1868 NDELKAAQAQVKDLR
+1868 DELKAAQAEVKNIR
-1883 KQLLE
+1883 QQLADY
-1888 MRNRAEYAELQ
+1888 RQQA
-1899 TKVTERLTV
+1899 
-1908 DPIKAKR
+1908 
-1915 DIGRFLRKNGI
+1915 
-1926 TNDEAIKTLTAE
+1926 TAE
-1938 IEDAFN
+1938 
-1944 SVYRGEKTDIDS
+1944 
-1956 VAKKVADTILK
+1956 AKM
-1967 EATIADPLKA
+1967 
-1977 EKADIRKSLSQRT
+1977 
-1990 FVIGEQLRG
+1990 
-1999 DIVHKYGSLTNF
+1999 
-2011 RKKYGNIIRIK
+2011 
-2022 TRENANVGD
+2022 
-2031 GVAFD
+2031 
-2036 VAYSELQS
+2036 
-2044 EFPGIFR
+2044 
-2051 DAETEWETFENT
+2051 
-2063 VEVADYAKDSERI
+2063 
-2076 PLSYAV
+2076 
-2082 DEEEFAR
+2082 
-2089 SITNQLT
+2089 
-2096 DLFWIQKGLVTEA
+2096 
-2109 DKAKAK
+2109 
-2115 ADAATENAVA
+2115 
-2125 AAVEAERQRGQK
+2125 
-2137 EIAANDR
+2137 NDR

-2219 RVVREDQAKSKAR
+2219 RVVREDRAKSKAR
-2232 LRAAEQKSTTTDDV
+2232 LRTAEQKSTTTEDV

-2251 EMPKKDKETFKAKI
+2251 EMPKKDKETFKAK
-2265 AESWR
+2265 AAKDWR

-2319 DLNGKKIGNKNLMQV
+2319 DLNGVKISGKNLMQV
-2334 FDPAEKAGLTK
+2334 FEPAKKSGLTN

-2358 RMSVREK
+2358 RMSVREN
-2365 AQKVLS
+2365 AQRQLAELRAKLN
-2371 AFREELNKKVKGFV
+2371 REVNGFA

-2396 GKDASLTKTYTMEQI
+2396 GKDTALTKAYTEAQI
-2411 DAAKRYKQLQAW
+2411 AAAKQYKQFQAW

-2437 TASDSRAAADKL
+2437 TADDSRAAAADL
-2449 LKEHPEFEKWAKDV
+2449 LDAHPEFEKWAKDV

-2483 MAQRMKE
+2483 MAQYMKE

-2702 TYYDPKTG
+2702 TYYDPKSG
-2710 LSDRHHFKNGAVDKV
+2710 LSDRYHFKNGAVDKV

-2761 VQKALYNAADITT
+2761 VQQALYNAADITT

-2862 KIGDDKFIKV
+2862 KIGDNKFIKV

-2892 KGEPASSAFADYPSF
+2892 KGEPASSAFAGYPSF
-2907 AIEQLAPN
+2907 AIEQIAPN

-2930 TNKNWYGGDIV
+2930 TNKTWYGGDIV

-3007 DVPTVVKAFV
+3007 DVPAVVKAFV

-3037 KQVKETE
+3037 KQVKDTE
-3044 FATAADDATYSYLYK
+3044 LSTAADDATYSYLYK

-3070 IKEIYNSGEKTRKEK
+3070 LKEIYNSGEKTRKEK
-3085 MSEARD
+3085 LEEARD

-3106 VGTYEETAKSIDSAD
+3106 VGTYEETAKGIDSAD
-3121 SDVVKREANRKAFGA
+3121 SDVVRREANRKAFGA
-3136 EYALKTYNKDVG
+3136 EYALKNYNKDVG

-3155 AQGVTYDQYYAAYF
+3155 AHGVTYDQYYAAYF
-3169 ATRGITGDK
+3169 AARGITGDK

-3183 TITNSASRKKKEAID
+3183 TITNSASRKKKDAID

-3216 CVSEK
+3216 GVSEK

>member
-1 MGKMTA
+1 MDRKTL
-7 DELRRA
+7 EQN
-13 GEAYRS
+13 Y
-19 ENNGAQKSPVTVSAN
+19 QKSFGA
-34 TEGSGNKMTA
+34 
-44 SELRQA
+44 
-50 GEAYRKA
+50 
-57 NGLSDPIYMKSP
+57 SP
-69 ATVVDKY
+69 AAELEQNYQRSGIDSLVQSVKKATQY
-76 STPSTQPTQAAP
+76 NPSAP

-102 RKQSEV
+102 SKQSDV
-108 MQEQV
+108 MKEQLD
-113 GALKKQRDDAAIKAG
+113 AIKKQRDDAAIKAG

-134 NMQQQAKEQQK
+134 NMPQQAKEQQK

-182 GDAALSGVQNA
+182 GDAVLSGVQNA
-193 FQSMGQYAAAASS
+193 FQSMRQYAAAASS
-206 YLSGNQEAQAW
+206 YLSGNPEAQAW

-222 MDSGVSGTEAV
+222 MESGVSGTEAV

-302 VAGNKYADSYEKYGN
+302 AAGNKYADAYEKYGN

-389 EDVINYAIEKSLTGD
+389 EDVINYAIEKALTGD

-409 NFGYDMLLGALAGGV
+409 NFGYDILLGALAGGV

-446 SPSAVAQQV
+446 SPAAVAQQV
-455 QEGLEKGAGTAP
+455 QEGMEKGAGTAP

-488 ANRTFDRESG
+488 ANLTYDAESG
-498 LSKIQGDITQ
+498 LSKIQNDITQ
-508 ISAKEIKAMVSD
+508 VSINEIKAMASKAD
-520 AQALAQA
+520 ALAQA

-544 TEAQRTESIK
+544 TDAQRTQSIK

-560 GRAFAPTVDNPVNEG
+560 GQAFAPTVDNPANAG

-639 VSQAEYAQR
+639 ISQAEYAQR

-718 GSKKKAVADV
+718 GSKKKTVAEV

-737 TIVWYEGALQVNGQY
+737 TIVWFEGAVQVNGQY
-752 RLANGFRAPDGT
+752 RLTNGYRAPDGT

-778 FGHEMFHDLVADGKY
+778 FGHEMFHDLVADSKY

-809 VKGMMNAKTEL
+809 VKGMMDAKTEL

-829 PNAAAEEVAADISG
+829 QNAAAEEVAADISG

-888 RLSESQKA
+888 RLSESQRA
-896 LLDGMEG
+896 LIDGMEARSDAEEAG
-903 RTESTNSAE
+903 KISYSVMDAAVKGNNRPFAEQFADYKAGKMRPTDLFYLNNTSEYLQAAGLANEPIVMAQSVVTKAQRKATVDIHGHELSDDVILKLPEMIEKPVLLLKSDTVPNSSVVVTAVSDSSGNPVVVALHLSRNNGFDVVTRIASLYGKENSRNFIADQLIRGNLIGYSKKEANRLLHRDGLQLPRRNTAVDFDIISVAQDTDAVNNYSMQNSAE
-912 DASVKHSLMDIPAM
+912 DANGKHSLMDIPAM

-1038 VILNYDPSG
+1038 VLVNYDPAG

-1057 NRALDATV
+1057 NRAMDATV

-1075 SEILAEIANGGAGA
+1075 SEILAEIANGGAGT
-1089 GAVLEAARNTL
+1089 GAVLKAARNTL

-1139 RYSLMDIPAMDSE
+1139 RYSLM
-1152 YSAAVESGNMQEAQR
+1152 
-1167 LVDEAAK
+1167 
-1174 AAGAILD
+1174 
-1181 ASGRRPL
+1181 
-1188 HLYHGTNTFGYTK
+1188 
-1201 FRDGVIYATP
+1201 
-1211 NQSVAAGY
+1211 
-1219 GRTGYAKPR
+1219 
-1228 LVSDMYVPDDGTME
+1228 
-1242 TLIKN
+1242 
-1247 AKNVLD
+1247 
-1253 WELQET
+1253 
-1259 TVNDRQEAMDAVKKD
+1259 
-1274 ADSIA
+1274 
-1279 ALVDKVWT
+1279 
-1287 SDAVDAMELTEEQE
+1287 
-1301 NALYNVLSLPSYI
+1301 
-1314 SEVIDDI
+1314 
-1321 GTYTTVDEVAYWISR
+1321 
-1336 FNDGLPIIRSYI
+1336 
-1348 DENRDSLK
+1348 
-1356 SSPAWDMARLIL
+1356 
-1368 GYDLGDFAIDAEYR
+1368 
-1382 LLKSYEE
+1382 
-1389 DLLTNTNGSF
+1389 
-1399 VSADVVRE
+1399 
-1407 EVEKAKDIG
+1407 
-1416 SYTLYGFAGD
+1416 
-1426 RPLVID
+1426 
-1432 GGGAFWAN
+1432 
-1440 VPVDVWGGTY
+1440 
-1450 TTDDIVKRA
+1450 
-1459 KDEGYTSVLIKNI
+1459 
-1472 NDVAMNNYSANIKA
+1472 
-1486 DIYAFF
+1486 
-1492 SPEQVKSAD
+1492 
-1501 PVTYDDKG
+1501 
-1509 NVIPLSERF
+1509 
-1518 NPDNPDIRYSLM
+1518 
-1530 DDVYLDAVKRGDM
+1530 
-1543 TTVQQMVDEAAK
+1543 
-1555 AAGYETRLLHGTS
+1555 
-1568 KKFTK
+1568 
-1573 FEATGS
+1573 
-1579 KTESPSAKLG
+1579 
-1589 IWLSDSKRTAES
+1589 
-1601 YSTPQSTDYN
+1601 
-1611 DSNRSEWTRIFN
+1611 
-1623 AAEEVDKKIPNAVL
+1623 
-1637 GDNNDERFFA
+1637 
-1647 ASEGYWNLA
+1647 
-1656 ELGKLFKEYLP
+1656 
-1667 NDYKELKERG
+1667 
-1677 VFKDGEKHIRL
+1677 
-1688 TRETFDKGDNYAVY
+1688 
-1702 KDVIDRQ
+1702 
-1709 GELLEWVNDLG
+1709 
-1720 RVRIYPSQLFSIIRN
+1720 
-1735 QIYDGV
+1735 
-1741 LRTLAKGDIEP
+1741 
-1752 RIVDAYVDTRN
+1752 
-1763 FAKASPPYH
+1763 
-1772 EDTQKVK
+1772 
-1779 KIRAARSSGKDG
+1779 
-1791 IVFEGMFDGG
+1791 
-1801 ERSNHYV
+1801 
-1808 VFDPAR
+1808 
-1814 IKSAAPV
+1814 
-1821 TYDDNGNVIP
+1821 
-1831 LSERFNRK
+1831 
-1839 NEDIRY
+1839 
-1845 SLMEDAKYMADI
+1845 EDAQYMADI
-1857 DKAVADAAQKA
+1857 DRVVSEATEKA
-1868 NDELKAAQAQVKDLR
+1868 NDELKAAQAEVKDIR
-1883 KQLLE
+1883 QQLADY
-1888 MRNRAEYAELQ
+1888 RQQA
-1899 TKVTERLTV
+1899 
-1908 DPIKAKR
+1908 
-1915 DIGRFLRKNGI
+1915 
-1926 TNDEAIKTLTAE
+1926 TAE
-1938 IEDAFN
+1938 
-1944 SVYRGEKTDIDS
+1944 
-1956 VAKKVADTILK
+1956 AKM
-1967 EATIADPLKA
+1967 
-1977 EKADIRKSLSQRT
+1977 
-1990 FVIGEQLRG
+1990 
-1999 DIVHKYGSLTNF
+1999 
-2011 RKKYGNIIRIK
+2011 
-2022 TRENANVGD
+2022 
-2031 GVAFD
+2031 
-2036 VAYSELQS
+2036 
-2044 EFPGIFR
+2044 
-2051 DAETEWETFENT
+2051 
-2063 VEVADYAKDSERI
+2063 
-2076 PLSYAV
+2076 
-2082 DEEEFAR
+2082 
-2089 SITNQLT
+2089 
-2096 DLFWIQKGLVTEA
+2096 
-2109 DKAKAK
+2109 
-2115 ADAATENAVA
+2115 
-2125 AAVEAERQRGQK
+2125 
-2137 EIAANDR
+2137 NDR

-2171 FMAKYDALAKQ
+2171 FMAKYDALSKQ
-2182 YRADLRANNQQA
+2182 YRADLRANNRQVRD
-2194 QEKYNEKL
+2194 KYNEKL
-2202 TEAKD
+2202 SEAKD

-2219 RVVREDQAKSKAR
+2219 RVVREDRAKSKAR
-2232 LRAAEQKSTTTDDV
+2232 LRTAEQKSTTTEDV

-2251 EMPKKDKETFKAKI
+2251 EMPKKDKETFKAK
-2265 AESWR
+2265 AAKDWR

-2319 DLNGKKIGNKNLMQV
+2319 DLNGKKIGDKNLMQV
-2334 FDPAEKAGLTK
+2334 FEPAKKAGLTD

-2358 RMSVREK
+2358 RMSVREN
-2365 AQKVLS
+2365 AQRQLAELRAKLN
-2371 AFREELNKKVKGFV
+2371 REVNGFA

-2396 GKDASLTKTYTMEQI
+2396 GKDTTLTKAYTEAQI
-2411 DAAKRYKQLQAW
+2411 AAAKQYKQFQAW

-2437 TASDSRAAADKL
+2437 TADDSRAAAADL
-2449 LKEHPEFEKWAKDV
+2449 LDAHPEFEKWAKDV

-2483 MAQRMKE
+2483 MAQYMKE

-2517 NSTIKSAKGGNQD
+2517 NSTIKSAKGGNQN

-2622 QSNSFGM
+2622 QSKSFGM
-2629 KALRSINSTFKKL
+2629 RALRSINSTFKKL

-2761 VQKALYNAADITT
+2761 VQQALYNAADITT

-2862 KIGDDKFIKV
+2862 KIGDNKFIKV

-2892 KGEPASSAFADYPSF
+2892 KGEPASSAFAGYPSF
-2907 AIEQLAPN
+2907 AIEQIAPN

-2930 TNKNWYGGDIV
+2930 TNKTWYGGDIV

-2996 DWVLPALSKKA
+2996 DWLLPTLSKKA
-3007 DVPTVVKAFV
+3007 DVPAVVKAFV

-3044 FATAADDATYSYLYK
+3044 LATAADDATYSYLYK

-3070 IKEIYNSGEKTRKEK
+3070 LKEIYNSGEKTRKEK
-3085 MSEARD
+3085 REEARD
-3091 LLELRNEIYRNALLT
+3091 LLELRNEIYRKALLT
-3106 VGTYEETAKSIDSAD
+3106 VGAYEETAKSIGSAD

-3169 ATRGITGDK
+3169 AARGITGDK

-3198 KAVPNAT
+3198 KAVPGAS

-3211 LYEAI
+3211 LYEALG
-3216 CVSEK
+3216 VSEK

>member
-1 MGKMTA
+1 MGKVTA
-7 DELRRA
+7 EEMQGLMYGNSNNTARGDGSSPQKVSASDMENLMA
-13 GEAYRS
+13 PYRS
-19 ENNGAQKSPVTVSAN
+19 KEIKHTVLSP
-34 TEGSGNKMTA
+34 G
-44 SELRQA
+44 
-50 GEAYRKA
+50 
-57 NGLSDPIYMKSP
+57 
-69 ATVVDKY
+69 
-76 STPSTQPTQAAP
+76 TQPA
-88 STQPTQAAPAGASS
+88 QAAPAGASS
-102 RKQSEV
+102 RKQSDI
-108 MQEQV
+108 MKEQLD
-113 GALKKQRDDAAIKAG
+113 AIKARRDDAAIKAG
-128 AYMRAG
+128 AYRRAG
-134 NMQQQAKEQQK
+134 NMAEQAKEQQEA
-145 IANKAA
+145 ANKAA

-182 GDAALSGVQNA
+182 GDAAISGVQNA
-193 FQSMGQYAAAASS
+193 FQSMRQYAAAASS
-206 YLSGNQEAQAW
+206 YLSGNPEAQAW

-222 MDSGVSGTEAV
+222 MESGVSGTEAV

-297 VMAAS
+297 MMAAS
-302 VAGNKYADSYEKYGN
+302 AAGNKYADAYEKYGN

-389 EDVINYAIEKSLTGD
+389 EDVINYAIEKALTGD

-409 NFGYDMLLGALAGGV
+409 NFGYDILLGALAGGV
-424 FGGGNAAMRSVTY
+424 LGGGNAAMRSVTY

-446 SPSAVAQQV
+446 SSAAVAQQV
-455 QEGLEKGAGTAP
+455 QEGMEKGAGTAP

-488 ANRTFDRESG
+488 ANLTYDAESG
-498 LSKIQGDITQ
+498 LSKIQNDITQ
-508 ISAKEIKAMVSD
+508 VSINEIKAMVSKAD
-520 AQALAQA
+520 ALAQA

-534 ATPQAVATAI
+534 ATPQSVATAI
-544 TEAQRTESIK
+544 TDAQRTQSIK

-560 GRAFAPTVDNPVNEG
+560 GQAFAPTVDNPANAG

-639 VSQAEYAQR
+639 ISQAEYAQR

-665 AQAEQMQRESEER
+665 AQAEQMQRESDER

-711 YKKAEIP
+711 YKKAEIL
-718 GSKKKAVADV
+718 GSKKKAVAEV

-737 TIVWYEGALQVNGQY
+737 TIVWFEGAVQVNGQY
-752 RLANGFRAPDGT
+752 RLTNGYRAPDGT

-778 FGHEMFHDLVADGKY
+778 FGHEMFHDLVADSKY
-793 SGMIDTL
+793 SGLIDTL
-800 VENPDYADM
+800 VENPYYADM

-903 RTESTNSAE
+903 RAEGGSSVAKYSIIDIVGENGKNYGEGVRLDSELLTGLTDAERIQMVKEYVKELGGSTFTAYDQNGKAVPVSIAE
-912 DASVKHSLMDIPAM
+912 D
-926 DSTGRELSAEQREYF
+926 
-941 FGSKVVD
+941 
-948 AEGRLKPVYH
+948 
-958 GSPAVFT
+958 
-965 EFSPDFMSQHGSSEG
+965 G
-980 QGFYFTDYKPMAEG
+980 QKF
-994 YQKDGGQLLEGYL
+994 
-1007 DIKKPLSDSEI
+1007 
-1018 TLTRAEVKKLLQAVD
+1018 R
-1033 PTGDE
+1033 
-1038 VILNYDPSG
+1038 NSG
-1047 GIGYPSKTWY
+1047 GK
-1057 NRALDATV
+1057 
-1065 KAAMEYSDSD
+1065 
-1075 SEILAEIANGGAGA
+1075 
-1089 GAVLEAARNTL
+1089 
-1100 GYDGYIVEGKYDNAT
+1100 
-1115 VYVAFD
+1115 
-1121 SSQFKNIDN
+1121 
-1130 TAPTESKDI
+1130 
-1139 RYSLMDIPAMDSE
+1139 
-1152 YSAAVESGNMQEAQR
+1152 
-1167 LVDEAAK
+1167 
-1174 AAGAILD
+1174 
-1181 ASGRRPL
+1181 
-1188 HLYHGTNTFGYTK
+1188 
-1201 FRDGVIYATP
+1201 
-1211 NQSVAAGY
+1211 
-1219 GRTGYAKPR
+1219 
-1228 LVSDMYVPDDGTME
+1228 
-1242 TLIKN
+1242 
-1247 AKNVLD
+1247 
-1253 WELQET
+1253 
-1259 TVNDRQEAMDAVKKD
+1259 
-1274 ADSIA
+1274 
-1279 ALVDKVWT
+1279 
-1287 SDAVDAMELTEEQE
+1287 
-1301 NALYNVLSLPSYI
+1301 
-1314 SEVIDDI
+1314 
-1321 GTYTTVDEVAYWISR
+1321 
-1336 FNDGLPIIRSYI
+1336 
-1348 DENRDSLK
+1348 
-1356 SSPAWDMARLIL
+1356 
-1368 GYDLGDFAIDAEYR
+1368 
-1382 LLKSYEE
+1382 
-1389 DLLTNTNGSF
+1389 
-1399 VSADVVRE
+1399 
-1407 EVEKAKDIG
+1407 
-1416 SYTLYGFAGD
+1416 
-1426 RPLVID
+1426 
-1432 GGGAFWAN
+1432 N
-1440 VPVDVWGGTY
+1440 VPVNHDLVTKY
-1450 TTDDIVKRA
+1450 RKNKTKQEAVALIDELVTT
-1459 KDEGYTSVLIKNI
+1459 S
-1472 NDVAMNNYSANIKA
+1472 
-1486 DIYAFF
+1486 
-1492 SPEQVKSAD
+1492 
-1501 PVTYDDKG
+1501 
-1509 NVIPLSERF
+1509 
-1518 NPDNPDIRYSLM
+1518 
-1530 DDVYLDAVKRGDM
+1530 
-1543 TTVQQMVDEAAK
+1543 QQ
-1555 AAGYETRLLHGTS
+1555 
-1568 KKFTK
+1568 
-1573 FEATGS
+1573 
-1579 KTESPSAKLG
+1579 
-1589 IWLSDSKRTAES
+1589 
-1601 YSTPQSTDYN
+1601 
-1611 DSNRSEWTRIFN
+1611 
-1623 AAEEVDKKIPNAVL
+1623 
-1637 GDNNDERFFA
+1637 
-1647 ASEGYWNLA
+1647 
-1656 ELGKLFKEYLP
+1656 
-1667 NDYKELKERG
+1667 
-1677 VFKDGEKHIRL
+1677 
-1688 TRETFDKGDNYAVY
+1688 
-1702 KDVIDRQ
+1702 
-1709 GELLEWVNDLG
+1709 
-1720 RVRIYPSQLFSIIRN
+1720 
-1735 QIYDGV
+1735 
-1741 LRTLAKGDIEP
+1741 
-1752 RIVDAYVDTRN
+1752 
-1763 FAKASPPYH
+1763 
-1772 EDTQKVK
+1772 
-1779 KIRAARSSGKDG
+1779 SGK
-1791 IVFEGMFDGG
+1791 V
-1801 ERSNHYV
+1801 
-1808 VFDPAR
+1808 PA
-1814 IKSAAPV
+1814 KHPHGWL
-1821 TYDDNGNVIP
+1821 DDNG
-1831 LSERFNRK
+1831 K
-1839 NEDIRY
+1839 NDWEAWTTYLKDKNNTIWEATLHVATSANGDKYLYDISPIKMVEQSGNSDTSTTTDMVPQSDTAVNTHSMQNIKEDAGGSY

-1899 TKVTERLTV
+1899 TKVTERPTV

-1926 TNDEAIKTLTAE
+1926 TNDETIKTLTAE

-1944 SVYRGEKTDIDS
+1944 SVYRWEKTDIDS
-1956 VAKKVADTILK
+1956 AAKKVADTILK

-2022 TRENANVGD
+2022 TRENANAGE

-2096 DLFWIQKGLVTEA
+2096 DLLWSQKELVTEA

-2115 ADAATENAVA
+2115 ADAATEKAVD

-2137 EIAANDR
+2137 ETAANDR

-2182 YRADLRANNQQA
+2182 YRADLRANNRQVRD
-2194 QEKYNEKL
+2194 KYNEKL
-2202 TEAKD
+2202 SEAKD

-2219 RVVREDQAKSKAR
+2219 RVVREDRAKSKAR
-2232 LRAAEQKSTTTDDV
+2232 LREAERKSTTTDNV
-2246 AKVLT
+2246 AEVLT
-2251 EMPKKDKETFKAKI
+2251 ESPDKDKATFNAEV

-2270 TFKRQWINTKDELER
+2270 SFKRQWINTKDELER

-2319 DLNGKKIGNKNLMQV
+2319 DLNGAKISDKNLMQV
-2334 FDPAEKAGLTK
+2334 FEPAEKAGLTK

-2371 AFREELNKKVKGFV
+2371 AFREELNKKVKGFA

-2430 PVFGSSV
+2430 PVFGSKV
-2437 TASDSRAAADKL
+2437 TADDSRAAAAAL
-2449 LKEHPEFEKWAKDV
+2449 LEAHPEFEKWAKDV

-2471 EVRKQGGLVSAD
+2471 EVRKQGGLVSEA
-2483 MAQRMKE
+2483 MAQYMKE

-2496 PTYRDMPSTS
+2496 PIHRDVPNIF
-2506 GGYSNPNSVAV
+2506 GGYTKSDSVAV
-2517 NSTIKSAKGGNQD
+2517 NSTIKTAKGGNQD

-2535 DSIARQTLQTF
+2535 DSIAKQTIQAF

-2554 GNMLYEDAMDTT
+2554 GNMVYEDAMDTS
-2566 RDISEYIQSVTEEG
+2566 RDISEYVQKVTEDG

-2665 THYSNATFIKNYG
+2665 THYSNAAFIKNYG

-2761 VQKALYNAADITT
+2761 VQQALYNAADITT

-2829 APGIIMGLLYDGL
+2829 APAIIMGLLYDGL

-2849 ELSNYIKDSNILI
+2849 ELSNYMKDSNILI
-2862 KIGDDKFIKV
+2862 KVGDNKFIKI

-2892 KGEPASSAFADYPSF
+2892 KGEPASSAFANYPSF
-2907 AIEQLAPN
+2907 AIEQIAPN

-2996 DWVLPALSKKA
+2996 DWLLPALSKKA
-3007 DVPTVVKAFV
+3007 DVPAVVKAFV

-3044 FATAADDATYSYLYK
+3044 LATAADDATYSYLYK

-3070 IKEIYNSGEKTRKEK
+3070 LKEIYNSGEKTRKEK
-3085 MSEARD
+3085 MNEARD

-3106 VGTYEETAKSIDSAD
+3106 VGTYEETAKSIGSAD

-3169 ATRGITGDK
+3169 AARGITGDK
-3178 DENGK
+3178 DGDGK
-3183 TITNSASRKKKEAID
+3183 TIQLSSSRKKKAAID
-3198 KAVPNAT
+3198 KAVPGAS

-3211 LYEAI
+3211 LYEALG
-3216 CVSEK
+3216 VSDK

>member
-1 MGKMTA
+1 MDRKTL
-7 DELRRA
+7 EQN
-13 GEAYRS
+13 Y
-19 ENNGAQKSPVTVSAN
+19 QKSFGA
-34 TEGSGNKMTA
+34 
-44 SELRQA
+44 
-50 GEAYRKA
+50 
-57 NGLSDPIYMKSP
+57 SP
-69 ATVVDKY
+69 AAELEQNYQRSGIDSLVQSVKKATQY
-76 STPSTQPTQAAP
+76 NPSAP

-102 RKQSEV
+102 SKQSDV
-108 MQEQV
+108 MKEQLD
-113 GALKKQRDDAAIKAG
+113 AIKKQRDDAAIKAG

-134 NMQQQAKEQQK
+134 NMPQQAKEQQK

-182 GDAALSGVQNA
+182 GDAVLSGVQNA
-193 FQSMGQYAAAASS
+193 FQSMRQYAAAASS
-206 YLSGNQEAQAW
+206 YLSGNPEAQAW

-222 MDSGVSGTEAV
+222 MESGVSGTEAV

-302 VAGNKYADSYEKYGN
+302 AAGNKYADAYEKYGN

-389 EDVINYAIEKSLTGD
+389 EDVINYAIEKALTGD

-409 NFGYDMLLGALAGGV
+409 NFGYDILLGALAGGV

-446 SPSAVAQQV
+446 SPAAVAQQV
-455 QEGLEKGAGTAP
+455 QEGMEKGAGTAP

-488 ANRTFDRESG
+488 ANLTYDAESG
-498 LSKIQGDITQ
+498 LSKIQNDITQ
-508 ISAKEIKAMVSD
+508 VSINEIKAMASKAD
-520 AQALAQA
+520 ALAQA

-544 TEAQRTESIK
+544 TDAQRTQSIK

-560 GRAFAPTVDNPVNEG
+560 GQAFAPTVDNPANAG

-639 VSQAEYAQR
+639 ISQAEYAQR

-718 GSKKKAVADV
+718 GSKKKTVAEV

-737 TIVWYEGALQVNGQY
+737 TIVWFEGAVQVNGQY
-752 RLANGFRAPDGT
+752 RLTNGYRAPDGT

-778 FGHEMFHDLVADGKY
+778 FGHEMFHDLVADSKY

-809 VKGMMNAKTEL
+809 VKGMMDAKTEL

-829 PNAAAEEVAADISG
+829 QNAAAEEVAADISG

-888 RLSESQKA
+888 RLSESQRA
-896 LLDGMEG
+896 LIDGMEARSDAEEAG
-903 RTESTNSAE
+903 KISYSVMDAAVKGNNRPFAEQFADYKAGKMRPTDLFYLNNTSEYLQAAGLANEPIVMAQSVVTKAQRKATVDIHGHELSDDVILKLPEMIEKPVLLLKSDTVPNSSVVVTAVSDSSGNPVVVALHLSRNNGFDVVTRIASLYGKENSRNFIADQLIRGNLIGYSKKEANRLLHRDGLQLPRRNTAVDFDIISVAQDTDAVNNYSMQNSAE
-912 DASVKHSLMDIPAM
+912 DANGKHSLMDIPAM

-1038 VILNYDPSG
+1038 VLVNYDPAG

-1057 NRALDATV
+1057 NRAMDATV

-1075 SEILAEIANGGAGA
+1075 SEILAEIANGGAGT
-1089 GAVLEAARNTL
+1089 GAVLKAARNTL

-1139 RYSLMDIPAMDSE
+1139 RYSLM
-1152 YSAAVESGNMQEAQR
+1152 
-1167 LVDEAAK
+1167 
-1174 AAGAILD
+1174 
-1181 ASGRRPL
+1181 
-1188 HLYHGTNTFGYTK
+1188 
-1201 FRDGVIYATP
+1201 
-1211 NQSVAAGY
+1211 
-1219 GRTGYAKPR
+1219 
-1228 LVSDMYVPDDGTME
+1228 
-1242 TLIKN
+1242 
-1247 AKNVLD
+1247 
-1253 WELQET
+1253 
-1259 TVNDRQEAMDAVKKD
+1259 
-1274 ADSIA
+1274 
-1279 ALVDKVWT
+1279 
-1287 SDAVDAMELTEEQE
+1287 
-1301 NALYNVLSLPSYI
+1301 
-1314 SEVIDDI
+1314 
-1321 GTYTTVDEVAYWISR
+1321 
-1336 FNDGLPIIRSYI
+1336 
-1348 DENRDSLK
+1348 
-1356 SSPAWDMARLIL
+1356 
-1368 GYDLGDFAIDAEYR
+1368 
-1382 LLKSYEE
+1382 
-1389 DLLTNTNGSF
+1389 
-1399 VSADVVRE
+1399 
-1407 EVEKAKDIG
+1407 
-1416 SYTLYGFAGD
+1416 
-1426 RPLVID
+1426 
-1432 GGGAFWAN
+1432 
-1440 VPVDVWGGTY
+1440 
-1450 TTDDIVKRA
+1450 
-1459 KDEGYTSVLIKNI
+1459 
-1472 NDVAMNNYSANIKA
+1472 
-1486 DIYAFF
+1486 
-1492 SPEQVKSAD
+1492 
-1501 PVTYDDKG
+1501 
-1509 NVIPLSERF
+1509 
-1518 NPDNPDIRYSLM
+1518 
-1530 DDVYLDAVKRGDM
+1530 
-1543 TTVQQMVDEAAK
+1543 
-1555 AAGYETRLLHGTS
+1555 
-1568 KKFTK
+1568 
-1573 FEATGS
+1573 
-1579 KTESPSAKLG
+1579 
-1589 IWLSDSKRTAES
+1589 
-1601 YSTPQSTDYN
+1601 
-1611 DSNRSEWTRIFN
+1611 
-1623 AAEEVDKKIPNAVL
+1623 
-1637 GDNNDERFFA
+1637 
-1647 ASEGYWNLA
+1647 
-1656 ELGKLFKEYLP
+1656 
-1667 NDYKELKERG
+1667 
-1677 VFKDGEKHIRL
+1677 
-1688 TRETFDKGDNYAVY
+1688 
-1702 KDVIDRQ
+1702 
-1709 GELLEWVNDLG
+1709 
-1720 RVRIYPSQLFSIIRN
+1720 
-1735 QIYDGV
+1735 
-1741 LRTLAKGDIEP
+1741 
-1752 RIVDAYVDTRN
+1752 
-1763 FAKASPPYH
+1763 
-1772 EDTQKVK
+1772 
-1779 KIRAARSSGKDG
+1779 
-1791 IVFEGMFDGG
+1791 
-1801 ERSNHYV
+1801 
-1808 VFDPAR
+1808 
-1814 IKSAAPV
+1814 
-1821 TYDDNGNVIP
+1821 
-1831 LSERFNRK
+1831 
-1839 NEDIRY
+1839 
-1845 SLMEDAKYMADI
+1845 EDAQYMADI
-1857 DKAVADAAQKA
+1857 DRVVSEATEKA
-1868 NDELKAAQAQVKDLR
+1868 NDELKAAQAEVKDIR
-1883 KQLLE
+1883 QQLADY
-1888 MRNRAEYAELQ
+1888 RQQA
-1899 TKVTERLTV
+1899 
-1908 DPIKAKR
+1908 
-1915 DIGRFLRKNGI
+1915 
-1926 TNDEAIKTLTAE
+1926 TAE
-1938 IEDAFN
+1938 
-1944 SVYRGEKTDIDS
+1944 
-1956 VAKKVADTILK
+1956 AKM
-1967 EATIADPLKA
+1967 
-1977 EKADIRKSLSQRT
+1977 
-1990 FVIGEQLRG
+1990 
-1999 DIVHKYGSLTNF
+1999 
-2011 RKKYGNIIRIK
+2011 
-2022 TRENANVGD
+2022 
-2031 GVAFD
+2031 
-2036 VAYSELQS
+2036 
-2044 EFPGIFR
+2044 
-2051 DAETEWETFENT
+2051 
-2063 VEVADYAKDSERI
+2063 
-2076 PLSYAV
+2076 
-2082 DEEEFAR
+2082 
-2089 SITNQLT
+2089 
-2096 DLFWIQKGLVTEA
+2096 
-2109 DKAKAK
+2109 
-2115 ADAATENAVA
+2115 
-2125 AAVEAERQRGQK
+2125 
-2137 EIAANDR
+2137 NDR

-2171 FMAKYDALAKQ
+2171 FMAKYDALSKQ
-2182 YRADLRANNQQA
+2182 YRADLRANNRQVRD
-2194 QEKYNEKL
+2194 KYNEKL
-2202 TEAKD
+2202 SEAKD

-2219 RVVREDQAKSKAR
+2219 RVVREDRAKSKAR
-2232 LRAAEQKSTTTDDV
+2232 LRTAEQKSTTTEDV

-2251 EMPKKDKETFKAKI
+2251 EMPKKDKETFKAK
-2265 AESWR
+2265 AAKDWR

-2319 DLNGKKIGNKNLMQV
+2319 DLNGKKIGDKNLMQV
-2334 FDPAEKAGLTK
+2334 FEPAKKAGLTD

-2358 RMSVREK
+2358 RMSVREN
-2365 AQKVLS
+2365 AQRQLAELRAKLN
-2371 AFREELNKKVKGFV
+2371 REVNGFA

-2396 GKDASLTKTYTMEQI
+2396 GKDTTLTKAYTEAQI
-2411 DAAKRYKQLQAW
+2411 AAAKQYKQFQAW

-2437 TASDSRAAADKL
+2437 TADDSRAAAADL
-2449 LKEHPEFEKWAKDV
+2449 LDAHPEFEKWAKDV

-2483 MAQRMKE
+2483 MAQYMKE

-2517 NSTIKSAKGGNQD
+2517 NSTIKSAKGGNQN

-2622 QSNSFGM
+2622 QSKSFGM
-2629 KALRSINSTFKKL
+2629 RALRSINSTFKKL

-2761 VQKALYNAADITT
+2761 VQQALYNAADITT

-2862 KIGDDKFIKV
+2862 KIGDNKFIKV

-2892 KGEPASSAFADYPSF
+2892 KGEPASSAFAGYPSF
-2907 AIEQLAPN
+2907 AIEQIAPN

-2930 TNKNWYGGDIV
+2930 TNKTWYGGDIV

-2996 DWVLPALSKKA
+2996 DWLLPTLSKKA
-3007 DVPTVVKAFV
+3007 DVPAVVKAFV

-3044 FATAADDATYSYLYK
+3044 LATAADDATYSYLYK

-3070 IKEIYNSGEKTRKEK
+3070 LKEIYNSGEKTRKEK

-3091 LLELRNEIYRNALLT
+3091 LLELRNEIYRKALLT
-3106 VGTYEETAKSIDSAD
+3106 VGTYEETAKSIGSAD

-3136 EYALKTYNKDVG
+3136 EYALKTYNKDVE

-3155 AQGVTYDQYYAAYF
+3155 AQGVTYDQYYVAYF
-3169 ATRGITGDK
+3169 AARGIVGDK
-3178 DENGK
+3178 GENGK
-3183 TITNSASRKKKEAID
+3183 TIANSASRKKKEAID
-3198 KAVPNAT
+3198 KAVPGAS

-3211 LYEAI
+3211 LYEALG
-3216 CVSEK
+3216 VSEK

>member
-1 MGKMTA
+1 MDRKTL
-7 DELRRA
+7 EQN
-13 GEAYRS
+13 Y
-19 ENNGAQKSPVTVSAN
+19 QKSFGA
-34 TEGSGNKMTA
+34 
-44 SELRQA
+44 
-50 GEAYRKA
+50 
-57 NGLSDPIYMKSP
+57 SP
-69 ATVVDKY
+69 AAELEQNYQRSGIDSLVQAVKKATQY
-76 STPSTQPTQAAP
+76 NPSAP

-102 RKQSEV
+102 RKQSDA
-108 MQEQV
+108 MKEQ
-113 GALKKQRDDAAIKAG
+113 LDTIKKQRDDAAIKAG

-134 NMQQQAKEQQK
+134 NMPQQAKEQQK

-182 GDAALSGVQNA
+182 GDAALAGVQNA
-193 FQSMGQYAAAASS
+193 FQSMRQYAAAASS
-206 YLSGNQEAQAW
+206 YLSGNPEAQAW

-222 MDSGVSGTEAV
+222 MESGVSGTEAV

-302 VAGNKYADSYEKYGN
+302 AAGNKYADAYEKYGN

-389 EDVINYAIEKSLTGD
+389 EDVINYAIEKALTGD

-409 NFGYDMLLGALAGGV
+409 NFGYDILLGALAGGV
-424 FGGGNAAMRSVTY
+424 LGGGNAAMRSVTY

-446 SPSAVAQQV
+446 SPAAVAQQV
-455 QEGLEKGAGTAP
+455 QEGMEKGAGTAP

-477 PSNQMVGRLYE
+477 PSSQMVGRLYE
-488 ANRTFDRESG
+488 ANLTYDAESG
-498 LSKIQGDITQ
+498 LSKIQNDITQ
-508 ISAKEIKAMVSD
+508 VSINEIKAMVSKAD
-520 AQALAQA
+520 ALAQA

-544 TEAQRTESIK
+544 TDAQRTQSIK
-554 TAEDSV
+554 TAEGSV
-560 GRAFAPTVDNPVNEG
+560 GQAFAPTVDNPANAG

-639 VSQAEYAQR
+639 ISQAEYAQR

-665 AQAEQMQRESEER
+665 AQAEQMQRESDER

-711 YKKAEIP
+711 YKKAEIL
-718 GSKKKAVADV
+718 GSKKKAVAEV

-737 TIVWYEGALQVNGQY
+737 TIVWFEGAVQVNGQY
-752 RLANGFRAPDGT
+752 RLTNGYRAPDGT

-778 FGHEMFHDLVADGKY
+778 FGHEMFHDLVADSKY
-793 SGMIDTL
+793 SGLIDTL

-820 YERNGIELD
+820 YERNGIDLD
-829 PNAAAEEVAADISG
+829 PDAAAEEVAADISG

-888 RLSESQKA
+888 RLSEAQRA
-896 LLDGMEG
+896 LIDGIEG
-903 RTESTNSAE
+903 RTEAEEAGKISYSLMREAVEKNNRPFAEQFADYKAGKMKPTELFALGNTSQYLQAAGIGNEPIVMAQSVVAKAQRKAKVDTHGHNLSDNVLLKLPEMLDKPVLLLKSDTVPNAAVIVTSTADSDGNPIVVALHLSRSEGFDIVTRVASLYGKENSRDFLAEQMLRGNLLGYSKKEANRLLHRDGLQLPRRNPAVDFDTISVAQDTDAVNNYSMQNSAE
-912 DASVKHSLMDIPAM
+912 DASGKHSLMDIPAM

-1038 VILNYDPSG
+1038 VLVNYDPAG

-1057 NRALDATV
+1057 NRALDSTV
-1065 KAAMEYSDSD
+1065 KAAMDYSSSD
-1075 SEILAEIANGGAGA
+1075 SEILAEIANGGAGS
-1089 GAVLEAARNTL
+1089 GTVLEAARNTL

-1139 RYSLMDIPAMDSE
+1139 RYSLMDTDSTGRKLSTE
-1152 YSAAVESGNMQEAQR
+1152 QKKFFAGSKVIDGNGNL
-1167 LVDEAAK
+1167 LVM
-1174 AAGAILD
+1174 
-1181 ASGRRPL
+1181 
-1188 HLYHGTNTFGYTK
+1188 YHGTTAFGYITEFKRGKKGWLGPGIYLTSKRSDAQRYADAMGEGNGRLYEMYANITK
-1201 FRDGVIYATP
+1201 PLVVTDGNPVPGILK
-1211 NQSVAAGY
+1211 AAY
-1219 GRTGYAKPR
+1219 GRDSVYKSRSEKQANDPSIVTQADINKLRAK
-1228 LVSDMYVPDDGTME
+1228 
-1242 TLIKN
+1242 
-1247 AKNVLD
+1247 
-1253 WELQET
+1253 
-1259 TVNDRQEAMDAVKKD
+1259 
-1274 ADSIA
+1274 
-1279 ALVDKVWT
+1279 
-1287 SDAVDAMELTEEQE
+1287 
-1301 NALYNVLSLPSYI
+1301 
-1314 SEVIDDI
+1314 
-1321 GTYTTVDEVAYWISR
+1321 
-1336 FNDGLPIIRSYI
+1336 
-1348 DENRDSLK
+1348 
-1356 SSPAWDMARLIL
+1356 
-1368 GYDLGDFAIDAEYR
+1368 GYDGIVWDFG
-1382 LLKSYEE
+1382 
-1389 DLLTNTNGSF
+1389 GSKE
-1399 VSADVVRE
+1399 VSV
-1407 EVEKAKDIG
+1407 
-1416 SYTLYGFAGD
+1416 
-1426 RPLVID
+1426 
-1432 GGGAFWAN
+1432 
-1440 VPVDVWGGTY
+1440 
-1450 TTDDIVKRA
+1450 
-1459 KDEGYTSVLIKNI
+1459 
-1472 NDVAMNNYSANIKA
+1472 
-1486 DIYAFF
+1486 F
-1492 SPEQVKSAD
+1492 SPEQVKLAD
-1501 PVTYDDKG
+1501 
-1509 NVIPLSERF
+1509 NVDP
-1518 NPDNPDIRYSLM
+1518 
-1530 DDVYLDAVKRGDM
+1530 
-1543 TTVQQMVDEAAK
+1543 
-1555 AAGYETRLLHGTS
+1555 TS
-1568 KKFTK
+1568 
-1573 FEATGS
+1573 S
-1579 KTESPSAKLG
+1579 K
-1589 IWLSDSKRTAES
+1589 
-1601 YSTPQSTDYN
+1601 
-1611 DSNRSEWTRIFN
+1611 
-1623 AAEEVDKKIPNAVL
+1623 
-1637 GDNNDERFFA
+1637 
-1647 ASEGYWNLA
+1647 
-1656 ELGKLFKEYLP
+1656 
-1667 NDYKELKERG
+1667 
-1677 VFKDGEKHIRL
+1677 
-1688 TRETFDKGDNYAVY
+1688 
-1702 KDVIDRQ
+1702 
-1709 GELLEWVNDLG
+1709 
-1720 RVRIYPSQLFSIIRN
+1720 
-1735 QIYDGV
+1735 
-1741 LRTLAKGDIEP
+1741 
-1752 RIVDAYVDTRN
+1752 
-1763 FAKASPPYH
+1763 
-1772 EDTQKVK
+1772 
-1779 KIRAARSSGKDG
+1779 
-1791 IVFEGMFDGG
+1791 
-1801 ERSNHYV
+1801 
-1808 VFDPAR
+1808 
-1814 IKSAAPV
+1814 
-1821 TYDDNGNVIP
+1821 
-1831 LSERFNRK
+1831 
-1839 NEDIRY
+1839 DIRY
-1845 SLMEDAKYMADI
+1845 SLMEDAQYMADI

-1868 NDELKAAQAQVKDLR
+1868 NDELKAAQAEVKNIR
-1883 KQLLE
+1883 QQLADY
-1888 MRNRAEYAELQ
+1888 RQQA
-1899 TKVTERLTV
+1899 
-1908 DPIKAKR
+1908 
-1915 DIGRFLRKNGI
+1915 
-1926 TNDEAIKTLTAE
+1926 TAE
-1938 IEDAFN
+1938 
-1944 SVYRGEKTDIDS
+1944 
-1956 VAKKVADTILK
+1956 AKM
-1967 EATIADPLKA
+1967 
-1977 EKADIRKSLSQRT
+1977 
-1990 FVIGEQLRG
+1990 
-1999 DIVHKYGSLTNF
+1999 
-2011 RKKYGNIIRIK
+2011 
-2022 TRENANVGD
+2022 
-2031 GVAFD
+2031 
-2036 VAYSELQS
+2036 
-2044 EFPGIFR
+2044 
-2051 DAETEWETFENT
+2051 
-2063 VEVADYAKDSERI
+2063 
-2076 PLSYAV
+2076 
-2082 DEEEFAR
+2082 
-2089 SITNQLT
+2089 
-2096 DLFWIQKGLVTEA
+2096 
-2109 DKAKAK
+2109 
-2115 ADAATENAVA
+2115 
-2125 AAVEAERQRGQK
+2125 
-2137 EIAANDR
+2137 NDR

-2171 FMAKYDALAKQ
+2171 FMAKYDALSKQ
-2182 YRADLRANNQQA
+2182 YRADLRANNRQVRD
-2194 QEKYNEKL
+2194 KYNEKL
-2202 TEAKD
+2202 SEAKD

-2219 RVVREDQAKSKAR
+2219 RVVREDRAKSKAR
-2232 LRAAEQKSTTTDDV
+2232 LRTAEQKSTTTEDV

-2251 EMPKKDKETFKAKI
+2251 EMPKKDKETFKAKS
-2265 AESWR
+2265 AKDWR

-2319 DLNGKKIGNKNLMQV
+2319 DLNGVKISGKNLMQV
-2334 FDPAEKAGLTK
+2334 FEPAKKPGLTD

-2358 RMSVREK
+2358 RMSVREN
-2365 AQKVLS
+2365 AQRQLAELRAKLN
-2371 AFREELNKKVKGFV
+2371 REVKGFA

-2396 GKDASLTKTYTMEQI
+2396 GKDTTLTKAYTEAQI
-2411 DAAKRYKQLQAW
+2411 SAAKQYKQFQAW

-2437 TASDSRAAADKL
+2437 TADDSRAAAADL
-2449 LKEHPEFEKWAKDV
+2449 LDAHPEFEKWAKDV

-2483 MAQRMKE
+2483 MAQYMKE

-2702 TYYDPKTG
+2702 TYYDPKSG
-2710 LSDRHHFKNGAVDKV
+2710 LSDRYHFKNGAVDKV

-2761 VQKALYNAADITT
+2761 VQQALYNAADITT

-2862 KIGDDKFIKV
+2862 KIGDNKFIKV

-2892 KGEPASSAFADYPSF
+2892 KGEPASSAFAGYPSF
-2907 AIEQLAPN
+2907 AIEQIAPN

-2930 TNKNWYGGDIV
+2930 TNKTWYGGDIV

-2996 DWVLPALSKKA
+2996 DWLLPALSKKA
-3007 DVPTVVKAFV
+3007 DVPAVVKAFV

-3044 FATAADDATYSYLYK
+3044 LATAADDATYSYLYK

-3070 IKEIYNSGEKTRKEK
+3070 LKEIYNSGEKTRKEK

-3091 LLELRNEIYRNALLT
+3091 LLELRNEIYRKALLT
-3106 VGTYEETAKSIDSAD
+3106 VGTYEETAKSIGSAD

-3136 EYALKTYNKDVG
+3136 EYALKNYNKDVG

-3155 AQGVTYDQYYAAYF
+3155 AHGVTYDQYYAAYF
-3169 ATRGITGDK
+3169 AARGITGDK

-3183 TITNSASRKKKEAID
+3183 TITNSASRKKKDAID

-3216 CVSEK
+3216 GVSEK

>member
-1 MGKMTA
+1 MDRKTL
-7 DELRRA
+7 EQN
-13 GEAYRS
+13 Y
-19 ENNGAQKSPVTVSAN
+19 QKSFGA
-34 TEGSGNKMTA
+34 
-44 SELRQA
+44 
-50 GEAYRKA
+50 
-57 NGLSDPIYMKSP
+57 SP
-69 ATVVDKY
+69 AAELEQNYQRSGIDSLVQAVKKATQY
-76 STPSTQPTQAAP
+76 NPSAP

-102 RKQSEV
+102 RKQSDA
-108 MQEQV
+108 MKKQV
-113 GALKKQRDDAAIKAG
+113 DALKKKRDDAALKLS

-134 NMQQQAKEQQK
+134 NMQKQAEEQLE
-145 IANKAA
+145 IANRAG
-151 IEYENAYTQ
+151 IDYTNAYTN
-160 WKNQRNAEA
+160 WKNHRNMEA

-182 GDAALSGVQNA
+182 GDMALAGVQSA
-193 FQSMGQYAAAASS
+193 FQRMGQYAAAASS
-206 YLSGNQEAQAW
+206 YLSGNPEAQAW

-222 MDSGVSGTEAV
+222 MESGVSGTEAV

-259 NVASVGAVEGGA
+259 NVESTSGLERLA
-271 LQLVNTI
+271 LQTGNTI
-278 SNMVPSL
+278 FNMVPSL
-285 VANAVLPGSGLP
+285 AANFVLPGAGLP
-297 VMAAS
+297 MMAAS
-302 VAGNKYADSYEKYGN
+302 AAGNKYADAYEKYGN

-389 EDVINYAIEKSLTGD
+389 EDVINYAIEKALTGD

-409 NFGYDMLLGALAGGV
+409 NFGYDILLGALAGGV
-424 FGGGNAAMRSVTY
+424 LGGGNAAMRSVTY

-446 SPSAVAQQV
+446 SPAAVAQQV
-455 QEGLEKGAGTAP
+455 QEGMEKGAGTAP

-477 PSNQMVGRLYE
+477 PSSQMVGRLYE
-488 ANRTFDRESG
+488 ANLTYDAESG
-498 LSKIQGDITQ
+498 LSKIQNDITQ
-508 ISAKEIKAMVSD
+508 VSINEIKAMVSKAD
-520 AQALAQA
+520 ALAQA

-544 TEAQRTESIK
+544 TDAQRTQSIK

-560 GRAFAPTVDNPVNEG
+560 GQAFAPTVDNPANAG

-586 AANQGVAARINN
+586 ATNQGVAARINN

-639 VSQAEYAQR
+639 ISQAEYAQR

-665 AQAEQMQRESEER
+665 AQAEQMQRESDER

-711 YKKAEIP
+711 YKKAEIL
-718 GSKKKAVADV
+718 GSKKKAVAEV

-737 TIVWYEGALQVNGQY
+737 TIVWFEGAVQVNGQY
-752 RLANGFRAPDGT
+752 RLTNGYRAPDGT

-778 FGHEMFHDLVADGKY
+778 FGHEMFHDLVADSKY

-829 PNAAAEEVAADISG
+829 PDAAAEEVAADISG

-903 RTESTNSAE
+903 KAETGVKGPEAFSLIDVAPNGMEIYETSLATQQLSESQKKKQYLALIKNQYRGRTARLERNGHVVYVRPDIQEAGKPIYGDRRSTANGAKALRNSLAEGDVFDLLENAEYDRSSRDTKNHKNADYFDYYVKTVQIDGKVYDLVADVKRAYGNSDGLYYTLYLVDNATKKAVVSQRPQTLGSSEPITASEMGSNSFSADMVPQSDTAVNNYSMQNSAE
-912 DASVKHSLMDIPAM
+912 DASGKHSLMEMPTT
-926 DSTGRELSAEQREYF
+926 DSTGRELSAEQQEYF
-941 FGSKVVD
+941 KDSKVIDGNGNLLVMYHGTTAFGYITKFKRGKKGWLGPGIYLTSSRSD
-948 AEGRLKPVYH
+948 AQRYADAMGEGNGRLYEMY
-958 GSPAVFT
+958 ANIT
-965 EFSPDFMSQHGSSEG
+965 
-980 QGFYFTDYKPMAEG
+980 
-994 YQKDGGQLLEGYL
+994 
-1007 DIKKPLSDSEI
+1007 KPLVVTDGNPVPGILKAAYGRDSVYKS
-1018 TLTRAEVKKLLQAVD
+1018 RAEKQSNDPNIVTQADINKL
-1033 PTGDE
+1033 
-1038 VILNYDPSG
+1038 
-1047 GIGYPSKTWY
+1047 
-1057 NRALDATV
+1057 RA
-1065 KAAMEYSDSD
+1065 K
-1075 SEILAEIANGGAGA
+1075 
-1089 GAVLEAARNTL
+1089 
-1100 GYDGYIVEGKYDNAT
+1100 GYDGIVWD
-1115 VYVAFD
+1115 
-1121 SSQFKNIDN
+1121 
-1130 TAPTESKDI
+1130 
-1139 RYSLMDIPAMDSE
+1139 
-1152 YSAAVESGNMQEAQR
+1152 
-1167 LVDEAAK
+1167 
-1174 AAGAILD
+1174 
-1181 ASGRRPL
+1181 
-1188 HLYHGTNTFGYTK
+1188 
-1201 FRDGVIYATP
+1201 
-1211 NQSVAAGY
+1211 Y
-1219 GRTGYAKPR
+1219 GRSKE
-1228 LVSDMYVPDDGTME
+1228 VSV
-1242 TLIKN
+1242 
-1247 AKNVLD
+1247 
-1253 WELQET
+1253 
-1259 TVNDRQEAMDAVKKD
+1259 
-1274 ADSIA
+1274 
-1279 ALVDKVWT
+1279 
-1287 SDAVDAMELTEEQE
+1287 
-1301 NALYNVLSLPSYI
+1301 
-1314 SEVIDDI
+1314 
-1321 GTYTTVDEVAYWISR
+1321 
-1336 FNDGLPIIRSYI
+1336 
-1348 DENRDSLK
+1348 
-1356 SSPAWDMARLIL
+1356 
-1368 GYDLGDFAIDAEYR
+1368 
-1382 LLKSYEE
+1382 
-1389 DLLTNTNGSF
+1389 
-1399 VSADVVRE
+1399 
-1407 EVEKAKDIG
+1407 
-1416 SYTLYGFAGD
+1416 
-1426 RPLVID
+1426 
-1432 GGGAFWAN
+1432 
-1440 VPVDVWGGTY
+1440 
-1450 TTDDIVKRA
+1450 
-1459 KDEGYTSVLIKNI
+1459 
-1472 NDVAMNNYSANIKA
+1472 
-1486 DIYAFF
+1486 F
-1492 SPEQVKSAD
+1492 SPEQVKLAD
-1501 PVTYDDKG
+1501 
-1509 NVIPLSERF
+1509 NVDP
-1518 NPDNPDIRYSLM
+1518 
-1530 DDVYLDAVKRGDM
+1530 
-1543 TTVQQMVDEAAK
+1543 
-1555 AAGYETRLLHGTS
+1555 TS
-1568 KKFTK
+1568 
-1573 FEATGS
+1573 
-1579 KTESPSAKLG
+1579 
-1589 IWLSDSKRTAES
+1589 
-1601 YSTPQSTDYN
+1601 
-1611 DSNRSEWTRIFN
+1611 
-1623 AAEEVDKKIPNAVL
+1623 
-1637 GDNNDERFFA
+1637 
-1647 ASEGYWNLA
+1647 
-1656 ELGKLFKEYLP
+1656 
-1667 NDYKELKERG
+1667 
-1677 VFKDGEKHIRL
+1677 
-1688 TRETFDKGDNYAVY
+1688 
-1702 KDVIDRQ
+1702 
-1709 GELLEWVNDLG
+1709 
-1720 RVRIYPSQLFSIIRN
+1720 SQ
-1735 QIYDGV
+1735 
-1741 LRTLAKGDIEP
+1741 
-1752 RIVDAYVDTRN
+1752 
-1763 FAKASPPYH
+1763 
-1772 EDTQKVK
+1772 
-1779 KIRAARSSGKDG
+1779 
-1791 IVFEGMFDGG
+1791 
-1801 ERSNHYV
+1801 
-1808 VFDPAR
+1808 
-1814 IKSAAPV
+1814 
-1821 TYDDNGNVIP
+1821 
-1831 LSERFNRK
+1831 
-1839 NEDIRY
+1839 DIRY
-1845 SLMEDAKYMADI
+1845 SLMEDAQYMADI
-1857 DKAVADAAQKA
+1857 DRVVSEATEKA
-1868 NDELKAAQAQVKDLR
+1868 NDELKAAQAEVKNIR
-1883 KQLLE
+1883 QQLADY
-1888 MRNRAEYAELQ
+1888 RQQA
-1899 TKVTERLTV
+1899 
-1908 DPIKAKR
+1908 
-1915 DIGRFLRKNGI
+1915 
-1926 TNDEAIKTLTAE
+1926 TAE
-1938 IEDAFN
+1938 
-1944 SVYRGEKTDIDS
+1944 
-1956 VAKKVADTILK
+1956 AKM
-1967 EATIADPLKA
+1967 
-1977 EKADIRKSLSQRT
+1977 
-1990 FVIGEQLRG
+1990 
-1999 DIVHKYGSLTNF
+1999 
-2011 RKKYGNIIRIK
+2011 
-2022 TRENANVGD
+2022 
-2031 GVAFD
+2031 
-2036 VAYSELQS
+2036 
-2044 EFPGIFR
+2044 
-2051 DAETEWETFENT
+2051 
-2063 VEVADYAKDSERI
+2063 
-2076 PLSYAV
+2076 
-2082 DEEEFAR
+2082 
-2089 SITNQLT
+2089 
-2096 DLFWIQKGLVTEA
+2096 
-2109 DKAKAK
+2109 
-2115 ADAATENAVA
+2115 
-2125 AAVEAERQRGQK
+2125 
-2137 EIAANDR
+2137 NDR

-2219 RVVREDQAKSKAR
+2219 RVVREDRAKSKAR
-2232 LRAAEQKSTTTDDV
+2232 LRTAEQKSTTTEDV

-2251 EMPKKDKETFKAKI
+2251 EMPKKDKETFKAK
-2265 AESWR
+2265 AAKDWR
-2270 TFKRQWINTKDELER
+2270 TFKRQLVNTKDELER

-2319 DLNGKKIGNKNLMQV
+2319 DLNGKKIGDKNLMQV
-2334 FDPAEKAGLTK
+2334 FEPAKKAGLTD

-2365 AQKVLS
+2365 AQRQLAELRAKLN
-2371 AFREELNKKVKGFV
+2371 REVNGFA
-2385 EMTDENIATAA
+2385 EMTDENISTAA
-2396 GKDASLTKTYTMEQI
+2396 GKDTTLTKAYTKAQI
-2411 DAAKRYKQLQAW
+2411 AAAKQYKQFQAW

-2437 TASDSRAAADKL
+2437 TADDSRAAAADL
-2449 LKEHPEFEKWAKDV
+2449 LDAHPEFEKWAKDV

-2471 EVRKQGGLVSAD
+2471 EVRKQGGLVSEA
-2483 MAQRMKE
+2483 MAQYMKE

-2610 SEAMADGFRPIE
+2610 SKAMADGFRPIE

-2710 LSDRHHFKNGAVDKV
+2710 LSDRYHFKNGAVDKV

-2761 VQKALYNAADITT
+2761 VQQALYNAADITT

-2849 ELSNYIKDSNILI
+2849 ELSNYMKDSNILI
-2862 KIGDDKFIKV
+2862 KVGDNKFIKI

-2892 KGEPASSAFADYPSF
+2892 KGEPASSAFAGYPSF

-2915 NPLTNNIFAGITAMS
+2915 NPLSNNIFEGFDAMR

-2996 DWVLPALSKKA
+2996 DWLLPALSKKA
-3007 DVPTVVKAFV
+3007 DVPAVVKAFV

-3070 IKEIYNSGEKTRKEK
+3070 LKEIYNSGEKTRKEK
-3085 MSEARD
+3085 REEARD
-3091 LLELRNEIYRNALLT
+3091 LLELRNEIYRKALLT
-3106 VGTYEETAKSIDSAD
+3106 VGTYEETAKSIGSAD

-3136 EYALKTYNKDVG
+3136 EYALKDYNKDVG

-3169 ATRGITGDK
+3169 AARGITGDK

-3198 KAVPNAT
+3198 KAVPGAS

-3216 CVSEK
+3216 GVSEK

>member
-1 MGKMTA
+1 MDRKTL
-7 DELRRA
+7 EQN
-13 GEAYRS
+13 Y
-19 ENNGAQKSPVTVSAN
+19 QKSFGA
-34 TEGSGNKMTA
+34 
-44 SELRQA
+44 
-50 GEAYRKA
+50 
-57 NGLSDPIYMKSP
+57 SP
-69 ATVVDKY
+69 AAELEQNYQRSGIDSLVQSVKKATQY
-76 STPSTQPTQAAP
+76 NPSAP

-102 RKQSEV
+102 RKQSDA
-108 MQEQV
+108 MKEQ
-113 GALKKQRDDAAIKAG
+113 LDTIKKQRDDAAIKAG

-134 NMQQQAKEQQK
+134 NMPQQAKEQQK

-182 GDAALSGVQNA
+182 GDAALAGVQNA
-193 FQSMGQYAAAASS
+193 FQSMRQYAAAASS
-206 YLSGNQEAQAW
+206 YLSGNPEAQAW

-222 MDSGVSGTEAV
+222 MESGVSGTEAV

-302 VAGNKYADSYEKYGN
+302 AAGNKYADAYEKYGN

-389 EDVINYAIEKSLTGD
+389 EDVINYAIEKALTGD

-409 NFGYDMLLGALAGGV
+409 NFGYDILLGALAGGV
-424 FGGGNAAMRSVTY
+424 LGGGNAAMRSVTY

-446 SPSAVAQQV
+446 SPAAVAQQV
-455 QEGLEKGAGTAP
+455 QEGMEKGAGTAP

-477 PSNQMVGRLYE
+477 PSSQMVGRLYE
-488 ANRTFDRESG
+488 ANLTYDAESG
-498 LSKIQGDITQ
+498 LSKIQNDITQ
-508 ISAKEIKAMVSD
+508 VSINEIKAMVSKAD
-520 AQALAQA
+520 ALAQA

-544 TEAQRTESIK
+544 TDAQRTQSIK
-554 TAEDSV
+554 TAEGSV
-560 GRAFAPTVDNPVNEG
+560 GQAFAPTVDNPANAG

-639 VSQAEYAQR
+639 ISQAEYAQR

-665 AQAEQMQRESEER
+665 AQAEQMQRESDER

-711 YKKAEIP
+711 YKKAEIL
-718 GSKKKAVADV
+718 GSKKKAVAEV

-737 TIVWYEGALQVNGQY
+737 TIVWFEGAVQVNGQY
-752 RLANGFRAPDGT
+752 RLTNGYRAPDGT

-778 FGHEMFHDLVADGKY
+778 FGHEMFHDLVADSKY
-793 SGMIDTL
+793 SGLIDTL

-820 YERNGIELD
+820 YERNGIDLD
-829 PNAAAEEVAADISG
+829 PDAAAEEVAADISG

-888 RLSESQKA
+888 RLSEAQRA
-896 LLDGMEG
+896 LIDGIEG
-903 RTESTNSAE
+903 RTEAEEAGKISYSLMREAVEKNNRPFAEQFADYKAGKMKPTELFALGNTSQYLQAAGIGNEPIVMAQSVVAKAQRKAKVDTHGHNLSDNVLLKLPEMLDKPVLLLKSDTVPNAAVIVTSTADSDGNPIVVALHLSRSEGFDIVTRVASLYGKENSRDFLAEQMLRGNLLGYSKKEANRLLHRDGLQLPRRNPAVDFDTISVAQDTDAVNNYSMQNSAE
-912 DASVKHSLMDIPAM
+912 DASGKHSLMDIPAM

-1038 VILNYDPSG
+1038 VLVNYDPAG

-1057 NRALDATV
+1057 NRALDSTV
-1065 KAAMEYSDSD
+1065 KAAMDYSSSD
-1075 SEILAEIANGGAGA
+1075 SEILAEIANGGAGS
-1089 GAVLEAARNTL
+1089 GTVLEAARNTL

-1139 RYSLMDIPAMDSE
+1139 RYSLMDTDSTGRKLSTE
-1152 YSAAVESGNMQEAQR
+1152 QKKFFAGSKVIDGNGNL
-1167 LVDEAAK
+1167 LVM
-1174 AAGAILD
+1174 
-1181 ASGRRPL
+1181 
-1188 HLYHGTNTFGYTK
+1188 YHGTTAFGYITEFKRGKKGWLGPGIYLTSKRSDAQRYADAMGEGNGRLYEMYANITK
-1201 FRDGVIYATP
+1201 PLVVTDGNPVPGILK
-1211 NQSVAAGY
+1211 AAY
-1219 GRTGYAKPR
+1219 GRDSVYKSRSEKQANDPSIVTQADINKLRAK
-1228 LVSDMYVPDDGTME
+1228 
-1242 TLIKN
+1242 
-1247 AKNVLD
+1247 
-1253 WELQET
+1253 
-1259 TVNDRQEAMDAVKKD
+1259 
-1274 ADSIA
+1274 
-1279 ALVDKVWT
+1279 
-1287 SDAVDAMELTEEQE
+1287 
-1301 NALYNVLSLPSYI
+1301 
-1314 SEVIDDI
+1314 
-1321 GTYTTVDEVAYWISR
+1321 
-1336 FNDGLPIIRSYI
+1336 
-1348 DENRDSLK
+1348 
-1356 SSPAWDMARLIL
+1356 
-1368 GYDLGDFAIDAEYR
+1368 GYDGIVWDFG
-1382 LLKSYEE
+1382 
-1389 DLLTNTNGSF
+1389 GSKE
-1399 VSADVVRE
+1399 VSV
-1407 EVEKAKDIG
+1407 
-1416 SYTLYGFAGD
+1416 
-1426 RPLVID
+1426 
-1432 GGGAFWAN
+1432 
-1440 VPVDVWGGTY
+1440 
-1450 TTDDIVKRA
+1450 
-1459 KDEGYTSVLIKNI
+1459 
-1472 NDVAMNNYSANIKA
+1472 
-1486 DIYAFF
+1486 F
-1492 SPEQVKSAD
+1492 SPEQVKLAD
-1501 PVTYDDKG
+1501 
-1509 NVIPLSERF
+1509 NVDP
-1518 NPDNPDIRYSLM
+1518 
-1530 DDVYLDAVKRGDM
+1530 
-1543 TTVQQMVDEAAK
+1543 
-1555 AAGYETRLLHGTS
+1555 TS
-1568 KKFTK
+1568 
-1573 FEATGS
+1573 S
-1579 KTESPSAKLG
+1579 K
-1589 IWLSDSKRTAES
+1589 
-1601 YSTPQSTDYN
+1601 
-1611 DSNRSEWTRIFN
+1611 
-1623 AAEEVDKKIPNAVL
+1623 
-1637 GDNNDERFFA
+1637 
-1647 ASEGYWNLA
+1647 
-1656 ELGKLFKEYLP
+1656 
-1667 NDYKELKERG
+1667 
-1677 VFKDGEKHIRL
+1677 
-1688 TRETFDKGDNYAVY
+1688 
-1702 KDVIDRQ
+1702 
-1709 GELLEWVNDLG
+1709 
-1720 RVRIYPSQLFSIIRN
+1720 
-1735 QIYDGV
+1735 
-1741 LRTLAKGDIEP
+1741 
-1752 RIVDAYVDTRN
+1752 
-1763 FAKASPPYH
+1763 
-1772 EDTQKVK
+1772 
-1779 KIRAARSSGKDG
+1779 
-1791 IVFEGMFDGG
+1791 
-1801 ERSNHYV
+1801 
-1808 VFDPAR
+1808 
-1814 IKSAAPV
+1814 
-1821 TYDDNGNVIP
+1821 
-1831 LSERFNRK
+1831 
-1839 NEDIRY
+1839 DIRY
-1845 SLMEDAKYMADI
+1845 SLMEDAQYMADI

-1868 NDELKAAQAQVKDLR
+1868 NDELKAAQAEVKNIR
-1883 KQLLE
+1883 QQLADY
-1888 MRNRAEYAELQ
+1888 RQQA
-1899 TKVTERLTV
+1899 
-1908 DPIKAKR
+1908 
-1915 DIGRFLRKNGI
+1915 
-1926 TNDEAIKTLTAE
+1926 TAE
-1938 IEDAFN
+1938 
-1944 SVYRGEKTDIDS
+1944 
-1956 VAKKVADTILK
+1956 AKM
-1967 EATIADPLKA
+1967 
-1977 EKADIRKSLSQRT
+1977 
-1990 FVIGEQLRG
+1990 
-1999 DIVHKYGSLTNF
+1999 
-2011 RKKYGNIIRIK
+2011 
-2022 TRENANVGD
+2022 
-2031 GVAFD
+2031 
-2036 VAYSELQS
+2036 
-2044 EFPGIFR
+2044 
-2051 DAETEWETFENT
+2051 
-2063 VEVADYAKDSERI
+2063 
-2076 PLSYAV
+2076 
-2082 DEEEFAR
+2082 
-2089 SITNQLT
+2089 
-2096 DLFWIQKGLVTEA
+2096 
-2109 DKAKAK
+2109 
-2115 ADAATENAVA
+2115 
-2125 AAVEAERQRGQK
+2125 
-2137 EIAANDR
+2137 NDR

-2171 FMAKYDALAKQ
+2171 FMAKYDALSKQ

-2219 RVVREDQAKSKAR
+2219 RVVREDRAKSKAR
-2232 LRAAEQKSTTTDDV
+2232 LRTAEQKSTTTEDV

-2251 EMPKKDKETFKAKI
+2251 EMPKKDKETFKAK
-2265 AESWR
+2265 AAKDWR

-2319 DLNGKKIGNKNLMQV
+2319 DLNGKKIGEKNLMQV
-2334 FDPAEKAGLTK
+2334 FEPAKKAGLTY

-2358 RMSVREK
+2358 RMSVREN
-2365 AQKVLS
+2365 AQRQLAELRAKLN
-2371 AFREELNKKVKGFV
+2371 REVNGFA

-2396 GKDASLTKTYTMEQI
+2396 GKDTTLTKAYTEAQI
-2411 DAAKRYKQLQAW
+2411 SAAKQYKQFQAW

-2437 TASDSRAAADKL
+2437 TADDSRAAAADL
-2449 LKEHPEFEKWAKDV
+2449 LDAHPEFEKWVKDV

-2483 MAQRMKE
+2483 MAQYMKE

-2761 VQKALYNAADITT
+2761 VQQALYNAADITT

-2862 KIGDDKFIKV
+2862 KIGDNKFIKV

-2892 KGEPASSAFADYPSF
+2892 KGEPASSAFAGYPSF
-2907 AIEQLAPN
+2907 AIEQIAPN

-2930 TNKNWYGGDIV
+2930 TNKTWYGGDIV

-3007 DVPTVVKAFV
+3007 DVPAVVKAFV

-3044 FATAADDATYSYLYK
+3044 LATAADDATYSYLYK

-3070 IKEIYNSGEKTRKEK
+3070 LKEIYNSGEKTRKEK

-3091 LLELRNEIYRNALLT
+3091 LLELRNEIYRKALLT
-3106 VGTYEETAKSIDSAD
+3106 VGTYEETAKSIGSAD

-3136 EYALKTYNKDVG
+3136 EYALKNYNKDVG

-3155 AQGVTYDQYYAAYF
+3155 AHGVTYDQYYAAYF
-3169 ATRGITGDK
+3169 AARGITGDK

-3183 TITNSASRKKKEAID
+3183 TITNSASRKKKDAID

-3216 CVSEK
+3216 GVSEK

>member
-1 MGKMTA
+1 MDRKTL
-7 DELRRA
+7 EQN
-13 GEAYRS
+13 Y
-19 ENNGAQKSPVTVSAN
+19 QKSFGA
-34 TEGSGNKMTA
+34 
-44 SELRQA
+44 
-50 GEAYRKA
+50 
-57 NGLSDPIYMKSP
+57 SP
-69 ATVVDKY
+69 AAELEQNYQRSGIDSLVQSVKKATQY
-76 STPSTQPTQAAP
+76 NPSAP

-102 RKQSEV
+102 SKQSDV
-108 MQEQV
+108 MKEQLD
-113 GALKKQRDDAAIKAG
+113 AIKKQRDDAAIKAV

-134 NMQQQAKEQQK
+134 NMPQQAKEQQK

-182 GDAALSGVQNA
+182 GDAVLSGVQNA
-193 FQSMGQYAAAASS
+193 FQSMRQYAAAASS
-206 YLSGNQEAQAW
+206 YLSGNPEAQAW

-222 MDSGVSGTEAV
+222 MESGVSGTEAV

-285 VANAVLPGSGLP
+285 VANAILPGSGLP

-302 VAGNKYADSYEKYGN
+302 VAGNKYADAYEKYGN

-389 EDVINYAIEKSLTGD
+389 EDVINYAIEKALTGD

-424 FGGGNAAMRSVTY
+424 MGGGNAAMRSVTY

-446 SPSAVAQQV
+446 SPAAVAQQV
-455 QEGLEKGAGTAP
+455 QEGMEKGSGTAP

-488 ANRTFDRESG
+488 ANLTYDAESG
-498 LSKIQGDITQ
+498 LSKIQNDITQ
-508 ISAKEIKAMVSD
+508 VSINEIKAMASKAD
-520 AQALAQA
+520 ALAQA

-544 TEAQRTESIK
+544 TDAQRTQSIK

-560 GRAFAPTVDNPVNEG
+560 GQAFAPTVDNPVNAG

-639 VSQAEYAQR
+639 ISQAEYAQR
-648 VAAAGEQAA
+648 VTAAGEQAA

-665 AQAEQMQRESEER
+665 AQAEQMQRESDER

-718 GSKKKAVADV
+718 GSKKKTVAEV

-737 TIVWYEGALQVNGQY
+737 TIVWFEGAVQVNGQY
-752 RLANGFRAPDGT
+752 RLTNGYRAPDGT

-778 FGHEMFHDLVADGKY
+778 FGHEMFHDLVADSKY

-809 VKGMMNAKTEL
+809 VKGMMDAKTEL

-829 PNAAAEEVAADISG
+829 QNAAAEEVAADISG

-888 RLSESQKA
+888 RLSESQRA
-896 LLDGMEG
+896 LIDGMEARSDAEEAG
-903 RTESTNSAE
+903 KISYSVMDAAVKGNNRPFAEQFADYKAGKMRPTDLFYLNNTSEYLQAAGLANEPIVMAQSVVTKAQRKATVDIHGHELSDDVILKLPEMIEKPVLLLKSDTVPNSSVVVTAVSDSSGNPVVVALHLSRNNGFDVVTRIASLYGKENSRNFIADQLIRGNLIGYSKKEANRLLHRDGLQLPRRNTAVDFDIISVAQDTDAVNNYSMQNSAE
-912 DASVKHSLMDIPAM
+912 DANGKHSLMDIPAM
-926 DSTGRELSAEQREYF
+926 DSTSRELSAEQREYF

-1038 VILNYDPSG
+1038 VLVNYDPAG

-1057 NRALDATV
+1057 NRAMDATV

-1075 SEILAEIANGGAGA
+1075 SEILAEIANGGAGT
-1089 GAVLEAARNTL
+1089 GAVLKAARNTL

-1139 RYSLMDIPAMDSE
+1139 RYSLM
-1152 YSAAVESGNMQEAQR
+1152 
-1167 LVDEAAK
+1167 
-1174 AAGAILD
+1174 
-1181 ASGRRPL
+1181 
-1188 HLYHGTNTFGYTK
+1188 
-1201 FRDGVIYATP
+1201 
-1211 NQSVAAGY
+1211 
-1219 GRTGYAKPR
+1219 
-1228 LVSDMYVPDDGTME
+1228 
-1242 TLIKN
+1242 
-1247 AKNVLD
+1247 
-1253 WELQET
+1253 
-1259 TVNDRQEAMDAVKKD
+1259 
-1274 ADSIA
+1274 
-1279 ALVDKVWT
+1279 
-1287 SDAVDAMELTEEQE
+1287 
-1301 NALYNVLSLPSYI
+1301 
-1314 SEVIDDI
+1314 
-1321 GTYTTVDEVAYWISR
+1321 
-1336 FNDGLPIIRSYI
+1336 
-1348 DENRDSLK
+1348 
-1356 SSPAWDMARLIL
+1356 
-1368 GYDLGDFAIDAEYR
+1368 
-1382 LLKSYEE
+1382 
-1389 DLLTNTNGSF
+1389 
-1399 VSADVVRE
+1399 
-1407 EVEKAKDIG
+1407 
-1416 SYTLYGFAGD
+1416 
-1426 RPLVID
+1426 
-1432 GGGAFWAN
+1432 
-1440 VPVDVWGGTY
+1440 
-1450 TTDDIVKRA
+1450 
-1459 KDEGYTSVLIKNI
+1459 
-1472 NDVAMNNYSANIKA
+1472 
-1486 DIYAFF
+1486 
-1492 SPEQVKSAD
+1492 
-1501 PVTYDDKG
+1501 
-1509 NVIPLSERF
+1509 
-1518 NPDNPDIRYSLM
+1518 
-1530 DDVYLDAVKRGDM
+1530 
-1543 TTVQQMVDEAAK
+1543 
-1555 AAGYETRLLHGTS
+1555 
-1568 KKFTK
+1568 
-1573 FEATGS
+1573 
-1579 KTESPSAKLG
+1579 
-1589 IWLSDSKRTAES
+1589 
-1601 YSTPQSTDYN
+1601 
-1611 DSNRSEWTRIFN
+1611 
-1623 AAEEVDKKIPNAVL
+1623 
-1637 GDNNDERFFA
+1637 
-1647 ASEGYWNLA
+1647 
-1656 ELGKLFKEYLP
+1656 
-1667 NDYKELKERG
+1667 
-1677 VFKDGEKHIRL
+1677 
-1688 TRETFDKGDNYAVY
+1688 
-1702 KDVIDRQ
+1702 
-1709 GELLEWVNDLG
+1709 
-1720 RVRIYPSQLFSIIRN
+1720 
-1735 QIYDGV
+1735 
-1741 LRTLAKGDIEP
+1741 
-1752 RIVDAYVDTRN
+1752 
-1763 FAKASPPYH
+1763 
-1772 EDTQKVK
+1772 
-1779 KIRAARSSGKDG
+1779 
-1791 IVFEGMFDGG
+1791 
-1801 ERSNHYV
+1801 
-1808 VFDPAR
+1808 
-1814 IKSAAPV
+1814 
-1821 TYDDNGNVIP
+1821 
-1831 LSERFNRK
+1831 
-1839 NEDIRY
+1839 
-1845 SLMEDAKYMADI
+1845 EDAQYMADI
-1857 DKAVADAAQKA
+1857 DRVVSEATEKA
-1868 NDELKAAQAQVKDLR
+1868 NDELKAAQAEVKDIR
-1883 KQLLE
+1883 QQLADY
-1888 MRNRAEYAELQ
+1888 RQQA
-1899 TKVTERLTV
+1899 
-1908 DPIKAKR
+1908 
-1915 DIGRFLRKNGI
+1915 
-1926 TNDEAIKTLTAE
+1926 TAE
-1938 IEDAFN
+1938 
-1944 SVYRGEKTDIDS
+1944 
-1956 VAKKVADTILK
+1956 AKM
-1967 EATIADPLKA
+1967 
-1977 EKADIRKSLSQRT
+1977 
-1990 FVIGEQLRG
+1990 
-1999 DIVHKYGSLTNF
+1999 
-2011 RKKYGNIIRIK
+2011 
-2022 TRENANVGD
+2022 
-2031 GVAFD
+2031 
-2036 VAYSELQS
+2036 
-2044 EFPGIFR
+2044 
-2051 DAETEWETFENT
+2051 
-2063 VEVADYAKDSERI
+2063 
-2076 PLSYAV
+2076 
-2082 DEEEFAR
+2082 
-2089 SITNQLT
+2089 
-2096 DLFWIQKGLVTEA
+2096 
-2109 DKAKAK
+2109 
-2115 ADAATENAVA
+2115 
-2125 AAVEAERQRGQK
+2125 
-2137 EIAANDR
+2137 NDR

-2171 FMAKYDALAKQ
+2171 FMAKYDALSKQ
-2182 YRADLRANNQQA
+2182 YRADLRANNRQVRD
-2194 QEKYNEKL
+2194 KYNEKL
-2202 TEAKD
+2202 SEAKD

-2219 RVVREDQAKSKAR
+2219 RVVREDRAKSKAR
-2232 LRAAEQKSTTTDDV
+2232 LRTAEQKSTTTEDV

-2251 EMPKKDKETFKAKI
+2251 EMPKKDKETFKAK
-2265 AESWR
+2265 AAKDWR

-2319 DLNGKKIGNKNLMQV
+2319 DLNGKKIGDKNLMQV
-2334 FDPAEKAGLTK
+2334 FEPAKKAGLTD

-2358 RMSVREK
+2358 RMSVREN
-2365 AQKVLS
+2365 AQRQLAELRAKLN
-2371 AFREELNKKVKGFV
+2371 REVNGFA

-2396 GKDASLTKTYTMEQI
+2396 GKDTTLTKAYTEAQI
-2411 DAAKRYKQLQAW
+2411 AAAKQYKQFQAW

-2437 TASDSRAAADKL
+2437 TADDSRAAAADL
-2449 LKEHPEFEKWAKDV
+2449 LDAHPEFEKWAKDV

-2483 MAQRMKE
+2483 MAQYMKE

-2517 NSTIKSAKGGNQD
+2517 NSTIKSAKGGNQN

-2761 VQKALYNAADITT
+2761 VQQALYNAADITT

-2862 KIGDDKFIKV
+2862 KIGDNKFIKV

-2892 KGEPASSAFADYPSF
+2892 KGEPASSAFAGYPSF
-2907 AIEQLAPN
+2907 AIEQIAPN

-2930 TNKNWYGGDIV
+2930 TNKTWYGGDIV

-2996 DWVLPALSKKA
+2996 DWLLPTLSKKA
-3007 DVPTVVKAFV
+3007 DVPAVVKAFV

-3044 FATAADDATYSYLYK
+3044 LATAADDATYSYLYK

-3070 IKEIYNSGEKTRKEK
+3070 LKEIYNSGEKTRKEK
-3085 MSEARD
+3085 REEARD
-3091 LLELRNEIYRNALLT
+3091 LLELRNEIYRKALLT
-3106 VGTYEETAKSIDSAD
+3106 VGAYEETAKSIGSAD

-3169 ATRGITGDK
+3169 AARGITGDK

-3198 KAVPNAT
+3198 KAVPGAS

-3211 LYEAI
+3211 LYEALG
-3216 CVSEK
+3216 VSEK

>member
-1 MGKMTA
+1 MDRKTL
-7 DELRRA
+7 EQN
-13 GEAYRS
+13 Y
-19 ENNGAQKSPVTVSAN
+19 QKSFGA
-34 TEGSGNKMTA
+34 
-44 SELRQA
+44 
-50 GEAYRKA
+50 
-57 NGLSDPIYMKSP
+57 SP
-69 ATVVDKY
+69 AAELEQNYQRSGIDSLVQSVKKATQY
-76 STPSTQPTQAAP
+76 NPSSP

-102 RKQSEV
+102 SKQSDA
-108 MQEQV
+108 MKEQLD
-113 GALKKQRDDAAIKAG
+113 AIKKQRDDAAIKAG

-134 NMQQQAKEQQK
+134 NMPQQAKEQQK

-182 GDAALSGVQNA
+182 GDAVLSGVQNA
-193 FQSMGQYAAAASS
+193 FQSMRQYAAAASS
-206 YLSGNQEAQAW
+206 YLSGNPEAQAW
-217 EAKRL
+217 EAKAL

-285 VANAVLPGSGLP
+285 VANAILPGSGLP

-302 VAGNKYADSYEKYGN
+302 VAGNKYADAYEKYGN

-360 EAPGLYNLANSVGG
+360 EAPGLYNLANSAGG
-374 KWLRDALSEGIEEGA
+374 KWLRDALSEGVEEGA
-389 EDVINYAIEKSLTGD
+389 EDVINYAIEKALTGD

-446 SPSAVAQQV
+446 SPAAVAQQV
-455 QEGLEKGAGTAP
+455 QEGMEKGAGTAP

-488 ANRTFDRESG
+488 ANLTYDAESG
-498 LSKIQGDITQ
+498 LSKIQNDITQ
-508 ISAKEIKAMVSD
+508 VSINEIKAMVSKAD
-520 AQALAQA
+520 ELAQA

-544 TEAQRTESIK
+544 TDAQRTQSIK

-560 GRAFAPTVDNPVNEG
+560 GQAFAPTVDNPVNAG

-639 VSQAEYAQR
+639 ISQAEYAQR

-665 AQAEQMQRESEER
+665 AQAEQMQRESDER

-718 GSKKKAVADV
+718 GSKKKTVAEV

-737 TIVWYEGALQVNGQY
+737 TIVWFEGAVQVNGQY
-752 RLANGFRAPDGT
+752 RLTNGYRAPDGT

-778 FGHEMFHDLVADGKY
+778 FGHEMFHDLVADSKY

-829 PNAAAEEVAADISG
+829 PDAAAEEVAADISG

-903 RTESTNSAE
+903 KAETGVNGSESFSLIDVAPNGMEIYETSLATQQLSESQKKKQYLALIKNQYRGRTARLERNGHVVYVKPDIQEAGKPIYGDRRSTANGAKALRNSLADGDVFDLLENAEYDRSSRDTKNHKNADYFDYYVKTVQIDGKVYDLVADVKRAYGNSDGLYYTLYLVDNATKKAVVSQRPQTLGSSEPITASEMGSNSFSADMVPQSDTAVNNYSMQNSAE
-912 DASVKHSLMDIPAM
+912 DASGKHSLMDIPAM
-926 DSTGRELSAEQREYF
+926 DSEYSAAVESGNTQEAQRLVDEAAKAAGYNSEPLYHGTKSFGFTKIDTAQADDKMSFFATSNPDMAQTYSGKKGNKAINNAAGNTSAMPIEDVVNRLNEEASNDGYEVGSSYRIMKRADVKSFLADLDRRIESLNDVIARKVDEYADRLAEDFSQNNITAHDTLVRLLEATENYRYSGMSTPLWMLSKHTDVFNESEKKLAGEIEADVRLRNRLEARGGSDDVVVREDLDRYSISVMSFAEAREELAKLSASGNYSLRGRTDNFLDVDGNNHNWNEIFTTLEPKGGNNFLAEYNQDTGSVIMSDKDGRFAEVHASTLSDALPGMARAITKKFGSYFAPQILSSAKDQLRNGATAEVAVKSTGKMSTRDIAKFAKEQGYRGVKISNIYDNGGGGKDAGAGDVYIFFYPEEDVKSADPVTYDDAGNVIPLSERFNNSNRDIRYSLMDTDSDGRELSAEQREYF

-1038 VILNYDPSG
+1038 VLVNYDPAG

-1065 KAAMEYSDSD
+1065 KAAMDYSSSD

-1139 RYSLMDIPAMDSE
+1139 RYSLM
-1152 YSAAVESGNMQEAQR
+1152 
-1167 LVDEAAK
+1167 
-1174 AAGAILD
+1174 
-1181 ASGRRPL
+1181 
-1188 HLYHGTNTFGYTK
+1188 
-1201 FRDGVIYATP
+1201 
-1211 NQSVAAGY
+1211 
-1219 GRTGYAKPR
+1219 
-1228 LVSDMYVPDDGTME
+1228 
-1242 TLIKN
+1242 
-1247 AKNVLD
+1247 
-1253 WELQET
+1253 
-1259 TVNDRQEAMDAVKKD
+1259 
-1274 ADSIA
+1274 
-1279 ALVDKVWT
+1279 
-1287 SDAVDAMELTEEQE
+1287 
-1301 NALYNVLSLPSYI
+1301 
-1314 SEVIDDI
+1314 
-1321 GTYTTVDEVAYWISR
+1321 
-1336 FNDGLPIIRSYI
+1336 
-1348 DENRDSLK
+1348 
-1356 SSPAWDMARLIL
+1356 
-1368 GYDLGDFAIDAEYR
+1368 
-1382 LLKSYEE
+1382 
-1389 DLLTNTNGSF
+1389 
-1399 VSADVVRE
+1399 
-1407 EVEKAKDIG
+1407 
-1416 SYTLYGFAGD
+1416 
-1426 RPLVID
+1426 
-1432 GGGAFWAN
+1432 
-1440 VPVDVWGGTY
+1440 
-1450 TTDDIVKRA
+1450 
-1459 KDEGYTSVLIKNI
+1459 
-1472 NDVAMNNYSANIKA
+1472 
-1486 DIYAFF
+1486 
-1492 SPEQVKSAD
+1492 
-1501 PVTYDDKG
+1501 
-1509 NVIPLSERF
+1509 
-1518 NPDNPDIRYSLM
+1518 
-1530 DDVYLDAVKRGDM
+1530 
-1543 TTVQQMVDEAAK
+1543 
-1555 AAGYETRLLHGTS
+1555 
-1568 KKFTK
+1568 
-1573 FEATGS
+1573 
-1579 KTESPSAKLG
+1579 
-1589 IWLSDSKRTAES
+1589 
-1601 YSTPQSTDYN
+1601 
-1611 DSNRSEWTRIFN
+1611 
-1623 AAEEVDKKIPNAVL
+1623 
-1637 GDNNDERFFA
+1637 
-1647 ASEGYWNLA
+1647 
-1656 ELGKLFKEYLP
+1656 
-1667 NDYKELKERG
+1667 
-1677 VFKDGEKHIRL
+1677 
-1688 TRETFDKGDNYAVY
+1688 
-1702 KDVIDRQ
+1702 
-1709 GELLEWVNDLG
+1709 
-1720 RVRIYPSQLFSIIRN
+1720 
-1735 QIYDGV
+1735 
-1741 LRTLAKGDIEP
+1741 
-1752 RIVDAYVDTRN
+1752 
-1763 FAKASPPYH
+1763 
-1772 EDTQKVK
+1772 
-1779 KIRAARSSGKDG
+1779 
-1791 IVFEGMFDGG
+1791 
-1801 ERSNHYV
+1801 
-1808 VFDPAR
+1808 
-1814 IKSAAPV
+1814 
-1821 TYDDNGNVIP
+1821 
-1831 LSERFNRK
+1831 
-1839 NEDIRY
+1839 
-1845 SLMEDAKYMADI
+1845 EDAQYMADI
-1857 DKAVADAAQKA
+1857 DKAVSEATAKADEA
-1868 NDELKAAQAQVKDLR
+1868 LKAAQAEVKNLR
-1883 KQLLE
+1883 QQLADY
-1888 MRNRAEYAELQ
+1888 RQQA
-1899 TKVTERLTV
+1899 
-1908 DPIKAKR
+1908 
-1915 DIGRFLRKNGI
+1915 
-1926 TNDEAIKTLTAE
+1926 TAE
-1938 IEDAFN
+1938 
-1944 SVYRGEKTDIDS
+1944 
-1956 VAKKVADTILK
+1956 AKM
-1967 EATIADPLKA
+1967 
-1977 EKADIRKSLSQRT
+1977 
-1990 FVIGEQLRG
+1990 
-1999 DIVHKYGSLTNF
+1999 
-2011 RKKYGNIIRIK
+2011 
-2022 TRENANVGD
+2022 
-2031 GVAFD
+2031 
-2036 VAYSELQS
+2036 
-2044 EFPGIFR
+2044 
-2051 DAETEWETFENT
+2051 
-2063 VEVADYAKDSERI
+2063 
-2076 PLSYAV
+2076 
-2082 DEEEFAR
+2082 
-2089 SITNQLT
+2089 
-2096 DLFWIQKGLVTEA
+2096 
-2109 DKAKAK
+2109 
-2115 ADAATENAVA
+2115 
-2125 AAVEAERQRGQK
+2125 
-2137 EIAANDR
+2137 NDR
-2144 WRDAETKLLTEI
+2144 WREAETKLLADM
-2156 AAAKEREKAAKARAE
+2156 AAAKEREKAAKARSE
-2171 FMAKYDALAKQ
+2171 FMQKYDSLSKQ
-2182 YRADLRANNQQA
+2182 FRADLRANNQQA

-2219 RVVREDQAKSKAR
+2219 RVVREDRAKSKAR
-2232 LRAAEQKSTTTDDV
+2232 LRTAEQKSTTTEDV

-2251 EMPKKDKETFKAKI
+2251 EMPKKDKETFKAK
-2265 AESWR
+2265 AAKDWR

-2319 DLNGKKIGNKNLMQV
+2319 DLNGKKIGDKNLMQV
-2334 FDPAEKAGLTK
+2334 FEPAKKAGLTD

-2365 AQKVLS
+2365 AQQQLAELRAKLN
-2371 AFREELNKKVKGFV
+2371 REVNGFA
-2385 EMTDENIATAA
+2385 EMTDENISTAA
-2396 GKDASLTKTYTMEQI
+2396 GKDTTLTKAYTEAQI
-2411 DAAKRYKQLQAW
+2411 AAAKQYKQFQAW

-2437 TASDSRAAADKL
+2437 TADDSRAAAADL
-2449 LKEHPEFEKWAKDV
+2449 LDAHPEFEKWAKDV

-2483 MAQRMKE
+2483 MAQYMKE

-2629 KALRSINSTFKKL
+2629 RALRSINSTFKKL

-2761 VQKALYNAADITT
+2761 VQQALYNAADITT

-2862 KIGDDKFIKV
+2862 KIGDNKFIKV

-2892 KGEPASSAFADYPSF
+2892 KGEPASSAFAGYPSF
-2907 AIEQLAPN
+2907 AIEQIAPN

-2930 TNKNWYGGDIV
+2930 TNKTWYGGDIV

-2996 DWVLPALSKKA
+2996 DWLLPTLSKKA
-3007 DVPTVVKAFV
+3007 DVPAVVKAFV

-3044 FATAADDATYSYLYK
+3044 LATAADDATYSYLYK

-3070 IKEIYNSGEKTRKEK
+3070 LKEIYNSGEKTRKEK

-3091 LLELRNEIYRNALLT
+3091 LLELRNEIYRKALLT
-3106 VGTYEETAKSIDSAD
+3106 VGAYEETAKSIGSAD

-3169 ATRGITGDK
+3169 AARGIVGDK
-3178 DENGK
+3178 GENGK

-3211 LYEAI
+3211 LYEALG
-3216 CVSEK
+3216 VSEK

>member
-1 MGKMTA
+1 MDRKTLEQNYQNSIA
-7 DELRRA
+7 KSAELEQNYRRGVGDLA
-13 GEAYRS
+13 RS
-19 ENNGAQKSPVTVSAN
+19 VK
-34 TEGSGNKMTA
+34 
-44 SELRQA
+44 QA
-50 GEAYRKA
+50 TQY
-57 NGLSDPIYMKSP
+57 N
-69 ATVVDKY
+69 
-76 STPSTQPTQAAP
+76 PSAP
-88 STQPTQAAPAGASS
+88 STQPAQAAPAGASS
-102 RKQSEV
+102 RKQSDTMKDQLDAIKE
-108 MQEQV
+108 
-113 GALKKQRDDAAIKAG
+113 QRDDAAIKAG

-134 NMQQQAKEQQK
+134 NMQQRAKEQQK

-151 IEYENAYTQ
+151 IEYENAYTR

-182 GDAALSGVQNA
+182 RDAALAGVQNA
-193 FQSMGQYAAAASS
+193 FQSMRQYAAAASS
-206 YLSGNQEAQAW
+206 YLSGNPEAQAW
-217 EAKRL
+217 EAKAL
-222 MDSGVSGTEAV
+222 MEKGVDATEAV
-233 KRAGLA
+233 KQAGLT

-285 VANAVLPGSGLP
+285 VANAILPGSGLP
-297 VMAAS
+297 MMAAS
-302 VAGNKYADSYEKYGN
+302 AAGNKYADAYEKYGN

-355 KKLMA
+355 KKLMS

-389 EDVINYAIEKSLTGD
+389 EDVINYAIEKAITGD

-409 NFGYDMLLGALAGGV
+409 NFGYDILLGALAGGV
-424 FGGGNAAMRSVTY
+424 LGGGNAAMRSITY
-437 SRVGKALNA
+437 NRVGKALNA
-446 SPSAVAQQV
+446 SPTAVAQQV
-455 QEGLEKGAGTAP
+455 QEGMEKGAGTAP

-488 ANRTFDRESG
+488 ANLTYDAESG
-498 LSKIQGDITQ
+498 LSKIQNDITQ
-508 ISAKEIKAMVSD
+508 VSVKEIKAMVSKAD
-520 AQALAQA
+520 ALAQA

-544 TEAQRTESIK
+544 TDAKRTQSIK
-554 TAEDSV
+554 TAEESV
-560 GRAFAPTVDNPVNEG
+560 GQSFAAAVDNPANAG

-604 AFSQLTGVQFSGNT
+604 AFSQLTGVQFTGNT

-639 VSQAEYAQR
+639 ISQAEYAQR
-648 VAAAGEQAA
+648 IAAAGEQAA
-657 AQFDADMQ
+657 SQFDADMQ
-665 AQAEQMQRESEER
+665 AQAEQMQLESQDR
-678 WLSVEQNTITDVD
+678 WLSVKQNTITDVD
-691 GKRRIKEITNTD
+691 GKRHIKEITNTD

-718 GSKKKAVADV
+718 SSKKKAVAEVD
-728 NNAAKYLGK
+728 NAAKYLGK

-752 RLANGFRAPDGT
+752 RLSNGFRAPDGT

-770 SRDPLMVT
+770 AQNPLMVT

-800 VENPDYADM
+800 VENPDYANM

-829 PNAAAEEVAADISG
+829 QSAAAEEVAADISG
-843 DLLGSRDMLEYIGA
+843 DILNSRDMLEYIGA
-857 RNTEAATGIKGFLN
+857 RNAEAATGIKGFLN

-881 SAQEAYN
+881 SAQDAYN
-888 RLSESQKA
+888 RLSEAQRA
-896 LLDGMEG
+896 LIDGMEG
-903 RTESTNSAE
+903 RAQDATAEANARYSIYESYADDISQWVRDGKPNGMVFVLGNTGPVLQGLGAIESDIYLTSDKLNVIQKDHPEVSDSAIKRIPQILEDPVLVLRSKGHGKSGSNSRMVVIGAVKADNGQPLLTILDLRPYEKGFLVDDMQKVNSAYTKKNPENFIRGSEIVYADKNRTVPLLRRIGLTIASRELQQSGSIGRITYNGNGVNISGVPFSDIVPTDNYSMQNSAE
-912 DASVKHSLMDIPAM
+912 DAGEKHSLMDIPAM
-926 DSTGRELSAEQREYF
+926 DSTGRELSAEQRDYF
-941 FGSKVVD
+941 SGSKVRDEDGNLLV
-948 AEGRLKPVYH
+948 VYH
-958 GSPAVFT
+958 GTDEDFT
-965 EFSPDFMSQHGSSEG
+965 IFDASKGRSNMDIQGMFFSPWE
-980 QGFYFTDYKPMAEG
+980 
-994 YQKDGGQLLEGYL
+994 
-1007 DIKKPLSDSEI
+1007 
-1018 TLTRAEVKKLLQAVD
+1018 
-1033 PTGDE
+1033 
-1038 VILNYDPSG
+1038 
-1047 GIGYPSKTWY
+1047 
-1057 NRALDATV
+1057 LDAQGYGRNVSAYYLNITNPASEALGYKALNKFKGLNNAGV
-1065 KAAMEYSDSD
+1065 KAKEYLQS
-1075 SEILAEIANGGAGA
+1075 
-1089 GAVLEAARNTL
+1089 L
-1100 GYDGYIVEGKYDNAT
+1100 GYDGVNNGGEEYI
-1115 VYVAFD
+1115 AFYPE
-1121 SSQFKNIDN
+1121 QIKLVDN
-1130 TAPTESKDI
+1130 TTPTESKDI
-1139 RYSLMDIPAMDSE
+1139 RYSLM
-1152 YSAAVESGNMQEAQR
+1152 
-1167 LVDEAAK
+1167 
-1174 AAGAILD
+1174 
-1181 ASGRRPL
+1181 
-1188 HLYHGTNTFGYTK
+1188 
-1201 FRDGVIYATP
+1201 
-1211 NQSVAAGY
+1211 
-1219 GRTGYAKPR
+1219 
-1228 LVSDMYVPDDGTME
+1228 
-1242 TLIKN
+1242 
-1247 AKNVLD
+1247 
-1253 WELQET
+1253 
-1259 TVNDRQEAMDAVKKD
+1259 
-1274 ADSIA
+1274 
-1279 ALVDKVWT
+1279 
-1287 SDAVDAMELTEEQE
+1287 
-1301 NALYNVLSLPSYI
+1301 
-1314 SEVIDDI
+1314 
-1321 GTYTTVDEVAYWISR
+1321 
-1336 FNDGLPIIRSYI
+1336 
-1348 DENRDSLK
+1348 
-1356 SSPAWDMARLIL
+1356 
-1368 GYDLGDFAIDAEYR
+1368 
-1382 LLKSYEE
+1382 
-1389 DLLTNTNGSF
+1389 
-1399 VSADVVRE
+1399 
-1407 EVEKAKDIG
+1407 
-1416 SYTLYGFAGD
+1416 
-1426 RPLVID
+1426 
-1432 GGGAFWAN
+1432 
-1440 VPVDVWGGTY
+1440 
-1450 TTDDIVKRA
+1450 
-1459 KDEGYTSVLIKNI
+1459 
-1472 NDVAMNNYSANIKA
+1472 
-1486 DIYAFF
+1486 
-1492 SPEQVKSAD
+1492 
-1501 PVTYDDKG
+1501 
-1509 NVIPLSERF
+1509 
-1518 NPDNPDIRYSLM
+1518 
-1530 DDVYLDAVKRGDM
+1530 
-1543 TTVQQMVDEAAK
+1543 
-1555 AAGYETRLLHGTS
+1555 
-1568 KKFTK
+1568 
-1573 FEATGS
+1573 
-1579 KTESPSAKLG
+1579 
-1589 IWLSDSKRTAES
+1589 
-1601 YSTPQSTDYN
+1601 
-1611 DSNRSEWTRIFN
+1611 
-1623 AAEEVDKKIPNAVL
+1623 
-1637 GDNNDERFFA
+1637 
-1647 ASEGYWNLA
+1647 
-1656 ELGKLFKEYLP
+1656 
-1667 NDYKELKERG
+1667 
-1677 VFKDGEKHIRL
+1677 
-1688 TRETFDKGDNYAVY
+1688 
-1702 KDVIDRQ
+1702 
-1709 GELLEWVNDLG
+1709 
-1720 RVRIYPSQLFSIIRN
+1720 
-1735 QIYDGV
+1735 
-1741 LRTLAKGDIEP
+1741 
-1752 RIVDAYVDTRN
+1752 
-1763 FAKASPPYH
+1763 
-1772 EDTQKVK
+1772 
-1779 KIRAARSSGKDG
+1779 
-1791 IVFEGMFDGG
+1791 
-1801 ERSNHYV
+1801 
-1808 VFDPAR
+1808 
-1814 IKSAAPV
+1814 
-1821 TYDDNGNVIP
+1821 
-1831 LSERFNRK
+1831 
-1839 NEDIRY
+1839 
-1845 SLMEDAKYMADI
+1845 EDAQYMADI
-1857 DKAVADAAQKA
+1857 DKAVSEATAKADE
-1868 NDELKAAQAQVKDLR
+1868 ELKAAQAQVKDLR
-1883 KQLLE
+1883 KQLPE

-1899 TKVTERLTV
+1899 TKVTEKPTI
-1908 DPIKAKR
+1908 DPIKAKK
-1915 DIGRFLRKNGI
+1915 DISQFLRKNGI
-1926 TNDEAIKTLTAE
+1926 TNEDTINTLTAE

-1944 SVYRGEKTDIDS
+1944 SVYRWEKTDIDAA
-1956 VAKKVADTILK
+1956 AKKTADAILK
-1967 EATIADPLKA
+1967 EATVADPLKA

-1999 DIVHKYGSLTNF
+1999 DIVRKYGSLSNF
-2011 RKKYGNIIRIK
+2011 RKKYGNLIRIK
-2022 TRENANVGD
+2022 TRENAKAGE
-2031 GVAFD
+2031 GMAFD

-2051 DAETEWETFENT
+2051 EAATEWETFANT
-2063 VEVADYAKDSERI
+2063 VAAADYAMRSEPVPLADMVDS
-2076 PLSYAV
+2076 
-2082 DEEEFAR
+2082 EEFAD
-2089 SITNQLT
+2089 SVSNQLAEM
-2096 DLFWIQKGLVTEA
+2096 LWNQKNLVTEA

-2115 ADAATENAVA
+2115 ADAATEKAVN
-2125 AAVEAERQRGQK
+2125 AAVEAERQRAKK
-2137 EIAANDR
+2137 ETAANDR
-2144 WRDAETKLLTEI
+2144 WREAETKLLADM

-2171 FMAKYDALAKQ
+2171 FMQKYDTLSKQ

-2194 QEKYNEKL
+2194 RAQYDEKL
-2202 TEAKD
+2202 AEAKD

-2232 LRAAEQKSTTTDDV
+2232 LRAADQKSTTTEDV

-2251 EMPKKDKETFKAKI
+2251 EMPKKDKEAFKTKA

-2285 FGNEVGDS
+2285 FGNAVGDS
-2293 RIMYA
+2293 RITYA
-2298 ANNVGQASAA
+2298 ANNVGQAAAA

-2319 DLNGKKIGNKNLMQV
+2319 DLNGKKISDKNLTQV
-2334 FDPAEKAGLTK
+2334 FEPAKKAGLTE

-2365 AQKVLS
+2365 ARQQLAELRSK
-2371 AFREELNKKVKGFV
+2371 LNKEVKGFA
-2385 EMTDENIATAA
+2385 EMTDENISAAA
-2396 GKDASLTKTYTMEQI
+2396 GKDAALAKAYTNEQI
-2411 DAAKRYKQLQAW
+2411 AAAKQYKQFQAW

-2437 TASDSRAAADKL
+2437 TADDSRAAAADL
-2449 LKEHPEFEKWAKDV
+2449 LDAHPEFEKWAKDV

-2471 EVRKQGGLVSAD
+2471 EVRKQGGLVSEE

-2566 RDISEYIQSVTEEG
+2566 RDVSEYIQNVTEEG

-2629 KALRSINSTFKKL
+2629 KALRSVNSTFKKL

-2651 VRNFVRDAQSALYF
+2651 VRNLVRDAQSALYF
-2665 THYSNATFIKNYG
+2665 THYSYATFIKNYG
-2678 KAVKEIATNG
+2678 KAAKEIATNG

-2710 LSDRHHFKNGAVDKV
+2710 LADRYHFKNGAVDKL
-2725 AGGLNRVIDIL
+2725 AGGLNKVIDIL

-2748 LAEFISTMEDTGD
+2748 LAEFISTMEATGD
-2761 VQKALYNAADITT
+2761 VQQALYNAADITT

-2829 APGIIMGLLYDGL
+2829 APGLIMSLLYDGL
-2842 KEDDDYK
+2842 KEDKDYK

-2862 KIGDDKFIKV
+2862 KIKGTNMFIKV

-2892 KGEPASSAFADYPSF
+2892 KGEPASSAFSSYPSF
-2907 AIEQLAPN
+2907 AVEQIAPN

-2930 TNKNWYGGDIV
+2930 TNKTWYGGDIV

-3007 DVPTVVKAFV
+3007 DVPAVVKAFV

-3037 KQVKETE
+3037 KQVKDTE
-3044 FATAADDATYSYLYK
+3044 MATAADDATYSYLYK

-3070 IKEIYNSGEKTRKEK
+3070 LKEIYNSGEKTRKEK
-3085 MSEARD
+3085 LDEARD

-3106 VGTYEETAKSIDSAD
+3106 VGTYEETAKGIDSAD

-3136 EYALKTYNKDVG
+3136 EYALKNCNKDVG

-3178 DENGK
+3178 DEDGK
-3183 TITNSASRKKKEAID
+3183 TITNSASRKKKDAID

-3216 CVSEK
+3216 GVSEK

>member
-1 MGKMTA
+1 MDRKTL
-7 DELRRA
+7 EQN
-13 GEAYRS
+13 Y
-19 ENNGAQKSPVTVSAN
+19 QKSFGA
-34 TEGSGNKMTA
+34 
-44 SELRQA
+44 
-50 GEAYRKA
+50 
-57 NGLSDPIYMKSP
+57 SP
-69 ATVVDKY
+69 AAELEQNYQRSGIDSLVQSVKKATQY
-76 STPSTQPTQAAP
+76 NPSAP

-102 RKQSEV
+102 SKQSDV
-108 MQEQV
+108 MKEQLD
-113 GALKKQRDDAAIKAG
+113 AIKKQRDDAAIKAG

-134 NMQQQAKEQQK
+134 NMPQQAKEQQK

-182 GDAALSGVQNA
+182 GDAVLSGVQNA
-193 FQSMGQYAAAASS
+193 FQSMRQYAAAASS
-206 YLSGNQEAQAW
+206 YLSGNPEAQAW

-222 MDSGVSGTEAV
+222 MESGVSGTEAV

-302 VAGNKYADSYEKYGN
+302 AAGNKYADAYEKYGN

-389 EDVINYAIEKSLTGD
+389 EDVINYAIEKALTGD

-409 NFGYDMLLGALAGGV
+409 NFGYDILLGALAGGV

-446 SPSAVAQQV
+446 SPAAVAQQV
-455 QEGLEKGAGTAP
+455 QEGMEKGAGTAP

-488 ANRTFDRESG
+488 ANLTYDAESG
-498 LSKIQGDITQ
+498 LSKIQNDITQ
-508 ISAKEIKAMVSD
+508 VSINEIKAMASKAD
-520 AQALAQA
+520 ALAQA

-544 TEAQRTESIK
+544 TDAQRTQSIK

-560 GRAFAPTVDNPVNEG
+560 GQAFAPTVDNPANAG

-639 VSQAEYAQR
+639 ISQAEYAQR

-718 GSKKKAVADV
+718 GSKKKTVAEV

-737 TIVWYEGALQVNGQY
+737 TIVWFEGAVQVNGQY
-752 RLANGFRAPDGT
+752 RLTNGYRAPDGT

-778 FGHEMFHDLVADGKY
+778 FGHEMFHDLVADSKY

-809 VKGMMNAKTEL
+809 VKGMMDAKTEL

-829 PNAAAEEVAADISG
+829 QNAAAEEVAADISG

-888 RLSESQKA
+888 RLSESQRA
-896 LLDGMEG
+896 LIDGMEARSDAEEAG
-903 RTESTNSAE
+903 KISYSVMDAAVKGNNRPFAEQFADYKAGKMRPTDLFYLNNTSEYLQAAGLANEPIVMAQSVVTKAQRKATVDIHGHELSDDVILKLPEMIEKPVLLLKSDTVPNSSVVVTAVSDSSGNPVVVALHLSRNNGFDVVTRIASLYGKENSRNFIADQLIRGNLIGYSKKEANRLLHRDGLQLPRRNTAVDFDIISVAQDTDAVNNYSMQNSAE
-912 DASVKHSLMDIPAM
+912 DANGKHSLMDIPAM

-1038 VILNYDPSG
+1038 VLVNYDPAG

-1057 NRALDATV
+1057 NRAMDATV

-1075 SEILAEIANGGAGA
+1075 SEILAEIANGGAGT
-1089 GAVLEAARNTL
+1089 GAVLKAARNTL

-1139 RYSLMDIPAMDSE
+1139 RYSLM
-1152 YSAAVESGNMQEAQR
+1152 
-1167 LVDEAAK
+1167 
-1174 AAGAILD
+1174 
-1181 ASGRRPL
+1181 
-1188 HLYHGTNTFGYTK
+1188 
-1201 FRDGVIYATP
+1201 
-1211 NQSVAAGY
+1211 
-1219 GRTGYAKPR
+1219 
-1228 LVSDMYVPDDGTME
+1228 
-1242 TLIKN
+1242 
-1247 AKNVLD
+1247 
-1253 WELQET
+1253 
-1259 TVNDRQEAMDAVKKD
+1259 
-1274 ADSIA
+1274 
-1279 ALVDKVWT
+1279 
-1287 SDAVDAMELTEEQE
+1287 
-1301 NALYNVLSLPSYI
+1301 
-1314 SEVIDDI
+1314 
-1321 GTYTTVDEVAYWISR
+1321 
-1336 FNDGLPIIRSYI
+1336 
-1348 DENRDSLK
+1348 
-1356 SSPAWDMARLIL
+1356 
-1368 GYDLGDFAIDAEYR
+1368 
-1382 LLKSYEE
+1382 
-1389 DLLTNTNGSF
+1389 
-1399 VSADVVRE
+1399 
-1407 EVEKAKDIG
+1407 
-1416 SYTLYGFAGD
+1416 
-1426 RPLVID
+1426 
-1432 GGGAFWAN
+1432 
-1440 VPVDVWGGTY
+1440 
-1450 TTDDIVKRA
+1450 
-1459 KDEGYTSVLIKNI
+1459 
-1472 NDVAMNNYSANIKA
+1472 
-1486 DIYAFF
+1486 
-1492 SPEQVKSAD
+1492 
-1501 PVTYDDKG
+1501 
-1509 NVIPLSERF
+1509 
-1518 NPDNPDIRYSLM
+1518 
-1530 DDVYLDAVKRGDM
+1530 
-1543 TTVQQMVDEAAK
+1543 
-1555 AAGYETRLLHGTS
+1555 
-1568 KKFTK
+1568 
-1573 FEATGS
+1573 
-1579 KTESPSAKLG
+1579 
-1589 IWLSDSKRTAES
+1589 
-1601 YSTPQSTDYN
+1601 
-1611 DSNRSEWTRIFN
+1611 
-1623 AAEEVDKKIPNAVL
+1623 
-1637 GDNNDERFFA
+1637 
-1647 ASEGYWNLA
+1647 
-1656 ELGKLFKEYLP
+1656 
-1667 NDYKELKERG
+1667 
-1677 VFKDGEKHIRL
+1677 
-1688 TRETFDKGDNYAVY
+1688 
-1702 KDVIDRQ
+1702 
-1709 GELLEWVNDLG
+1709 
-1720 RVRIYPSQLFSIIRN
+1720 
-1735 QIYDGV
+1735 
-1741 LRTLAKGDIEP
+1741 
-1752 RIVDAYVDTRN
+1752 
-1763 FAKASPPYH
+1763 
-1772 EDTQKVK
+1772 
-1779 KIRAARSSGKDG
+1779 
-1791 IVFEGMFDGG
+1791 
-1801 ERSNHYV
+1801 
-1808 VFDPAR
+1808 
-1814 IKSAAPV
+1814 
-1821 TYDDNGNVIP
+1821 
-1831 LSERFNRK
+1831 
-1839 NEDIRY
+1839 
-1845 SLMEDAKYMADI
+1845 EDAQYMADI
-1857 DKAVADAAQKA
+1857 DRVVSEATEKA
-1868 NDELKAAQAQVKDLR
+1868 NDELKAAQAEVKDIR
-1883 KQLLE
+1883 QQLADY
-1888 MRNRAEYAELQ
+1888 RQQA
-1899 TKVTERLTV
+1899 
-1908 DPIKAKR
+1908 
-1915 DIGRFLRKNGI
+1915 
-1926 TNDEAIKTLTAE
+1926 TAE
-1938 IEDAFN
+1938 
-1944 SVYRGEKTDIDS
+1944 
-1956 VAKKVADTILK
+1956 AKM
-1967 EATIADPLKA
+1967 
-1977 EKADIRKSLSQRT
+1977 
-1990 FVIGEQLRG
+1990 
-1999 DIVHKYGSLTNF
+1999 
-2011 RKKYGNIIRIK
+2011 
-2022 TRENANVGD
+2022 
-2031 GVAFD
+2031 
-2036 VAYSELQS
+2036 
-2044 EFPGIFR
+2044 
-2051 DAETEWETFENT
+2051 
-2063 VEVADYAKDSERI
+2063 
-2076 PLSYAV
+2076 
-2082 DEEEFAR
+2082 
-2089 SITNQLT
+2089 
-2096 DLFWIQKGLVTEA
+2096 
-2109 DKAKAK
+2109 
-2115 ADAATENAVA
+2115 
-2125 AAVEAERQRGQK
+2125 
-2137 EIAANDR
+2137 NDR

-2171 FMAKYDALAKQ
+2171 FMAKYDALSKQ
-2182 YRADLRANNQQA
+2182 YRADLRANNRQVRD
-2194 QEKYNEKL
+2194 KYNEKL
-2202 TEAKD
+2202 SEAKD

-2219 RVVREDQAKSKAR
+2219 RVVREDRAKSKAR
-2232 LRAAEQKSTTTDDV
+2232 LRTAEQKSTTTEDV

-2251 EMPKKDKETFKAKI
+2251 EMPKKDKETFKAK
-2265 AESWR
+2265 AAKDWR

-2319 DLNGKKIGNKNLMQV
+2319 DLNGKKIGDKNLMQV
-2334 FDPAEKAGLTK
+2334 FEPAKKAGLTD

-2358 RMSVREK
+2358 RMSVREN
-2365 AQKVLS
+2365 AQRQLAELRAKLN
-2371 AFREELNKKVKGFV
+2371 REVNGFA

-2396 GKDASLTKTYTMEQI
+2396 GKDTTLTKAYTEAQI
-2411 DAAKRYKQLQAW
+2411 AAAKQYKQFQAW

-2437 TASDSRAAADKL
+2437 TADDSRAAAADL
-2449 LKEHPEFEKWAKDV
+2449 LDAHPEFEKWAKDV

-2483 MAQRMKE
+2483 MAQYMKE

-2517 NSTIKSAKGGNQD
+2517 NSTIKSAKGGNQN

-2622 QSNSFGM
+2622 QSKSFGM
-2629 KALRSINSTFKKL
+2629 RALRSINSTFKKL

-2761 VQKALYNAADITT
+2761 VQQALYNAADITT

-2862 KIGDDKFIKV
+2862 KIGDNKFIKV

-2892 KGEPASSAFADYPSF
+2892 KGEPASSAFAGYPSF
-2907 AIEQLAPN
+2907 AIEQIAPN

-2930 TNKNWYGGDIV
+2930 TNKTWYGGDIV

-2996 DWVLPALSKKA
+2996 DWLLPTLSKKA
-3007 DVPTVVKAFV
+3007 DVPAVVKAFV

-3044 FATAADDATYSYLYK
+3044 LATAADDATYSYLYK

-3070 IKEIYNSGEKTRKEK
+3070 LKEIYNSGEKTRKEK

-3091 LLELRNEIYRNALLT
+3091 LLELRNEIYRKALLT
-3106 VGTYEETAKSIDSAD
+3106 VGTYEETAKSIGSAD

-3169 ATRGITGDK
+3169 AARGITGDK

-3198 KAVPNAT
+3198 KAVPGAS

-3211 LYEAI
+3211 LYEALG
-3216 CVSEK
+3216 VSEK

>member
-1 MGKMTA
+1 MDRKTLEQNYQNSIA
-7 DELRRA
+7 KSAELEQNYRRGVGDLA
-13 GEAYRS
+13 RS
-19 ENNGAQKSPVTVSAN
+19 VKQVTQYN
-34 TEGSGNKMTA
+34 
-44 SELRQA
+44 
-50 GEAYRKA
+50 
-57 NGLSDPIYMKSP
+57 
-69 ATVVDKY
+69 
-76 STPSTQPTQAAP
+76 PSAP

-102 RKQSEV
+102 RKQSDTMKDQLDAIKE
-108 MQEQV
+108 
-113 GALKKQRDDAAIKAG
+113 QRDDAAIKAG

-134 NMQQQAKEQQK
+134 NMQQRAKEQQK

-182 GDAALSGVQNA
+182 RDAALAGVQNA
-193 FQSMGQYAAAASS
+193 FQSMRQYAAAASS
-206 YLSGNQEAQAW
+206 YLSGNPEAQAW
-217 EAKRL
+217 EAKAL
-222 MDSGVSGTEAV
+222 MEKGVDATEAV
-233 KRAGLA
+233 KQAGLT

-285 VANAVLPGSGLP
+285 VANAILPGSGLP
-297 VMAAS
+297 MMAAS
-302 VAGNKYADSYEKYGN
+302 AAGNKYADAYEKYGN
-317 TDTAFVLGSAAGG
+317 TDMAFMLGSAAGG

-342 GSLGKSAAGQAVA
+342 GSLGKTAAGQAVA

-360 EAPGLYNLANSVGG
+360 EAPGLYSLANSVGG

-389 EDVINYAIEKSLTGD
+389 EDVINYAIEKALTGD

-409 NFGYDMLLGALAGGV
+409 NFGYDILLGALAGGV
-424 FGGGNAAMRSVTY
+424 LGGGNAAMRSITY
-437 SRVGKALNA
+437 NRVGKALNA
-446 SPSAVAQQV
+446 SPTAVAQQV
-455 QEGLEKGAGTAP
+455 QEGMEKGAGTAP

-488 ANRTFDRESG
+488 ANLTYDAESG
-498 LSKIQGDITQ
+498 LSKIQNDITQ
-508 ISAKEIKAMVSD
+508 VSIEEIKAMVSKAD
-520 AQALAQA
+520 ALAQA

-544 TEAQRTESIK
+544 TDAQRTQSIK

-560 GRAFAPTVDNPVNEG
+560 GQSFAAAIDNPANAG

-598 DPAARQ
+598 DPVARQ
-604 AFSQLTGVQFSGNT
+604 AFSQLTGVQFTGNT

-639 VSQAEYAQR
+639 ISQAEYAQR

-665 AQAEQMQRESEER
+665 AQAEQMRQESQDR

-691 GKRRIKEITNTD
+691 GKRHIKEITNTD

-718 GSKKKAVADV
+718 SSKKKAVAEVD
-728 NNAAKYLGK
+728 NAAKYLGK

-752 RLANGFRAPDGT
+752 RLSNGFRAPDGT

-770 SRDPLMVT
+770 AQNPLMVT

-793 SGMIDTL
+793 SGLIDTL
-800 VENPDYADM
+800 VENPDYANM

-829 PNAAAEEVAADISG
+829 QSAAAEEVAADISG
-843 DLLGSRDMLEYIGA
+843 DILNSQDMLEYIGA

-888 RLSESQKA
+888 RLSEAQRA
-896 LLDGMEG
+896 LIDGMEARSDAEEAG
-903 RTESTNSAE
+903 KISYSVMDAAVKSNNRPFAEQFADYKAGKMRPTDLFYLNNTSEYLQAAGLANEPIVMAQSVVTKAQRKATVDTHGHELSDDVILKLPEMIEKPVLLLKSDTVPNSAVVVTAVADSSGSPVIVALHLSRNNGFDVVTRIASLYGKKNSRNFIADQLLRGNLIGYSKKEANRLLHRDGLQLPRRNTAVDFDTISVAQDTDGVNNYSMQNSAE
-912 DASVKHSLMDIPAM
+912 DAGEKHSLMDIPAT
-926 DSTGRELSAEQREYF
+926 DSTGRELSAEQQEYF
-941 FGSKVVD
+941 SGSRVVD
-948 AEGRLKPVYH
+948 ADGRLKPVYH

-1038 VILNYDPSG
+1038 VLVNYDPAG
-1047 GIGYPSKTWY
+1047 GMGYPSKAWY

-1065 KAAMEYSDSD
+1065 KAAMDYSGSD

-1121 SSQFKNIDN
+1121 SSQFKNLDN
-1130 TAPTESKDI
+1130 TTPTESKDI
-1139 RYSLMDIPAMDSE
+1139 RYSLM
-1152 YSAAVESGNMQEAQR
+1152 
-1167 LVDEAAK
+1167 
-1174 AAGAILD
+1174 
-1181 ASGRRPL
+1181 
-1188 HLYHGTNTFGYTK
+1188 
-1201 FRDGVIYATP
+1201 
-1211 NQSVAAGY
+1211 
-1219 GRTGYAKPR
+1219 
-1228 LVSDMYVPDDGTME
+1228 
-1242 TLIKN
+1242 
-1247 AKNVLD
+1247 
-1253 WELQET
+1253 
-1259 TVNDRQEAMDAVKKD
+1259 
-1274 ADSIA
+1274 
-1279 ALVDKVWT
+1279 
-1287 SDAVDAMELTEEQE
+1287 
-1301 NALYNVLSLPSYI
+1301 
-1314 SEVIDDI
+1314 
-1321 GTYTTVDEVAYWISR
+1321 
-1336 FNDGLPIIRSYI
+1336 
-1348 DENRDSLK
+1348 
-1356 SSPAWDMARLIL
+1356 
-1368 GYDLGDFAIDAEYR
+1368 
-1382 LLKSYEE
+1382 
-1389 DLLTNTNGSF
+1389 
-1399 VSADVVRE
+1399 
-1407 EVEKAKDIG
+1407 
-1416 SYTLYGFAGD
+1416 
-1426 RPLVID
+1426 
-1432 GGGAFWAN
+1432 
-1440 VPVDVWGGTY
+1440 
-1450 TTDDIVKRA
+1450 
-1459 KDEGYTSVLIKNI
+1459 
-1472 NDVAMNNYSANIKA
+1472 
-1486 DIYAFF
+1486 
-1492 SPEQVKSAD
+1492 
-1501 PVTYDDKG
+1501 
-1509 NVIPLSERF
+1509 
-1518 NPDNPDIRYSLM
+1518 
-1530 DDVYLDAVKRGDM
+1530 
-1543 TTVQQMVDEAAK
+1543 
-1555 AAGYETRLLHGTS
+1555 
-1568 KKFTK
+1568 
-1573 FEATGS
+1573 
-1579 KTESPSAKLG
+1579 
-1589 IWLSDSKRTAES
+1589 
-1601 YSTPQSTDYN
+1601 
-1611 DSNRSEWTRIFN
+1611 
-1623 AAEEVDKKIPNAVL
+1623 
-1637 GDNNDERFFA
+1637 
-1647 ASEGYWNLA
+1647 
-1656 ELGKLFKEYLP
+1656 
-1667 NDYKELKERG
+1667 
-1677 VFKDGEKHIRL
+1677 
-1688 TRETFDKGDNYAVY
+1688 
-1702 KDVIDRQ
+1702 
-1709 GELLEWVNDLG
+1709 
-1720 RVRIYPSQLFSIIRN
+1720 
-1735 QIYDGV
+1735 
-1741 LRTLAKGDIEP
+1741 
-1752 RIVDAYVDTRN
+1752 
-1763 FAKASPPYH
+1763 
-1772 EDTQKVK
+1772 
-1779 KIRAARSSGKDG
+1779 
-1791 IVFEGMFDGG
+1791 
-1801 ERSNHYV
+1801 
-1808 VFDPAR
+1808 
-1814 IKSAAPV
+1814 
-1821 TYDDNGNVIP
+1821 
-1831 LSERFNRK
+1831 
-1839 NEDIRY
+1839 
-1845 SLMEDAKYMADI
+1845 EDAQYMADI
-1857 DKAVADAAQKA
+1857 DKAVSEATAKADE
-1868 NDELKAAQAQVKDLR
+1868 ELKAAQAQVKDLR

-1899 TKVTERLTV
+1899 TKVTEKPTI
-1908 DPIKAKR
+1908 DPIKAKK
-1915 DIGRFLRKNGI
+1915 DISQFLRKNGI
-1926 TNDEAIKTLTAE
+1926 TNEDTINTLTAE

-1944 SVYRGEKTDIDS
+1944 SVYRWEKTDIDAA
-1956 VAKKVADTILK
+1956 AKKTADAILK
-1967 EATIADPLKA
+1967 EATVADPLKA

-1999 DIVHKYGSLTNF
+1999 DIVRKYGSLSNF
-2011 RKKYGNIIRIK
+2011 RKKYGNLIRIK
-2022 TRENANVGD
+2022 TRENAKAGE

-2051 DAETEWETFENT
+2051 DAATEWETFANT
-2063 VEVADYAKDSERI
+2063 IEAANYAMRSEPVPLADMVDS
-2076 PLSYAV
+2076 
-2082 DEEEFAR
+2082 EEFAD
-2089 SITNQLT
+2089 SVSNQLAEM
-2096 DLFWIQKGLVTEA
+2096 LWNQKNLVTEA

-2115 ADAATENAVA
+2115 ADAATEKAVN
-2125 AAVEAERQRGQK
+2125 AAVEAERQRAQK
-2137 EIAANDR
+2137 ETAANDR
-2144 WRDAETKLLTEI
+2144 WREAETKLLADM

-2171 FMAKYDALAKQ
+2171 FMQKYDTLSKQ

-2194 QEKYNEKL
+2194 RAQYDEKL
-2202 TEAKD
+2202 AEAKD

-2232 LRAAEQKSTTTDDV
+2232 LRASEQKSTTTEDV
-2246 AKVLT
+2246 AKVLA
-2251 EMPKKDKETFKAKI
+2251 EMPKKDKETFKAK
-2265 AESWR
+2265 AAKDWR
-2270 TFKRQWINTKDELER
+2270 AFKRQWINTKDELER

-2298 ANNVGQASAA
+2298 ANNVGQAAAA

-2319 DLNGKKIGNKNLMQV
+2319 DLNGKKISDKNLTQV
-2334 FDPAEKAGLTK
+2334 FEPAKKAGLTE

-2365 AQKVLS
+2365 AQQQLAELRAK
-2371 AFREELNKKVKGFV
+2371 LNKEVKGFA
-2385 EMTDENIATAA
+2385 EMTDENISAAA
-2396 GKDASLTKTYTMEQI
+2396 GKDAALAKAYTKEQI
-2411 DAAKRYKQLQAW
+2411 AAAKQYKQFQAW

-2437 TASDSRAAADKL
+2437 TADDSRAAAADL
-2449 LKEHPEFEKWAKDV
+2449 LDAHPEFEKWAKDV

-2471 EVRKQGGLVSAD
+2471 EVRKQGGLVSED
-2483 MAQRMKE
+2483 MVQRMKE

-2517 NSTIKSAKGGNQD
+2517 NSTIKSAKGGNQN

-2566 RDISEYIQSVTEEG
+2566 RDVSEYIQNVTEEG

-2629 KALRSINSTFKKL
+2629 KALRSVNSTFKKL

-2651 VRNFVRDAQSALYF
+2651 VRNFIRDAQSALYF

-2710 LSDRHHFKNGAVDKV
+2710 LADRRHFKNATADKLL
-2725 AGGLNRVIDIL
+2725 GGLNKAIDIL

-2748 LAEFISTMEDTGD
+2748 LAEFISTMEATGD
-2761 VQKALYNAADITT
+2761 VQQALYNAADITT

-2816 IGQLISRLLINGV
+2816 IGQLVSRLLINGV

-2849 ELSNYIKDSNILI
+2849 ELSDYIKDSNILI
-2862 KIGDDKFIKV
+2862 KIGDNKFIKV

-2892 KGEPASSAFADYPSF
+2892 KGEPASSAFAGYPSF
-2907 AIEQLAPN
+2907 AIEQIAPN

-2930 TNKNWYGGDIV
+2930 TNKTWYGGDIV

-3007 DVPTVVKAFV
+3007 DVPAVVKAFV

-3037 KQVKETE
+3037 KQVKDTE
-3044 FATAADDATYSYLYK
+3044 MATAADDATYSYLYK

-3070 IKEIYNSGEKTRKEK
+3070 LKEIYNSGEKTRKEK
-3085 MSEARD
+3085 LDEARD

-3106 VGTYEETAKSIDSAD
+3106 VGTYEETAKGIDSAD

-3136 EYALKTYNKDVG
+3136 EYALKNYNKDVG

-3183 TITNSASRKKKEAID
+3183 TITNSASRKKKDAID

-3216 CVSEK
+3216 GVSEK